1 MKQRHFIT
9 TLCLLMLF
17 VASAWAQ
24 KNTLEIPD
32 VTVAQGKSISLPV
45 NMENSA
51 DIVAVQF
58 TMTTA
63 DGVTFSYETARTTE
77 RADGHSLTMKPIG
90 ENKYMVMIFS
100 SQNRAFIGRTG
111 SIMTVVLNTSSSL
124 KEGDKIPITLSDVVI
139 GEKSGKNLATGFTSG
154 SVNIAKSPDLEVSQ
168 VETKATNLLPYNKI
182 SVNWQVSNIGG
193 LSTEAGWSEQ
203 VFAESADGK
212 FSKLLGTI
220 DYDQK
225 LAAGGTIS
233 RTAEFDTPMELGI
246 SDNARIRVKVRPYS
260 NTGEPSWMLANNE
273 ATTSGT
279 LQTANMLF
287 INPAAAHIEEANAQN
302 VRLKLIRSGSTAQA
316 ETFKLA
322 QTADARIELP
332 AEITIPQGQSATY
345 FYAKVIANQKLDND
359 SIVTVN
365 IDGNNYMTGTT
376 AIKLTDDTKP
386 QLTLSAKQQ
395 DVTEGGKL
403 TLTITAERQSATDKS
418 ISLSCDL
425 PSRFRIPANI
435 ILPARKTSVD
445 VEVEAL
451 EDDIPDVEKVVTF
464 AASADGYENGTLLS
478 TLVDDDIPTLQLEL
492 TPTAISEADGPL
504 SVSAKLSRTD
514 NIDKK
519 VTVKLSDN
527 SEGNLYY
534 ARQTIEMAPGVKEV
548 TLNMGP
554 IDNSLVDG
562 ERTYQVTAAVFIA
575 SCSCN
580 ASVGTSGGVVTV
592 PLTIYD
598 NDGPALS
605 LSASSSLLKEGGE
618 MTLTISR
625 NTDSKSR
632 LDVNLSSNH
641 DAAIEYPKTV
651 TIAEGETSAT
661 FTVKSKGNDTTGDD
675 LTATLIAE
683 SEGFAKSSVWFTI
696 SDQTLPDARIMAIS
710 SQESK
715 VEAGGKTTL
724 SLSIANQGSY
734 VLPEQTKIGF
744 YFDSAATPAD
754 VAYLQDNLAA
764 GESIT
769 MMREITLPSTVGE
782 HKLYAVVN
790 DGQGVKEL
798 LYTNNTSDVL
808 NIATVAP
815 ISMETKVA
823 KAIYAPGEKV
833 VISGKAKGK
842 DIAQK
847 SVEVYIVNGGYRHTI
862 TTQTQDDGSFEVS
875 YEPYSGQTGHF
886 AVGACY
892 PSANLSDEQA
902 SFDIYGI
909 KRTSSDAITC
919 EASLGDVYQGK
930 LNISNPGNLTL
941 TGLKV
946 KVNSK
951 PDNCTVNA
959 TPGNTTLKG
968 GENTDIAFSIT
979 PSGASEGS
987 DWEKIELSIESAE
1000 GAILPAT
1007 LYYYCRVKTGKIEA
1021 SVASIKTTMVKGESR
1036 DYPFT
1041 ITNVGKGET
1050 GKISLALPSWISSVT
1065 PMEMPSLAKDESMEI
1080 ILRMTPTDKMQL
1092 NVPVTGNIA
1101 INCANGE
1108 GMPLPFYIEPVS
1120 TKEGKLT
1127 IDVCDENTYY
1137 TKEAPHLAGAKVEI
1151 THPTTGAVVAK
1162 GITNEKGLFS
1172 ADLTEGYYAVRVSAD
1187 KHDSYSNN
1195 LLVDPGTETKKV
1207 VNLSY
1212 EAINIDWKV
1221 EETEIQDEY
1230 EIKTNVKFET
1240 QVPMPVVVLS
1250 IPSSIPAKDLRDGES
1265 LIFNAVLTNKGLI
1278 AAKDVELTLP
1288 TDLKTLTFEA
1298 LDHTEAFNLAP
1309 QESVIIPVKV
1319 TKSTITASARAA
1331 KRQGHIDNDPCSDQV
1346 GTLYYWDCG
1355 LDRKWHRYGIALQ
1368 LGSCKSND
1376 PSTWSGNGDGTGYGG
1391 GIGGGLGS
1399 LYGPGARP
1407 SIGGSGTY
1415 TGSSNQNPLVQV
1427 EDKGCEPCQNKFMLQ
1442 LVDCGLQLI
1451 PVYKK
1456 LRTVF
1461 DCIKGIYDV
1470 IEEAKTLTNKEEVTS
1485 RDIISLTLSTMS
1497 TTATCM
1503 DIKSEGAGDKNK
1515 TREQKRAKLVD
1526 EIAKALTDISNSVEK
1541 GNLGWTKS
1549 ISDLAFELAK
1559 YYGYDYDDFK
1569 ELFCPLKLMEPCDL
1583 DSVPAE
1589 NKPAALAR
1597 SLKNSSEPSYI
1608 QEFRQ
1613 NLTYGILKQMV
1624 VMGLQKELYGDVEW
1638 LNSDSRELGLFMTK
1652 FESLRDENDAF
1663 QQKDI
1668 DELIASKPENI
1679 TKEQVKAFV
1688 QRWNDTLD
1696 NKDTDNK
1703 VNIKNVFSYGE
1714 LSQRVDS
1721 VVSSLGYTGIDEC
1734 YEKAYEKCLAQAKEQ
1749 QSSVCSSITLQ
1760 FTQKMVMTR
1769 QAFRGTLTVFNGN
1782 EQEAMKDVKLT
1793 LTVTDEKGNIAMED
1807 KFQVNPEKLE
1817 GFNGKLDFTDGWT
1830 LDAKQEGIATVL
1842 FIPTKKAAPTVETR
1856 YAFGG
1861 TLSYVDP
1868 FTGLEVTRDLTPITL
1883 TVKPSPSLDLTYF
1896 MQRDIKGD
1904 DPLTKE
1910 VEPSEEAEF
1919 SLLINNLG
1927 YGDATNVKMS
1937 TNQPEIV
1944 DNEKGLKVK
1953 FELMSSQLNGQEKT
1967 LALGGS
1973 VSTDFGTIPAH
1984 STSYAQWWIKS
1995 SLLGHFTDY
2004 DVTATHLT
2012 SYGNKDLS
2020 LLNDVTIHEL
2030 IRSIDVTK
2038 GDKTLKGFMTNDIVD
2053 ADDTP
2058 DMLYLSDGEIEK
2070 VNVAASSSI
2079 TKTSDTE
2086 YTLTITPSEEGWNYG
2101 NLSDPTYG
2109 VSALKSVTRASD
2121 GKQISL
2127 RNFWQ
2132 TDRTLRDGK
2141 DPLYEN
2147 RIHFADQFDGKN
2159 AESYILTFEATP
2171 SLMLEVASIEGAPAE
2186 DEVATQPVNTL
2197 KVMFNK
2203 YIDPATFTSED
2214 IQINVQGKEQDS
2226 QLVKISTEDNKN
2238 FVLDLTQ
2245 LNASA
2250 GNGYYTLT
2258 VQTSGIT
2265 DREGF
2270 AGKTGK
2276 TASWTMFINSQV
2288 KLITSVYPENAGEVI
2303 GRVAGN
2309 EVAYGTTIQLVAKA
2323 KEGYQFASWS
2333 LNGETISTNDTINQ
2347 VALGDLT
2354 MVANFE
2360 KKTYQVNIEE
2370 NCEGGSITQ
2379 TYTGV
2384 YHYGDQ
2390 LVLKAEADE
2399 DYSFAHWTVNGKQTE
2414 DAETLSLIVDKDLTV
2429 SASFKQE
2436 RYEQNITLMRGWN
2449 WIASYLAD
2457 PISASDIASKSS
2469 QIISSSEEIE
2479 NLLPAQTYKVKAS
2492 ISFISKSKGR
2502 LFEASTTPVR
2512 INAGWNWLGYPLREN
2527 QELASAISNASEGDY
2542 IVGQTGFAQFY
2553 AGTWEGTLK
2562 QLITNQGYLYKS
2574 VKQNNLEFAEA
2585 TTPSQLSDEEQQDME
2600 VDIRQYP
2607 STMNIIGKLTRKD
2620 ADMTG
2625 SDYRL
2630 YVMVGN
2636 ECRGISQLIDGK
2648 YYLTI
2653 YGEKDEKLNMVI
2665 ENLQTQESILV
2676 QDALTFKEDVLGS
2689 RTSPYDFNID
2699 TMTGIENILAD
2710 GKELRIYSIDG
2721 YLIDAH
2727 ATVKTL
2733 KKLVKGVYIING
2745 KKYVVSE

>member
-63 DGVTFSYETARTTE
+63 DGVTFSTETARTTE
-77 RADGHSLTMKPIG
+77 RADGHSLTMRPIG
-90 ENKYMVMIFS
+90 VNKYMVMIFS

-124 KEGDKIPITLSDVVI
+124 KEGDKIPVTLSDVII

-168 VETKATNLLPYNKI
+168 VETKATNLQPYNKI

-220 DYDQK
+220 DCDQK

-287 INPAAAHIEEANAQN
+287 INPAAAHIEEASAQN

-365 IDGNNYMTGTT
+365 IDGNNYIAGTT
-376 AIKLTDDTKP
+376 VIKLTDDTKP

-403 TLTITAERQSATDKS
+403 TLTITAERQSATDKA

-580 ASVGTSGGVVTV
+580 ANVGTSGGVVTV

-744 YFDSAATPAD
+744 YFVGAATPAD

-764 GESIT
+764 GESTT
-769 MMREITLPSTVGE
+769 MIRKITLPATVGE

-959 TPGNTTLKG
+959 TPGTTTLKG
-968 GENTDIAFSIT
+968 GESTDIAFSIT

-1000 GAILPAT
+1000 GAVLPAT

-1065 PMEMPSLAKDESMEI
+1065 PMEMPSLAKDESTEI

-1151 THPTTGAVVAK
+1151 THPTTGAVVAE

-1172 ADLTEGYYAVRVSAD
+1172 ANLAEGYYAVRVSAE
-1187 KHDSYSNN
+1187 KHDSYRNN
-1195 LLVDPGTETKKV
+1195 LLVDPGKENQTT
-1207 VNLSY
+1207 VNLSITGVQISY
-1212 EAINIDWKV
+1212 DV
-1221 EETEIQDEY
+1221 VETEIEDRY
-1230 EIKTNVKFET
+1230 EIVTTTKFET
-1240 QVPMPVVVLS
+1240 QVPRPVVVASAPKS
-1250 IPSSIPAKDLRDGES
+1250 INGDNMKNGES
-1265 LIFNAVLTNKGLI
+1265 VVINFVLTNKGLI
-1278 AAKDVELTLP
+1278 NAEKVKLYLP
-1288 TDLKTLTFEA
+1288 QSLQGWTFQPLEEIEEF
-1298 LDHTEAFNLAP
+1298 TLAP
-1309 QESVIIPVKV
+1309 QCSKSFPILITRVEPSTNLSRGAGTYTNSPMSACMAGMEHEYAWRCGKLLKKDKALYHMALKTCANSVIM
-1319 TKSTITASARAA
+1319 STLADA
-1331 KRQGHIDNDPCSDQV
+1331 
-1346 GTLYYWDCG
+1346 
-1355 LDRKWHRYGIALQ
+1355 IA
-1368 LGSCKSND
+1368 
-1376 PSTWSGNGDGTGYGG
+1376 G
-1391 GIGGGLGS
+1391 GIGGFGGGTVGPGVPGNSPTGGNKINPYEPTEKEQVISTYDPLCDPNRTKCGEALLNKLLGS
-1399 LYGPGARP
+1399 YPGAGEVLDK
-1407 SIGGSGTY
+1407 INDAADKAIDAAENGGNLPPDEVADMANDLAKEAS
-1415 TGSSNQNPLVQV
+1415 
-1427 EDKGCEPCQNKFMLQ
+1427 DA
-1442 LVDCGLQLI
+1442 
-1451 PVYKK
+1451 
-1456 LRTVF
+1456 
-1461 DCIKGIYDV
+1461 IKGGGDALDDLGDMAEDLEKIL
-1470 IEEAKTLTNKEEVTS
+1470 EACQDFLNDQINQENK
-1485 RDIISLTLSTMS
+1485 
-1497 TTATCM
+1497 
-1503 DIKSEGAGDKNK
+1503 
-1515 TREQKRAKLVD
+1515 
-1526 EIAKALTDISNSVEK
+1526 AKASGVRLRYSFIYTI
-1541 GNLGWTKS
+1541 NL
-1549 ISDLAFELAK
+1549 I
-1559 YYGYDYDDFK
+1559 
-1569 ELFCPLKLMEPCDL
+1569 
-1583 DSVPAE
+1583 
-1589 NKPAALAR
+1589 
-1597 SLKNSSEPSYI
+1597 
-1608 QEFRQ
+1608 
-1613 NLTYGILKQMV
+1613 
-1624 VMGLQKELYGDVEW
+1624 
-1638 LNSDSRELGLFMTK
+1638 
-1652 FESLRDENDAF
+1652 
-1663 QQKDI
+1663 I
-1668 DELIASKPENI
+1668 DELKKLDGILNNFYGDKVWYTRYNDE
-1679 TKEQVKAFV
+1679 KAQFF
-1688 QRWNDTLD
+1688 RYLGTIDNLD
-1696 NKDTDNK
+1696 N
-1703 VNIKNVFSYGE
+1703 
-1714 LSQRVDS
+1714 
-1721 VVSSLGYTGIDEC
+1721 IDEA
-1734 YEKAYEKCLAQAKEQ
+1734 EMLKH
-1749 QSSVCSSITLQ
+1749 
-1760 FTQKMVMTR
+1760 
-1769 QAFRGTLTVFNGN
+1769 
-1782 EQEAMKDVKLT
+1782 
-1793 LTVTDEKGNIAMED
+1793 
-1807 KFQVNPEKLE
+1807 
-1817 GFNGKLDFTDGWT
+1817 
-1830 LDAKQEGIATVL
+1830 
-1842 FIPTKKAAPTVETR
+1842 
-1856 YAFGG
+1856 
-1861 TLSYVDP
+1861 
-1868 FTGLEVTRDLTPITL
+1868 
-1883 TVKPSPSLDLTYF
+1883 KPS
-1896 MQRDIKGD
+1896 M
-1904 DPLTKE
+1904 
-1910 VEPSEEAEF
+1910 
-1919 SLLINNLG
+1919 
-1927 YGDATNVKMS
+1927 
-1937 TNQPEIV
+1937 
-1944 DNEKGLKVK
+1944 
-1953 FELMSSQLNGQEKT
+1953 
-1967 LALGGS
+1967 
-1973 VSTDFGTIPAH
+1973 VSK
-1984 STSYAQWWIKS
+1984 AQC
-1995 SLLGHFTDY
+1995 
-2004 DVTATHLT
+2004 
-2012 SYGNKDLS
+2012 
-2020 LLNDVTIHEL
+2020 
-2030 IRSIDVTK
+2030 
-2038 GDKTLKGFMTNDIVD
+2038 
-2053 ADDTP
+2053 
-2058 DMLYLSDGEIEK
+2058 
-2070 VNVAASSSI
+2070 
-2079 TKTSDTE
+2079 
-2086 YTLTITPSEEGWNYG
+2086 YTL
-2101 NLSDPTYG
+2101 
-2109 VSALKSVTRASD
+2109 
-2121 GKQISL
+2121 
-2127 RNFWQ
+2127 
-2132 TDRTLRDGK
+2132 
-2141 DPLYEN
+2141 
-2147 RIHFADQFDGKN
+2147 
-2159 AESYILTFEATP
+2159 
-2171 SLMLEVASIEGAPAE
+2171 
-2186 DEVATQPVNTL
+2186 
-2197 KVMFNK
+2197 
-2203 YIDPATFTSED
+2203 ID
-2214 IQINVQGKEQDS
+2214 
-2226 QLVKISTEDNKN
+2226 
-2238 FVLDLTQ
+2238 
-2245 LNASA
+2245 
-2250 GNGYYTLT
+2250 
-2258 VQTSGIT
+2258 
-2265 DREGF
+2265 
-2270 AGKTGK
+2270 
-2276 TASWTMFINSQV
+2276 
-2288 KLITSVYPENAGEVI
+2288 
-2303 GRVAGN
+2303 
-2309 EVAYGTTIQLVAKA
+2309 
-2323 KEGYQFASWS
+2323 
-2333 LNGETISTNDTINQ
+2333 
-2347 VALGDLT
+2347 
-2354 MVANFE
+2354 
-2360 KKTYQVNIEE
+2360 
-2370 NCEGGSITQ
+2370 
-2379 TYTGV
+2379 
-2384 YHYGDQ
+2384 H
-2390 LVLKAEADE
+2390 
-2399 DYSFAHWTVNGKQTE
+2399 H
-2414 DAETLSLIVDKDLTV
+2414 
-2429 SASFKQE
+2429 
-2436 RYEQNITLMRGWN
+2436 
-2449 WIASYLAD
+2449 
-2457 PISASDIASKSS
+2457 
-2469 QIISSSEEIE
+2469 
-2479 NLLPAQTYKVKAS
+2479 
-2492 ISFISKSKGR
+2492 
-2502 LFEASTTPVR
+2502 
-2512 INAGWNWLGYPLREN
+2512 
-2527 QELASAISNASEGDY
+2527 
-2542 IVGQTGFAQFY
+2542 
-2553 AGTWEGTLK
+2553 
-2562 QLITNQGYLYKS
+2562 
-2574 VKQNNLEFAEA
+2574 
-2585 TTPSQLSDEEQQDME
+2585 
-2600 VDIRQYP
+2600 
-2607 STMNIIGKLTRKD
+2607 
-2620 ADMTG
+2620 
-2625 SDYRL
+2625 
-2630 YVMVGN
+2630 
-2636 ECRGISQLIDGK
+2636 
-2648 YYLTI
+2648 
-2653 YGEKDEKLNMVI
+2653 
-2665 ENLQTQESILV
+2665 
-2676 QDALTFKEDVLGS
+2676 
-2689 RTSPYDFNID
+2689 
-2699 TMTGIENILAD
+2699 
-2710 GKELRIYSIDG
+2710 
-2721 YLIDAH
+2721 
-2727 ATVKTL
+2727 
-2733 KKLVKGVYIING
+2733 
-2745 KKYVVSE
+2745 KKYWKNTDTWKEAILC

>member
-63 DGVTFSYETARTTE
+63 DGVTFSTETARTTE
-77 RADGHSLTMKPIG
+77 RADGHSLTMRPIG
-90 ENKYMVMIFS
+90 VNKYMIMIFS
-100 SQNRAFIGRTG
+100 SQNRPFIGRTG

-124 KEGDKIPITLSDVVI
+124 SEGAKIPVTLSDVII

-287 INPAAAHIEEANAQN
+287 INPAAAHIEEASAQN
-302 VRLKLIRSGSTAQA
+302 VRLMLIRSGSTAQA

-365 IDGNNYMTGTT
+365 IDGNNYITGTT

-403 TLTITAERQSATDKS
+403 TLTITAERQSATDKA

-464 AASADGYENGTLLS
+464 AASADGYENGTLLT

-651 TIAEGETSAT
+651 TITEGETSAT

-696 SDQTLPDARIMAIS
+696 SDQTLPDARITAIS

-744 YFDSAATPAD
+744 YFDGAATPAD

-764 GESIT
+764 GESTT
-769 MMREITLPSTVGE
+769 MMREITLPATVGE

-892 PSANLSDEQA
+892 PSANLSEEQA

-919 EASLGDVYQGK
+919 EASLGDIYQGK

-959 TPGNTTLKG
+959 TPGSTTLKG
-968 GENTDIAFSIT
+968 GENTDIAFCIT

-1000 GAILPAT
+1000 GAVLPAT

-1065 PMEMPSLAKDESMEI
+1065 PMEMPSLAKDESTEI

-1108 GMPLPFYIEPVS
+1108 GMPLPFCIEPVS

-1151 THPTTGAVVAK
+1151 THPTTGAVVAE

-1172 ADLTEGYYAVRVSAD
+1172 ADLAEGYYAVRVSAE

-1240 QVPMPVVVLS
+1240 QVPVPVVELTVPDR
-1250 IPSSIPAKDLRDGES
+1250 INTEDLRKGES
-1265 LIFNAVLTNKGLI
+1265 LIFNATLTNKGLI
-1278 AAKDVELTLP
+1278 AAKDVQLLLP
-1288 TDLKTLTFEA
+1288 ENVTSWRFEPIDPDKA
-1298 LDHTEAFNLAP
+1298 NELAP
-1309 QESVIIPVKV
+1309 GQSKEIPIRL
-1319 TKSTITASARAA
+1319 TK
-1331 KRQGHIDNDPCSDQV
+1331 DPGDDGDDGPCV
-1346 GTLYYWDCG
+1346 VYIGTLYYWECG
-1355 LDRKWHRYGIALQ
+1355 PDKKWHKYYKSIQ
-1368 LGSCKSND
+1368 ITICKGRTPVVVY
-1376 PSTWSGNGDGTGYGG
+1376 PSTGSG
-1391 GIGGGLGS
+1391 
-1399 LYGPGARP
+1399 
-1407 SIGGSGTY
+1407 GGSGPGGGPGGGGGGGY
-1415 TGSSNQNPLVQV
+1415 GPSSNIPTVTQKVDKSCNPCLNMYSQKITECGVNVGLSLLKNNPL
-1427 EDKGCEPCQNKFMLQ
+1427 GCIVGLGFCARDLNKDFHSWRSWGGCVASAVGCIPGIGPVPA
-1442 LVDCGLQLI
+1442 LVGCL
-1451 PVYKK
+1451 
-1456 LRTVF
+1456 
-1461 DCIKGIYDV
+1461 
-1470 IEEAKTLTNKEEVTS
+1470 
-1485 RDIISLTLSTMS
+1485 ISLT
-1497 TTATCM
+1497 
-1503 DIKSEGAGDKNK
+1503 
-1515 TREQKRAKLVD
+1515 
-1526 EIAKALTDISNSVEK
+1526 
-1541 GNLGWTKS
+1541 
-1549 ISDLAFELAK
+1549 
-1559 YYGYDYDDFK
+1559 
-1569 ELFCPLKLMEPCDL
+1569 EPCKL
-1583 DSVPAE
+1583 NNASA
-1589 NKPAALAR
+1589 KMRAG
-1597 SLKNSSEPSYI
+1597 NSSSYSEPSYI
-1608 QEFRQ
+1608 TDFKNKLAIPLQES
-1613 NLTYGILKQMV
+1613 K
-1624 VMGLQKELYGDVEW
+1624 
-1638 LNSDSRELGLFMTK
+1638 
-1652 FESLRDENDAF
+1652 AF
-1663 QQKDI
+1663 QNMLLEYFGDEVWVNETNGEDLQDLMVMLQTSEEEVLTADNYIKYKPQNVTKVQYYKFIERLNNTALAKTDDGNFI
-1668 DELIASKPENI
+1668 DLSKVAGYVNEINSANEQSVLMGYES
-1679 TKEQVKAFV
+1679 TTDMLRKEYALLKG
-1688 QRWNDTLD
+1688 RL
-1696 NKDTDNK
+1696 
-1703 VNIKNVFSYGE
+1703 E
-1714 LSQRVDS
+1714 E
-1721 VVSSLGYTGIDEC
+1721 SS
-1734 YEKAYEKCLAQAKEQ
+1734 
-1749 QSSVCSSITLQ
+1749 SSVCSSITLQ

-1807 KFQVNPEKLE
+1807 KFQVNLE
-1817 GFNGKLDFTDGWT
+1817 NLKEFAGNKNFTDGWT
-1830 LDAKQEGIATVL
+1830 LDAQKEGVATVL

-1883 TVKPSPSLDLTYF
+1883 TVKPSPNLDLTYF

-1927 YGDATNVKMS
+1927 YGDATNVRMS

-1973 VSTDFGTIPAH
+1973 VATDFGTIPAH

-2226 QLVKISTEDNKN
+2226 QLVKISTEDNKT

-2265 DREGF
+2265 DSEGF

-2276 TASWTMFINSQV
+2276 TASWTLFVNSQV
-2288 KLITSVYPENAGEVI
+2288 KLLTSVYPENAGEVI
-2303 GRVAGN
+2303 GRIAGN

-2333 LNGETISTNDTINQ
+2333 LNGETISTNDTISQ

-2479 NLLPAQTYKVKAS
+2479 KLLPAQTYKVKAS
-2492 ISFISKSKGR
+2492 TSFISKSKGR
-2502 LFEASTTPVR
+2502 LFEASTTPVG

-2527 QELASAISNASEGDY
+2527 QELAAAISNASEGDY

-2562 QLITNQGYLYKS
+2562 LLITNQGYLYKS

-2600 VDIRQYP
+2600 VDIRKYP
-2607 STMNIIGKLTRKD
+2607 STMNIIGKLTQKD

-2699 TMTGIENILAD
+2699 IMTGIENILAD

>member
-63 DGVTFSYETARTTE
+63 DGVTFSTETARTTE
-77 RADGHSLTMKPIG
+77 RADGHSLTMRPIG
-90 ENKYMVMIFS
+90 VNKYMVMIFS

-124 KEGDKIPITLSDVVI
+124 KEGDKIPITLSDVII

-403 TLTITAERQSATDKS
+403 TLTITAERQSATDKA

-435 ILPARKTSVD
+435 ILPARQTSVD

-580 ASVGTSGGVVTV
+580 ANVGTSGGVVTV

-641 DAAIEYPKTV
+641 DASIEYPKTV
-651 TIAEGETSAT
+651 TIAEGETSTT

-764 GESIT
+764 GESTT
-769 MMREITLPSTVGE
+769 MMREITLPATVGE

-842 DIAQK
+842 DIAK
-847 SVEVYIVNGGYRHTI
+847 KNVEVYIVNGGYRHTI

-886 AVGACY
+886 TVGACY
-892 PSANLSDEQA
+892 PSANLSEEQA

-909 KRTSSDAITC
+909 KRTSNDAITC

-959 TPGNTTLKG
+959 TPGTTTLKG
-968 GENTDIAFSIT
+968 GESTDIAFSIT

-1000 GAILPAT
+1000 GAVLPAT

-1021 SVASIKTTMVKGESR
+1021 SVTSIKTTMVKGESR

-1065 PMEMPSLAKDESMEI
+1065 PMEMPSLAKDESTEI

-1151 THPTTGAVVAK
+1151 THPTTGAVVAE

-1172 ADLTEGYYAVRVSAD
+1172 ANLAEGYYAVRVSAE

-1240 QVPMPVVVLS
+1240 QVPVPVVELTVPDR
-1250 IPSSIPAKDLRDGES
+1250 IYTENLRKGES
-1265 LIFNAVLTNKGLI
+1265 LIFNATLTNKGLI
-1278 AAKDVELTLP
+1278 AAKDVQLLLP
-1288 TDLKTLTFEA
+1288 ENVTSWRFEPIGPGKA
-1298 LDHTEAFNLAP
+1298 NELAP
-1309 QESVIIPVKV
+1309 GQSKEIPIRV
-1319 TKSTITASARAA
+1319 TK
-1331 KRQGHIDNDPCSDQV
+1331 DPGDDGDDGPCV
-1346 GTLYYWDCG
+1346 VYIGTLYYWECG
-1355 LDRKWHRYGIALQ
+1355 PDKKWHKYYKSIQ
-1368 LGSCKSND
+1368 ITICKGKTPVVVY
-1376 PSTWSGNGDGTGYGG
+1376 PSTGSG
-1391 GIGGGLGS
+1391 
-1399 LYGPGARP
+1399 
-1407 SIGGSGTY
+1407 GGSGPGGGPGGGGGGGY
-1415 TGSSNQNPLVQV
+1415 GPSSNIPTVTQKVDKSCNPCLNMYIQKITECGVNVGLSLLKNNPL
-1427 EDKGCEPCQNKFMLQ
+1427 GCIVGLGFCARDLNKDFHSWRSWGGCVASAVGCIPGIGPVPA
-1442 LVDCGLQLI
+1442 LVACL
-1451 PVYKK
+1451 
-1456 LRTVF
+1456 
-1461 DCIKGIYDV
+1461 
-1470 IEEAKTLTNKEEVTS
+1470 
-1485 RDIISLTLSTMS
+1485 ISLT
-1497 TTATCM
+1497 
-1503 DIKSEGAGDKNK
+1503 
-1515 TREQKRAKLVD
+1515 
-1526 EIAKALTDISNSVEK
+1526 
-1541 GNLGWTKS
+1541 
-1549 ISDLAFELAK
+1549 
-1559 YYGYDYDDFK
+1559 
-1569 ELFCPLKLMEPCDL
+1569 EPCEANNA
-1583 DSVPAE
+1583 SA
-1589 NKPAALAR
+1589 KMRAG
-1597 SLKNSSEPSYI
+1597 NSSNYSEPSYI
-1608 QEFRQ
+1608 TDFKNKLAIPLQES
-1613 NLTYGILKQMV
+1613 K
-1624 VMGLQKELYGDVEW
+1624 
-1638 LNSDSRELGLFMTK
+1638 
-1652 FESLRDENDAF
+1652 AF
-1663 QQKDI
+1663 QNMLLEYFG
-1668 DELIASKPENI
+1668 DEVWVNETNGEDLQDLMVMLQTSEEEVLTADNYIKYKPQNV
-1679 TKEQVKAFV
+1679 TKEQYYKFIERLNNTA
-1688 QRWNDTLD
+1688 LA
-1696 NKDTDNK
+1696 KTDDGNYIDLSK
-1703 VNIKNVFSYGE
+1703 VAGYVNEINSANE
-1714 LSQRVDS
+1714 QS
-1721 VVSSLGYTGIDEC
+1721 VLMGYESTTDMLRKEYALLKGRLEESS
-1734 YEKAYEKCLAQAKEQ
+1734 
-1749 QSSVCSSITLQ
+1749 SSVCSSITLQ

-1793 LTVTDEKGNIAMED
+1793 LTVTDEKGNIAMKD

-1830 LDAKQEGIATVL
+1830 LDAQKEGVATVL

-1883 TVKPSPSLDLTYF
+1883 TVKPSPNLDLTYF

-1927 YGDATNVKMS
+1927 YGDATNVRMS

-1967 LALGGS
+1967 QALGGS
-1973 VSTDFGTIPAH
+1973 VFTDFGTIPAH

-2012 SYGNKDLS
+2012 SYDNKDLS

-2245 LNASA
+2245 LNANA

-2265 DREGF
+2265 DSEGF

-2276 TASWTMFINSQV
+2276 TASWTLFVNRQV
-2288 KLITSVYPENAGEVI
+2288 KLLTSVYPENAGEVI

-2333 LNGETISTNDTINQ
+2333 LNGETISTNDTISQ

-2360 KKTYQVNIEE
+2360 KKTYQVNIAE

-2492 ISFISKSKGR
+2492 TSFISKSKGR
-2502 LFEASTTPVR
+2502 LFEASTTPVG

-2527 QELASAISNASEGDY
+2527 KELASAISNASEGDY

-2600 VDIRQYP
+2600 VDIRKYP
-2607 STMNIIGKLTRKD
+2607 STMNIIGKLTQKD

-2653 YGEKDEKLNMVI
+2653 YGEKDEKMNMVI
-2665 ENLQTQESILV
+2665 ENLHTQESILV

-2699 TMTGIENILAD
+2699 IMTGIENILAD

>member
-9 TLCLLMLF
+9 ILCLLMLF

-32 VTVAQGKSISLPV
+32 VIMAQEKSISLPV

-58 TMTTA
+58 TISTDM
-63 DGVTFSYETARTTE
+63 GVYFSCETARTTE
-77 RADGHSLTMKPIG
+77 RADGHSLVMKPIG
-90 ENKYMVMIFS
+90 GDKYMVMISS
-100 SQNRAFIGRTG
+100 SQNRPIIGRKG
-111 SIMTVVLNTSSSL
+111 SIMTVQLNTSNTFNL
-124 KEGDKIPITLSDVVI
+124 KEGAKIPITLSDVVI
-139 GEKSGKNLATGFTSG
+139 CDKTGKNLATGFTSG

-287 INPAAAHIEEANAQN
+287 INPAAAHIEEASAQN
-302 VRLKLIRSGSTAQA
+302 VRLMLIRSGSTAQA

-365 IDGNNYMTGTT
+365 IDGNNYITGTT

-403 TLTITAERQSATDKS
+403 TLTITAERQSATDKA

-435 ILPARKTSVD
+435 ILPAHKTSVD

-464 AASADGYENGTLLS
+464 AASADGYENGTLLT

-696 SDQTLPDARIMAIS
+696 SDQTLPDARITAIS

-764 GESIT
+764 GESTT
-769 MMREITLPSTVGE
+769 MTREITLPTTVGE

-823 KAIYAPGEKV
+823 KTIYAPGEKV

-892 PSANLSDEQA
+892 PSANLSEEQA

-909 KRTSSDAITC
+909 KRTSNDAITC

-968 GENTDIAFSIT
+968 GESTDIAFSIT

-1021 SVASIKTTMVKGESR
+1021 SVTSIKTTMVKGESR

-1065 PMEMPSLAKDESMEI
+1065 PMEMPSLAKDESTEI

-1108 GMPLPFYIEPVS
+1108 GMPLPFCIEPVS

-1151 THPTTGAVVAK
+1151 THPTTGAVVAE

-1172 ADLTEGYYAVRVSAD
+1172 ANLAEGYYAVRVSAE

-1240 QVPMPVVVLS
+1240 QVPVPVVELTVPHR
-1250 IPSSIPAKDLRDGES
+1250 IYTENLRKGES
-1265 LIFNAVLTNKGLI
+1265 LIFNATLTNKGLI
-1278 AAKDVELTLP
+1278 TAKDVQLLLP
-1288 TDLKTLTFEA
+1288 DTVTSWRFEPIDPGKA
-1298 LDHTEAFNLAP
+1298 NELAP
-1309 QESVIIPVKV
+1309 GQSIEIPIRV
-1319 TKSTITASARAA
+1319 SE
-1331 KRQGHIDNDPCSDQV
+1331 GPGDDGPCV
-1346 GTLYYWDCG
+1346 VYIGTLYYWECG
-1355 LDRKWHRYGIALQ
+1355 PDKKWHKYYKSMQITI
-1368 LGSCKSND
+1368 CKGRVTVVEY
-1376 PSTWSGNGDGTGYGG
+1376 PSTGSG
-1391 GIGGGLGS
+1391 
-1399 LYGPGARP
+1399 
-1407 SIGGSGTY
+1407 GGSGPGGGPGGGGGGGY
-1415 TGSSNQNPLVQV
+1415 GPSSNIPTVTQKVDKSCNPCLNMYSQKITECGVNVGLSLLKNNPL
-1427 EDKGCEPCQNKFMLQ
+1427 GCIVGLGFCARDLNKDFHSWRSWGGCVASAVGCIPGIGPVPT
-1442 LVDCGLQLI
+1442 LVGCL
-1451 PVYKK
+1451 
-1456 LRTVF
+1456 
-1461 DCIKGIYDV
+1461 
-1470 IEEAKTLTNKEEVTS
+1470 
-1485 RDIISLTLSTMS
+1485 ISLT
-1497 TTATCM
+1497 
-1503 DIKSEGAGDKNK
+1503 
-1515 TREQKRAKLVD
+1515 
-1526 EIAKALTDISNSVEK
+1526 
-1541 GNLGWTKS
+1541 
-1549 ISDLAFELAK
+1549 
-1559 YYGYDYDDFK
+1559 
-1569 ELFCPLKLMEPCDL
+1569 EPCKL
-1583 DSVPAE
+1583 NNASA
-1589 NKPAALAR
+1589 KMRAG
-1597 SLKNSSEPSYI
+1597 NSSSYSEPSYI
-1608 QEFRQ
+1608 TDFKNKLAIPLQES
-1613 NLTYGILKQMV
+1613 K
-1624 VMGLQKELYGDVEW
+1624 
-1638 LNSDSRELGLFMTK
+1638 
-1652 FESLRDENDAF
+1652 AF
-1663 QQKDI
+1663 QNI
-1668 DELIASKPENI
+1668 LLEYFGDEVWVNETNGEDLQDLMVMLQTSEEEVLTADNYIKYKPQNV
-1679 TKEQVKAFV
+1679 TKEQYNKFIERLNNTALAKTDDGNYIDLSKVAGYVNEINSANEQSVLMGYESTTDMLRKEYALLKG
-1688 QRWNDTLD
+1688 RLD
-1696 NKDTDNK
+1696 
-1703 VNIKNVFSYGE
+1703 E
-1714 LSQRVDS
+1714 
-1721 VVSSLGYTGIDEC
+1721 SS
-1734 YEKAYEKCLAQAKEQ
+1734 
-1749 QSSVCSSITLQ
+1749 SSVCSSITLQ

-1769 QAFRGTLTVFNGN
+1769 QAFRGTLTVFNGS

-1793 LTVTDEKGNIAMED
+1793 LTVTDEKGNIAMSD

-1817 GFNGKLDFTDGWT
+1817 GFTGKLDFTDGWT
-1830 LDAKQEGIATVL
+1830 LDAQKEGVATVL

-1883 TVKPSPSLDLTYF
+1883 TVKPSPNLDLTYF

-1927 YGDATNVKMS
+1927 YGDATNVRMT

-2012 SYGNKDLS
+2012 SYDNKDLS

-2147 RIHFADQFDGKN
+2147 RIHFADLFDGKN

-2203 YIDPATFTSED
+2203 YIDPATFTAED

-2245 LNASA
+2245 LNASS

-2265 DREGF
+2265 DSEGF

-2276 TASWTMFINSQV
+2276 TASWTLFVNSQV
-2288 KLITSVYPENAGEVI
+2288 KLLTSVYPENAGEVI

-2414 DAETLSLIVDKDLTV
+2414 DAETLSFIVDKDLTV
-2429 SASFKQE
+2429 SASFRQE
-2436 RYEQNITLMRGWN
+2436 CYEQNITLMRGWN

-2492 ISFISKSKGR
+2492 TSFISKSKGR

-2625 SDYRL
+2625 SDNRL

-2653 YGEKDEKLNMVI
+2653 YGEKDEKLSMVI
-2665 ENLQTQESILV
+2665 ENQQTQESILV

>member
-63 DGVTFSYETARTTE
+63 DGVTFSTETARTTE
-77 RADGHSLTMKPIG
+77 RADGHSLTMRPIG
-90 ENKYMVMIFS
+90 VNKYMVMIFS

-124 KEGDKIPITLSDVVI
+124 KEGDKIPVTLSDVII

-403 TLTITAERQSATDKS
+403 TITITAERQSATDKA

-580 ASVGTSGGVVTV
+580 ANVGTSGGVVTV

-764 GESIT
+764 GESTT
-769 MMREITLPSTVGE
+769 MMREITLPATVGE

-875 YEPYSGQTGHF
+875 YEPYNGQTGHF

-892 PSANLSDEQA
+892 PSANLSEEQA

-909 KRTSSDAITC
+909 KRTSNDAITC

-1000 GAILPAT
+1000 GAVLPAT

-1065 PMEMPSLAKDESMEI
+1065 PMEMPSLAKDESTEI

-1108 GMPLPFYIEPVS
+1108 GMPLPFCIEPVS

-1151 THPTTGAVVAK
+1151 THPTTGAVVAE
-1162 GITNEKGLFS
+1162 GITNEKGIFS
-1172 ADLTEGYYAVRVSAD
+1172 ADLAEGYYAVRVSAE

-1240 QVPMPVVVLS
+1240 QVPVPVVELTVPDR
-1250 IPSSIPAKDLRDGES
+1250 IYTENLRKGES
-1265 LIFNAVLTNKGLI
+1265 LIFNATLTNKGLI
-1278 AAKDVELTLP
+1278 AAKDVQLLLP
-1288 TDLKTLTFEA
+1288 ENVTSWRFEPIGPGKA
-1298 LDHTEAFNLAP
+1298 NELAP
-1309 QESVIIPVKV
+1309 GQSIEIPIRVIK
-1319 TKSTITASARAA
+1319 
-1331 KRQGHIDNDPCSDQV
+1331 DPGDDGPCV
-1346 GTLYYWDCG
+1346 VYIGTLYYWECG
-1355 LDRKWHRYGIALQ
+1355 PDKKWHKYYKSIQ
-1368 LGSCKSND
+1368 ITICKGKTPVVVY
-1376 PSTWSGNGDGTGYGG
+1376 PSTGSG
-1391 GIGGGLGS
+1391 
-1399 LYGPGARP
+1399 
-1407 SIGGSGTY
+1407 GGSGPGGGPGGGGGGGY
-1415 TGSSNQNPLVQV
+1415 GPSSNIPTVTQKVDKSCNPCLNMYIQKITECGVNVGLSLLKNNPL
-1427 EDKGCEPCQNKFMLQ
+1427 GCIVGLGFCARDLNKDFHSWRSWGGCVASAVGCIPGIGPVPA
-1442 LVDCGLQLI
+1442 LVGCL
-1451 PVYKK
+1451 
-1456 LRTVF
+1456 
-1461 DCIKGIYDV
+1461 
-1470 IEEAKTLTNKEEVTS
+1470 
-1485 RDIISLTLSTMS
+1485 ISLT
-1497 TTATCM
+1497 
-1503 DIKSEGAGDKNK
+1503 
-1515 TREQKRAKLVD
+1515 
-1526 EIAKALTDISNSVEK
+1526 
-1541 GNLGWTKS
+1541 
-1549 ISDLAFELAK
+1549 
-1559 YYGYDYDDFK
+1559 
-1569 ELFCPLKLMEPCDL
+1569 EPCEANNA
-1583 DSVPAE
+1583 SA
-1589 NKPAALAR
+1589 KMRAG
-1597 SLKNSSEPSYI
+1597 NSSSYSEPSYI
-1608 QEFRQ
+1608 TDFKNKLAIPLQES
-1613 NLTYGILKQMV
+1613 K
-1624 VMGLQKELYGDVEW
+1624 
-1638 LNSDSRELGLFMTK
+1638 
-1652 FESLRDENDAF
+1652 AF
-1663 QQKDI
+1663 QNMLLEYFG
-1668 DELIASKPENI
+1668 DEVWVNETNGEDLQGLMVMLQTSEEEVLTADNYIKYKPQNV
-1679 TKEQVKAFV
+1679 TKEQYYKFIERLNNTA
-1688 QRWNDTLD
+1688 LA
-1696 NKDTDNK
+1696 KTDDGNYIDLSK
-1703 VNIKNVFSYGE
+1703 VAGYVNEINSANE
-1714 LSQRVDS
+1714 QS
-1721 VVSSLGYTGIDEC
+1721 VLMGYESTTDMLRKEYALLKGRLEESS
-1734 YEKAYEKCLAQAKEQ
+1734 
-1749 QSSVCSSITLQ
+1749 SSVCSSITLQ

-1782 EQEAMKDVKLT
+1782 GQEAMKDVKLT
-1793 LTVTDEKGNIAMED
+1793 LTVTDEKGNIAMSD

-1830 LDAKQEGIATVL
+1830 LDAQKEGVATVL

-1883 TVKPSPSLDLTYF
+1883 TVKPSPNLDLTYF

-1973 VSTDFGTIPAH
+1973 VFTDFGTIPAH

-2265 DREGF
+2265 DSEGF

-2276 TASWTMFINSQV
+2276 TASWTLFVNSQV
-2288 KLITSVYPENAGEVI
+2288 KLLTSVYPENAGEVI

-2333 LNGETISTNDTINQ
+2333 LNGETISTNDTISQ

-2360 KKTYQVNIEE
+2360 KKTYQVNIAE
-2370 NCEGGSITQ
+2370 NCEGGCITQ

-2449 WIASYLAD
+2449 WISSYLAD

-2479 NLLPAQTYKVKAS
+2479 NLLPAHTYKVKAS
-2492 ISFISKSKGR
+2492 TSFISKSKGR
-2502 LFEASTTPVR
+2502 LFEASTTPVG

-2585 TTPSQLSDEEQQDME
+2585 TTPSQLSDDEQQDME
-2600 VDIRQYP
+2600 VDIRKYP
-2607 STMNIIGKLTRKD
+2607 STMNIIGKLTQKD

-2699 TMTGIENILAD
+2699 IMTGIENILAD

>member
-9 TLCLLMLF
+9 TLFLLMLF

-77 RADGHSLTMKPIG
+77 RADGHSLTMRPIG
-90 ENKYMVMIFS
+90 VNKYMVMIFS
-100 SQNRAFIGRTG
+100 SQNRPFIGRTG

-124 KEGDKIPITLSDVVI
+124 KEGDKIPVTLSDVII

-287 INPAAAHIEEANAQN
+287 INPAAAHIEEASAQN
-302 VRLKLIRSGSTAQA
+302 VRLMLIRSGSTAQA
-316 ETFKLA
+316 ETFRLA

-365 IDGNNYMTGTT
+365 IDGNNYITGTT

-464 AASADGYENGTLLS
+464 AASADGYENGTLLT

-534 ARQTIEMAPGVKEV
+534 ARQSIEMAPGVKEV

-675 LTATLIAE
+675 LTATIIAE

-696 SDQTLPDARIMAIS
+696 SDQTLPDARITAIS

-764 GESIT
+764 GESTT
-769 MMREITLPSTVGE
+769 MTREITLPTTVGE

-815 ISMETKVA
+815 ISMETQVA

-892 PSANLSDEQA
+892 PSANLSEEQA

-909 KRTSSDAITC
+909 KRTSNDAITC

-951 PDNCTVNA
+951 PDNCMVNA
-959 TPGNTTLKG
+959 TPGSTTLKG

-1065 PMEMPSLAKDESMEI
+1065 PMEMPSLAKDESTEI

-1108 GMPLPFYIEPVS
+1108 GMPLPFCIEPVS
-1120 TKEGKLT
+1120 TKEGTLT

-1137 TKEAPHLAGAKVEI
+1137 TKEAPHLTGAKVKI
-1151 THPTTGAVVAK
+1151 THPTTGAVVAE
-1162 GITNEKGLFS
+1162 GTTNEKGLFS
-1172 ADLTEGYYAVRVSAD
+1172 ANLAEGYYAVSVSAE

-1195 LLVDPGTETKKV
+1195 LLVDPGKDNQTT
-1207 VNLSY
+1207 VNLSITGVQISY
-1212 EAINIDWKV
+1212 DV
-1221 EETEIQDEY
+1221 VETEIEDRY
-1230 EIKTNVKFET
+1230 EIVTTTKFET
-1240 QVPMPVVVLS
+1240 QVPRPVVVASAPKS
-1250 IPSSIPAKDLRDGES
+1250 INGDNMKNGES
-1265 LIFNAVLTNKGLI
+1265 VVINFVLTNKGLI
-1278 AAKDVELTLP
+1278 NAEKVKLYLP
-1288 TDLKTLTFEA
+1288 QSLQGWTFQPLEEIKEF
-1298 LDHTEAFNLAP
+1298 TLAP
-1309 QESVIIPVKV
+1309 QCSKSFPILITRVEPSTNLSRGAGTYTNSPMSACMAGMEHEYAWRCGKLLKTDKSLYHMALKTCANSVIM
-1319 TKSTITASARAA
+1319 STLADA
-1331 KRQGHIDNDPCSDQV
+1331 
-1346 GTLYYWDCG
+1346 
-1355 LDRKWHRYGIALQ
+1355 IA
-1368 LGSCKSND
+1368 
-1376 PSTWSGNGDGTGYGG
+1376 G
-1391 GIGGGLGS
+1391 GIGGFGGGTV
-1399 LYGPGARP
+1399 GPGVPGNSPTGGNKINPYEP
-1407 SIGGSGTY
+1407 SEKEQVISTYDPLCDPNRTKCGEALLNKLFGSY
-1415 TGSSNQNPLVQV
+1415 P
-1427 EDKGCEPCQNKFMLQ
+1427 
-1442 LVDCGLQLI
+1442 
-1451 PVYKK
+1451 
-1456 LRTVF
+1456 
-1461 DCIKGIYDV
+1461 
-1470 IEEAKTLTNKEEVTS
+1470 
-1485 RDIISLTLSTMS
+1485 
-1497 TTATCM
+1497 
-1503 DIKSEGAGDKNK
+1503 GAGEVLDKLN
-1515 TREQKRAKLVD
+1515 EAAD
-1526 EIAKALTDISNSVEK
+1526 KAIDAAENGGELPP
-1541 GNLGWTKS
+1541 G
-1549 ISDLAFELAK
+1549 ELAK
-1559 YYGYDYDDFK
+1559 MANDLAEEASDAIKGGGDALDDLGDMANDLEDILEACQDF
-1569 ELFCPLKLMEPCDL
+1569 LKDQINQ
-1583 DSVPAE
+1583 E
-1589 NKPAALAR
+1589 NKAKASGIRLR
-1597 SLKNSSEPSYI
+1597 YSFIYTI
-1608 QEFRQ
+1608 
-1613 NLTYGILKQMV
+1613 NLI
-1624 VMGLQKELYGDVEW
+1624 
-1638 LNSDSRELGLFMTK
+1638 
-1652 FESLRDENDAF
+1652 
-1663 QQKDI
+1663 I
-1668 DELIASKPENI
+1668 DELKKLDGILNNFYGDKVWYTRYNDE
-1679 TKEQVKAFV
+1679 KAQFF
-1688 QRWNDTLD
+1688 RYLGTIDNLD
-1696 NKDTDNK
+1696 N
-1703 VNIKNVFSYGE
+1703 
-1714 LSQRVDS
+1714 
-1721 VVSSLGYTGIDEC
+1721 IDEAEMLKHKPSMVSKAQC
-1734 YEKAYEKCLAQAKEQ
+1734 YTLIDHLKKYWKNTDTWKEAKEEIYPFLEHEANAVKMGYESFDALYFAKLKEAYEDVTESS
-1749 QSSVCSSITLQ
+1749 SSVCSSITLQ
-1760 FTQKMVMTR
+1760 FTQNMVMTR
-1769 QAFRGTLTVFNGN
+1769 QAFRGTLTVFNGS

-1793 LTVTDEKGNIAMED
+1793 LTVTDEKGNIAMSD
-1807 KFQVNPEKLE
+1807 KFLVKPEKIV
-1817 GFNGKLDFTDGWT
+1817 GFAGNKNFTDGWT
-1830 LDAKQEGIATVL
+1830 LDAQKEGVATVL

-1883 TVKPSPSLDLTYF
+1883 TVKPSPNLDLTYF

-1927 YGDATNVKMS
+1927 YGDATNVRMT

-1984 STSYAQWWIKS
+1984 STSYAQWWLKS

-2012 SYGNKDLS
+2012 SYDNKDLS

-2226 QLVKISTEDNKN
+2226 QLVKISTEDNKT

-2265 DREGF
+2265 DSEGF

-2276 TASWTMFINSQV
+2276 TASWTMFVNSQV

-2347 VALGDLT
+2347 VALGDLN

-2414 DAETLSLIVDKDLTV
+2414 DAETLILIVDKDLTV

-2492 ISFISKSKGR
+2492 TSFISKSKGR
-2502 LFEASTTPVR
+2502 LFEASTTPVG

-2574 VKQNNLEFAEA
+2574 VKQNSLEFAEA

-2620 ADMTG
+2620 TDMTG

-2653 YGEKDEKLNMVI
+2653 YGEKDEKLNLVI
-2665 ENLQTQESILV
+2665 ENQLTQESILV

-2699 TMTGIENILAD
+2699 IMTGIENILAD

>member
-63 DGVTFSYETARTTE
+63 DGVTFSTETARTTE
-77 RADGHSLTMKPIG
+77 RADGHSLTMRPIG
-90 ENKYMVMIFS
+90 VNKYMVMIFS

-124 KEGDKIPITLSDVVI
+124 KEGDKIPITLSDVII

-287 INPAAAHIEEANAQN
+287 INPAAAHIEEASAQN
-302 VRLKLIRSGSTAQA
+302 VRLMLIRSGSTAQA

-386 QLTLSAKQQ
+386 QLTLSTKQQ

-403 TLTITAERQSATDKS
+403 TLTITAERQSATDKA

-580 ASVGTSGGVVTV
+580 ANVGTSGGVVTV

-625 NTDSKSR
+625 NTDSKGR

-764 GESIT
+764 GESTT
-769 MMREITLPSTVGE
+769 MTREITLPATVGE

-847 SVEVYIVNGGYRHTI
+847 NVEVYIVNGGYRHTI

-892 PSANLSDEQA
+892 PSANLSEEQA

-909 KRTSSDAITC
+909 KRTSNDAITC
-919 EASLGDVYQGK
+919 EAALGDVYQGK
-930 LNISNPGNLTL
+930 LNISNPGNLTQ

-959 TPGNTTLKG
+959 TPGTTTLKG
-968 GENTDIAFSIT
+968 GESTDVAFSIT

-1000 GAILPAT
+1000 GAVLPAT

-1021 SVASIKTTMVKGESR
+1021 SVTSIKTTMVKGESR

-1065 PMEMPSLAKDESMEI
+1065 PMEMPSLAKDESTEI

-1151 THPTTGAVVAK
+1151 THPTTGAVVAE

-1172 ADLTEGYYAVRVSAD
+1172 ANLAEGYYAVRVSAE
-1187 KHDSYSNN
+1187 KHDSYRNN

-1240 QVPMPVVVLS
+1240 QVPVPVVELTVPDR
-1250 IPSSIPAKDLRDGES
+1250 IYTEDLREGES
-1265 LIFNAVLTNKGLI
+1265 LIFNATLTNKGLI
-1278 AAKDVELTLP
+1278 TAKDVQLLLP
-1288 TDLKTLTFEA
+1288 ENVTSWRFEPIGPGKA
-1298 LDHTEAFNLAP
+1298 NELAP
-1309 QESVIIPVKV
+1309 GQSKEIPIRV
-1319 TKSTITASARAA
+1319 TK
-1331 KRQGHIDNDPCSDQV
+1331 DPGDDGDDGPCV
-1346 GTLYYWDCG
+1346 VYIGTLYYWECG
-1355 LDRKWHRYGIALQ
+1355 PDKKWHKYYKSIQ
-1368 LGSCKSND
+1368 ITICKGKTPVVVY
-1376 PSTWSGNGDGTGYGG
+1376 PSTGSG
-1391 GIGGGLGS
+1391 
-1399 LYGPGARP
+1399 
-1407 SIGGSGTY
+1407 GGSGPGGGPGGGGGGGY
-1415 TGSSNQNPLVQV
+1415 GPSSNIPTVTQKVDKSCNPCLNMYIQKITECGVNVGLSLLKNNPL
-1427 EDKGCEPCQNKFMLQ
+1427 GCIVGLGFCARDLNKDFHSWRSWGGCVASAVGCIPGIGPVPA
-1442 LVDCGLQLI
+1442 LVGCL
-1451 PVYKK
+1451 
-1456 LRTVF
+1456 
-1461 DCIKGIYDV
+1461 
-1470 IEEAKTLTNKEEVTS
+1470 
-1485 RDIISLTLSTMS
+1485 ISLT
-1497 TTATCM
+1497 
-1503 DIKSEGAGDKNK
+1503 
-1515 TREQKRAKLVD
+1515 
-1526 EIAKALTDISNSVEK
+1526 
-1541 GNLGWTKS
+1541 
-1549 ISDLAFELAK
+1549 
-1559 YYGYDYDDFK
+1559 
-1569 ELFCPLKLMEPCDL
+1569 EPCEANNA
-1583 DSVPAE
+1583 SA
-1589 NKPAALAR
+1589 KMRAG
-1597 SLKNSSEPSYI
+1597 NSSNYSEPSYI
-1608 QEFRQ
+1608 TDFKNKLAIPLQES
-1613 NLTYGILKQMV
+1613 K
-1624 VMGLQKELYGDVEW
+1624 
-1638 LNSDSRELGLFMTK
+1638 
-1652 FESLRDENDAF
+1652 AF
-1663 QQKDI
+1663 QNMLLEYFG
-1668 DELIASKPENI
+1668 DEVWVNETNGEDLQDLMVMLQTSEEEVLTADNYIKYKPQNV
-1679 TKEQVKAFV
+1679 TKEQYYKFIERLNNTALAKTDDGNYIDLSKVAGYVNEINSANEQSVLMGYESTTDMLRKEYALLKG
-1688 QRWNDTLD
+1688 RLD
-1696 NKDTDNK
+1696 
-1703 VNIKNVFSYGE
+1703 E
-1714 LSQRVDS
+1714 
-1721 VVSSLGYTGIDEC
+1721 SS
-1734 YEKAYEKCLAQAKEQ
+1734 
-1749 QSSVCSSITLQ
+1749 SSVCSSITLQ

-1793 LTVTDEKGNIAMED
+1793 LTVTDEKGNIAMKD

-1830 LDAKQEGIATVL
+1830 LDAQKEGVATVL

-1883 TVKPSPSLDLTYF
+1883 TVKPSPNLDLTYF

-1927 YGDATNVKMS
+1927 YGDATNVRMS

-1973 VSTDFGTIPAH
+1973 VSTDFGNIPAH

-2203 YIDPATFTSED
+2203 YIDPATFTAED

-2265 DREGF
+2265 DSEGF

-2276 TASWTMFINSQV
+2276 TASWTQFVNNQV
-2288 KLITSVYPENAGEVI
+2288 KLLTSVYPENAGEVI

-2333 LNGETISTNDTINQ
+2333 LNGETISTNDTISQ
-2347 VALGDLT
+2347 VALCDLT

-2492 ISFISKSKGR
+2492 TSFISKSKGR
-2502 LFEASTTPVR
+2502 LFEASTTPVG

-2600 VDIRQYP
+2600 VDIRKYP
-2607 STMNIIGKLTRKD
+2607 STMNIIGKLTQKD

-2653 YGEKDEKLNMVI
+2653 YGEKDEKLNLVI
-2665 ENLQTQESILV
+2665 ENQQTQESILV

-2699 TMTGIENILAD
+2699 IMTGIENILAD

>member
-63 DGVTFSYETARTTE
+63 DGVTFSTETARTTE
-77 RADGHSLTMKPIG
+77 RADGHSLTMRPIG
-90 ENKYMVMIFS
+90 VNKYMVMIFS

-124 KEGDKIPITLSDVVI
+124 KEGDKIPVTLSDVII

-168 VETKATNLLPYNKI
+168 VETKSTNLLPYNKI

-287 INPAAAHIEEANAQN
+287 INPAAAHIEEASAQN
-302 VRLKLIRSGSTAQA
+302 VRLMLIRSGSTAQA

-403 TLTITAERQSATDKS
+403 TLTITAERQSASDKA

-580 ASVGTSGGVVTV
+580 ANVGTSGGVVTV

-618 MTLTISR
+618 MTLTIRR

-715 VEAGGKTTL
+715 VEAGGKATL

-744 YFDSAATPAD
+744 YFDGAATPAD

-764 GESIT
+764 GESTT
-769 MMREITLPSTVGE
+769 MTREITLPATVGE

-892 PSANLSDEQA
+892 PSANLSEEQA

-909 KRTSSDAITC
+909 KRTSNDAITC

-959 TPGNTTLKG
+959 TPGTTTLKG
-968 GENTDIAFSIT
+968 GESTDIAFSIT
-979 PSGASEGS
+979 PSGASEGG

-1000 GAILPAT
+1000 GAVLPAT

-1065 PMEMPSLAKDESMEI
+1065 PMEMPSLAKDESTEI

-1108 GMPLPFYIEPVS
+1108 GMPLPFCIEPVS

-1151 THPTTGAVVAK
+1151 THPTTGAVVAE

-1172 ADLTEGYYAVRVSAD
+1172 ADLAEGYYAVRVSAE

-1240 QVPMPVVVLS
+1240 QVPVPVVELTVPDR
-1250 IPSSIPAKDLRDGES
+1250 IYTENLRKGES
-1265 LIFNAVLTNKGLI
+1265 LIFNATLTNKGLI
-1278 AAKDVELTLP
+1278 AAKDVQLLLP
-1288 TDLKTLTFEA
+1288 ENVTSWRFEPIGPGKA
-1298 LDHTEAFNLAP
+1298 NELAP
-1309 QESVIIPVKV
+1309 GQSIEIPIRV
-1319 TKSTITASARAA
+1319 TK
-1331 KRQGHIDNDPCSDQV
+1331 DPGDDGPCV
-1346 GTLYYWDCG
+1346 VYIGTLYYWECG
-1355 LDRKWHRYGIALQ
+1355 PDKKWHKYYKSIQ
-1368 LGSCKSND
+1368 ITICKGKTPVVVY
-1376 PSTWSGNGDGTGYGG
+1376 PSTGSG
-1391 GIGGGLGS
+1391 
-1399 LYGPGARP
+1399 
-1407 SIGGSGTY
+1407 GGSGPGGGPGGGGGGGY
-1415 TGSSNQNPLVQV
+1415 GPSSNIPTVTQKVDKSCNPCLNMYIQKITECGVNVGLSLLKNNPL
-1427 EDKGCEPCQNKFMLQ
+1427 GCIVGLGFCARDLNKDFHSWRSWGGCVASAVGCIPGIGPVPA
-1442 LVDCGLQLI
+1442 LVGCL
-1451 PVYKK
+1451 
-1456 LRTVF
+1456 
-1461 DCIKGIYDV
+1461 
-1470 IEEAKTLTNKEEVTS
+1470 
-1485 RDIISLTLSTMS
+1485 ISLT
-1497 TTATCM
+1497 
-1503 DIKSEGAGDKNK
+1503 
-1515 TREQKRAKLVD
+1515 
-1526 EIAKALTDISNSVEK
+1526 
-1541 GNLGWTKS
+1541 
-1549 ISDLAFELAK
+1549 
-1559 YYGYDYDDFK
+1559 
-1569 ELFCPLKLMEPCDL
+1569 EPCEANNA
-1583 DSVPAE
+1583 SA
-1589 NKPAALAR
+1589 KMRAG
-1597 SLKNSSEPSYI
+1597 NSSNYSEPSYI
-1608 QEFRQ
+1608 TDFKNKLAIPLQES
-1613 NLTYGILKQMV
+1613 K
-1624 VMGLQKELYGDVEW
+1624 
-1638 LNSDSRELGLFMTK
+1638 
-1652 FESLRDENDAF
+1652 AF
-1663 QQKDI
+1663 QNMLLEYFG
-1668 DELIASKPENI
+1668 DEVWVNETNGEALQDLMVMLQTSEEEVLTADNYIKYKPQNV
-1679 TKEQVKAFV
+1679 TKEQYYKFIERLNNTA
-1688 QRWNDTLD
+1688 LA
-1696 NKDTDNK
+1696 KTDDGNYIDLSK
-1703 VNIKNVFSYGE
+1703 VAGYVNEINSANE
-1714 LSQRVDS
+1714 QS
-1721 VVSSLGYTGIDEC
+1721 VLMGYESTTDMLRKEYALLKGRLEESS
-1734 YEKAYEKCLAQAKEQ
+1734 
-1749 QSSVCSSITLQ
+1749 SSVCSSITLQ

-1793 LTVTDEKGNIAMED
+1793 LTVTDEKGNIAMSD

-1830 LDAKQEGIATVL
+1830 LDAQKEGVATVL

-1883 TVKPSPSLDLTYF
+1883 TVKPSPNLDLTYF

-1927 YGDATNVKMS
+1927 YGDATNVRMS

-1973 VSTDFGTIPAH
+1973 VFTDFGTIPAH

-2265 DREGF
+2265 DSEGF

-2276 TASWTMFINSQV
+2276 TASWTQFINSQV
-2288 KLITSVYPENAGEVI
+2288 KLLTSVYPENAGEVI

-2323 KEGYQFASWS
+2323 KEGYQFASWT
-2333 LNGETISTNDTINQ
+2333 LNGETISTNDTISQ

-2360 KKTYQVNIEE
+2360 KKTYQVNIAE

-2399 DYSFAHWTVNGKQTE
+2399 DYSFAHWTVNGKQTD

-2479 NLLPAQTYKVKAS
+2479 NLLPAHTYKVKAS
-2492 ISFISKSKGR
+2492 TSFISKSKGR
-2502 LFEASTTPVR
+2502 LFEASTTPVG

-2574 VKQNNLEFAEA
+2574 VKQNNLEFTEA
-2585 TTPSQLSDEEQQDME
+2585 TPPSQLSDEEQQDME
-2600 VDIRQYP
+2600 VDIRKYP
-2607 STMNIIGKLTRKD
+2607 STMNIIGKLTQKD

-2699 TMTGIENILAD
+2699 IMTGIENILAD

>member
-63 DGVTFSYETARTTE
+63 DGVTFSTETARTTE
-77 RADGHSLTMKPIG
+77 RADGHSLTMRPIG

-124 KEGDKIPITLSDVVI
+124 KEGDKIPVTLSDVII

-273 ATTSGT
+273 ATTSGI

-287 INPAAAHIEEANAQN
+287 INPAAAHIEEASAQN
-302 VRLKLIRSGSTAQA
+302 VRLMLIRSGSTAQA

-386 QLTLSAKQQ
+386 QLTMSAKQQ

-403 TLTITAERQSATDKS
+403 TLTITAERQSATDKA

-435 ILPARKTSVD
+435 ILPARQTSVD

-527 SEGNLYY
+527 SEGDLYY

-580 ASVGTSGGVVTV
+580 ANVGTSGGVVTV

-764 GESIT
+764 GESTT
-769 MMREITLPSTVGE
+769 MMREITLPTTVGE

-842 DIAQK
+842 DIAKK

-875 YEPYSGQTGHF
+875 YEPYNGQTGHF

-892 PSANLSDEQA
+892 PSANLSEEQA

-909 KRTSSDAITC
+909 KRTSNDAITC

-959 TPGNTTLKG
+959 TPDNTTLKG
-968 GENTDIAFSIT
+968 GESTDIAFSIT

-1065 PMEMPSLAKDESMEI
+1065 PMEMPSLAKDESTEI

-1108 GMPLPFYIEPVS
+1108 GMPLPFCIEPVS

-1151 THPTTGAVVAK
+1151 THPTTGAVVAE

-1172 ADLTEGYYAVRVSAD
+1172 ANLAEGYYAVRVSAE

-1240 QVPMPVVVLS
+1240 QVPVPVVELTVPDR
-1250 IPSSIPAKDLRDGES
+1250 IYTENLRKGES
-1265 LIFNAVLTNKGLI
+1265 LIFNATLTNKGLI
-1278 AAKDVELTLP
+1278 TAKDVQLLLP
-1288 TDLKTLTFEA
+1288 ENVTSWRFEPIGPGKA
-1298 LDHTEAFNLAP
+1298 NELAP
-1309 QESVIIPVKV
+1309 GQSKEIPIRV
-1319 TKSTITASARAA
+1319 TK
-1331 KRQGHIDNDPCSDQV
+1331 DPGDDGDDGPCV
-1346 GTLYYWDCG
+1346 VYIGTLYYWECG
-1355 LDRKWHRYGIALQ
+1355 PDKKWHKYYKSIQ
-1368 LGSCKSND
+1368 ITICKGKTPVVVY
-1376 PSTWSGNGDGTGYGG
+1376 PSTGSG
-1391 GIGGGLGS
+1391 
-1399 LYGPGARP
+1399 
-1407 SIGGSGTY
+1407 GGSGPGGGPGGGGGGGY
-1415 TGSSNQNPLVQV
+1415 GPSSNIPTVTQKVDKSCNPCLNMYIQKITECGVNVGLSLLKNNPL
-1427 EDKGCEPCQNKFMLQ
+1427 GCIVGLGFCARDLNKDFHSWRSWGGCVASAVGCIPGIGPVPA
-1442 LVDCGLQLI
+1442 LVGCL
-1451 PVYKK
+1451 
-1456 LRTVF
+1456 
-1461 DCIKGIYDV
+1461 
-1470 IEEAKTLTNKEEVTS
+1470 
-1485 RDIISLTLSTMS
+1485 ISLT
-1497 TTATCM
+1497 
-1503 DIKSEGAGDKNK
+1503 
-1515 TREQKRAKLVD
+1515 
-1526 EIAKALTDISNSVEK
+1526 
-1541 GNLGWTKS
+1541 
-1549 ISDLAFELAK
+1549 
-1559 YYGYDYDDFK
+1559 
-1569 ELFCPLKLMEPCDL
+1569 EPCEANNA
-1583 DSVPAE
+1583 SA
-1589 NKPAALAR
+1589 KMRAG
-1597 SLKNSSEPSYI
+1597 NSSSYSEPSYI
-1608 QEFRQ
+1608 TDFK
-1613 NLTYGILKQMV
+1613 NKLAIPL
-1624 VMGLQKELYGDVEW
+1624 L
-1638 LNSDSRELGLFMTK
+1638 
-1652 FESLRDENDAF
+1652 ESKAF
-1663 QQKDI
+1663 QNMLLEYFGDEVWVNETNGEDLQDLMVMLQTSEEEVLTADNYIKYKPQNVTREQYYKFIERLNNTALAKTDDGNYI
-1668 DELIASKPENI
+1668 DLSKVAGYVNEINSANEQSVLMGYES
-1679 TKEQVKAFV
+1679 TTDMLRKEYALLKG
-1688 QRWNDTLD
+1688 RL
-1696 NKDTDNK
+1696 
-1703 VNIKNVFSYGE
+1703 E
-1714 LSQRVDS
+1714 E
-1721 VVSSLGYTGIDEC
+1721 SS
-1734 YEKAYEKCLAQAKEQ
+1734 
-1749 QSSVCSSITLQ
+1749 SSVCSSITLQ

-1769 QAFRGTLTVFNGN
+1769 QAFRGTLKVFNGN

-1793 LTVTDEKGNIAMED
+1793 LTVTDEKGNIAMSD

-1830 LDAKQEGIATVL
+1830 LDAQKEGVATVL

-1883 TVKPSPSLDLTYF
+1883 TVKPSPNLDLTYF

-1927 YGDATNVKMS
+1927 YGDATNVRMS

-1973 VSTDFGTIPAH
+1973 VSTDFGNIPAH

-2265 DREGF
+2265 DSEGF

-2276 TASWTMFINSQV
+2276 TASWTLFVNSQV
-2288 KLITSVYPENAGEVI
+2288 KLLTSVYPENAGEVI

-2333 LNGETISTNDTINQ
+2333 LNGETISTNDTISQ

-2360 KKTYQVNIEE
+2360 KKTYQVNIAE

-2479 NLLPAQTYKVKAS
+2479 NLLPAHTYKVKAS
-2492 ISFISKSKGR
+2492 TSFISKSKGR
-2502 LFEASTTPVR
+2502 LFEASTTPVG

-2574 VKQNNLEFAEA
+2574 VKQNNLEFTEA
-2585 TTPSQLSDEEQQDME
+2585 TTPSQLSDDEQQDME
-2600 VDIRQYP
+2600 VDIRKYP
-2607 STMNIIGKLTRKD
+2607 STMNIIGKLTQKD

-2699 TMTGIENILAD
+2699 IMTGIENILAD

>member
-63 DGVTFSYETARTTE
+63 DGVTFSTETARTTE
-77 RADGHSLTMKPIG
+77 RADGHSLTMRPIG
-90 ENKYMVMIFS
+90 VNKYMVMIFS

-124 KEGDKIPITLSDVVI
+124 KEGDKIPVTLSDVII

-365 IDGNNYMTGTT
+365 IDGNNYIAGTT

-403 TLTITAERQSATDKS
+403 TLTITAERQSATDKA

-580 ASVGTSGGVVTV
+580 ANVGTSGGVVTV

-710 SQESK
+710 SQESQ

-744 YFDSAATPAD
+744 YFDGAATPAD

-764 GESIT
+764 GESTT
-769 MMREITLPSTVGE
+769 MMREITLPATVGE

-892 PSANLSDEQA
+892 PSANLSEEQA

-909 KRTSSDAITC
+909 KRTSNDAITC

-959 TPGNTTLKG
+959 THGTTTLKG
-968 GENTDIAFSIT
+968 GESTDIAFSIT

-1000 GAILPAT
+1000 GAVLPAT

-1021 SVASIKTTMVKGESR
+1021 SVTSIKTTMVKGESR

-1065 PMEMPSLAKDESMEI
+1065 PMEMPSLAKDESTEI

-1151 THPTTGAVVAK
+1151 THPTTGAVVAE

-1172 ADLTEGYYAVRVSAD
+1172 ANLAEGYYAVRVSAE

-1240 QVPMPVVVLS
+1240 QVPVPVVELTVPDR
-1250 IPSSIPAKDLRDGES
+1250 IYTENLRKGES
-1265 LIFNAVLTNKGLI
+1265 LIFNATLTNKGLI
-1278 AAKDVELTLP
+1278 AAKDVQLLLP
-1288 TDLKTLTFEA
+1288 ENVTSWRFEPIGPGKA
-1298 LDHTEAFNLAP
+1298 NELAP
-1309 QESVIIPVKV
+1309 GQSIEIPIRV
-1319 TKSTITASARAA
+1319 SE
-1331 KRQGHIDNDPCSDQV
+1331 GPGDDGPCV
-1346 GTLYYWDCG
+1346 VYIGTLYYWECG
-1355 LDRKWHRYGIALQ
+1355 PDKKWHKYYKSMQITI
-1368 LGSCKSND
+1368 CKGRVTVVEY
-1376 PSTWSGNGDGTGYGG
+1376 PSTGSG
-1391 GIGGGLGS
+1391 
-1399 LYGPGARP
+1399 
-1407 SIGGSGTY
+1407 GGSGPGGGPGGGGGGGY
-1415 TGSSNQNPLVQV
+1415 GPSSNIPTVTQKVDKSCNPCLNMYIQKITECGVNVGLSLLKNNPL
-1427 EDKGCEPCQNKFMLQ
+1427 GCIVGLGFCARDLNKDFHSWRSWGGCVASAVGCIPGIGPVPA
-1442 LVDCGLQLI
+1442 LVGCL
-1451 PVYKK
+1451 
-1456 LRTVF
+1456 
-1461 DCIKGIYDV
+1461 
-1470 IEEAKTLTNKEEVTS
+1470 
-1485 RDIISLTLSTMS
+1485 ISLT
-1497 TTATCM
+1497 
-1503 DIKSEGAGDKNK
+1503 
-1515 TREQKRAKLVD
+1515 
-1526 EIAKALTDISNSVEK
+1526 
-1541 GNLGWTKS
+1541 
-1549 ISDLAFELAK
+1549 
-1559 YYGYDYDDFK
+1559 
-1569 ELFCPLKLMEPCDL
+1569 EPCEANNA
-1583 DSVPAE
+1583 SA
-1589 NKPAALAR
+1589 KMRAG
-1597 SLKNSSEPSYI
+1597 NSSSYSEPSYI
-1608 QEFRQ
+1608 TDFKNKLTIPLQESKAFQ
-1613 NLTYGILKQMV
+1613 NLLLEYFGDEVWVNETNGEALQDLMV
-1624 VMGLQKELYGDVEW
+1624 MLQTSEEEVLTADNYIKY
-1638 LNSDSRELGLFMTK
+1638 
-1652 FESLRDENDAF
+1652 
-1663 QQKDI
+1663 
-1668 DELIASKPENI
+1668 KPQNVS
-1679 TKEQVKAFV
+1679 KEQYYKFIERLNNTALAKTDDGNYIDLSKVAGYVNEINSANEQSVLMGYESTTDMLRKEYA
-1688 QRWNDTLD
+1688 QLKGRLD
-1696 NKDTDNK
+1696 
-1703 VNIKNVFSYGE
+1703 E
-1714 LSQRVDS
+1714 
-1721 VVSSLGYTGIDEC
+1721 SS
-1734 YEKAYEKCLAQAKEQ
+1734 
-1749 QSSVCSSITLQ
+1749 SSVCSSITLQ

-1830 LDAKQEGIATVL
+1830 LDAQKEGVATVL

-1883 TVKPSPSLDLTYF
+1883 TVKPSPNLDLTYF

-1927 YGDATNVKMS
+1927 YGDATNVRMT

-2012 SYGNKDLS
+2012 SYDNKDLS

-2086 YTLTITPSEEGWNYG
+2086 YTLIITPSEEGWNYG

-2147 RIHFADQFDGKN
+2147 RIHFADLFDGKN

-2203 YIDPATFTSED
+2203 YIDPATFTAED

-2265 DREGF
+2265 DSEGF

-2276 TASWTMFINSQV
+2276 TASWTLFVNSQV
-2288 KLITSVYPENAGEVI
+2288 KLLTSVYPENAGEVI

-2333 LNGETISTNDTINQ
+2333 LNGETISTNDTISQ
-2347 VALGDLT
+2347 VALSDLT

-2414 DAETLSLIVDKDLTV
+2414 VAETLSLIVDKDLTV

-2457 PISASDIASKSS
+2457 PISASEIASKSS

-2492 ISFISKSKGR
+2492 TSFISKSKGR
-2502 LFEASTTPVR
+2502 LFEASTTPVG

-2600 VDIRQYP
+2600 VDIRKYP
-2607 STMNIIGKLTRKD
+2607 STMNIIGKLTQKD
-2620 ADMTG
+2620 ADITG

-2699 TMTGIENILAD
+2699 IMTGIENILAD

>member
-63 DGVTFSYETARTTE
+63 DGVTFSTETARTTE
-77 RADGHSLTMKPIG
+77 RADGHSLTMRSIG
-90 ENKYMVMIFS
+90 VNKYMVMIFT

-124 KEGDKIPITLSDVVI
+124 KEGDKIPVTLSDVVI

-302 VRLKLIRSGSTAQA
+302 VRLMLIRSGSTAQA

-332 AEITIPQGQSATY
+332 AEITIPLGQSATY

-403 TLTITAERQSATDKS
+403 TLTITAERQSATDKA

-580 ASVGTSGGVVTV
+580 ANVGTSGGVVTV

-744 YFDSAATPAD
+744 YFDGAATPAD

-764 GESIT
+764 GESTT
-769 MMREITLPSTVGE
+769 MMREITLPATVGE

-823 KAIYAPGEKV
+823 KAIYSPGEKV

-892 PSANLSDEQA
+892 PSANLSEEQA

-909 KRTSSDAITC
+909 KRTSNDAITC

-941 TGLKV
+941 TDLKV

-959 TPGNTTLKG
+959 TPGTTTLKG
-968 GENTDIAFSIT
+968 GESTDVAFSIT

-1000 GAILPAT
+1000 GAVLPAT

-1021 SVASIKTTMVKGESR
+1021 SVARIKTTMVKGESR

-1065 PMEMPSLAKDESMEI
+1065 PMEMPSLAKDESTEI

-1108 GMPLPFYIEPVS
+1108 GMPLPFCIEPVS

-1151 THPTTGAVVAK
+1151 THPTTGAVVAE
-1162 GITNEKGLFS
+1162 GITNEKGIFS
-1172 ADLTEGYYAVRVSAD
+1172 ANLAEGYYAVRVSAE

-1240 QVPMPVVVLS
+1240 QVPVPVVELTVPDR
-1250 IPSSIPAKDLRDGES
+1250 IYTENLRKGES
-1265 LIFNAVLTNKGLI
+1265 LIFNATLTNKGLI
-1278 AAKDVELTLP
+1278 AAKDVQLLLP
-1288 TDLKTLTFEA
+1288 ENVTSWRFEPIGPGKA
-1298 LDHTEAFNLAP
+1298 NELAP
-1309 QESVIIPVKV
+1309 GQSIEIPIRV
-1319 TKSTITASARAA
+1319 TK
-1331 KRQGHIDNDPCSDQV
+1331 DPGDDGPCV
-1346 GTLYYWDCG
+1346 VYIGTLYYWECG
-1355 LDRKWHRYGIALQ
+1355 PDKKWHKYYKSIQ
-1368 LGSCKSND
+1368 ITICKGKTPVVVY
-1376 PSTWSGNGDGTGYGG
+1376 PSTGSG
-1391 GIGGGLGS
+1391 
-1399 LYGPGARP
+1399 
-1407 SIGGSGTY
+1407 GGSGPGGGPGGGGGGGY
-1415 TGSSNQNPLVQV
+1415 GPSSNIPTVTQKVDKSCNPCLNMYIQKITECGVNVGLSLLKNNPL
-1427 EDKGCEPCQNKFMLQ
+1427 GCIVGLGFCARDLNKDFHSWRAWGGCVASAVGCIPGIGPVPA
-1442 LVDCGLQLI
+1442 LVGCL
-1451 PVYKK
+1451 
-1456 LRTVF
+1456 
-1461 DCIKGIYDV
+1461 
-1470 IEEAKTLTNKEEVTS
+1470 
-1485 RDIISLTLSTMS
+1485 ISLT
-1497 TTATCM
+1497 
-1503 DIKSEGAGDKNK
+1503 
-1515 TREQKRAKLVD
+1515 
-1526 EIAKALTDISNSVEK
+1526 
-1541 GNLGWTKS
+1541 
-1549 ISDLAFELAK
+1549 
-1559 YYGYDYDDFK
+1559 
-1569 ELFCPLKLMEPCDL
+1569 EPCEANNA
-1583 DSVPAE
+1583 SA
-1589 NKPAALAR
+1589 KMRAG
-1597 SLKNSSEPSYI
+1597 NSSSYSEPSYI
-1608 QEFRQ
+1608 TDFKNKLAIPLQES
-1613 NLTYGILKQMV
+1613 K
-1624 VMGLQKELYGDVEW
+1624 
-1638 LNSDSRELGLFMTK
+1638 
-1652 FESLRDENDAF
+1652 AF
-1663 QQKDI
+1663 QNMLLEYFG
-1668 DELIASKPENI
+1668 DEVWVNETNGEALQDLMVMLQTSEEEVLTADNYIKYKPQNV
-1679 TKEQVKAFV
+1679 TKEQYYKFIERLNNTA
-1688 QRWNDTLD
+1688 LA
-1696 NKDTDNK
+1696 KTDDGNYIDLSK
-1703 VNIKNVFSYGE
+1703 VAGYVNEINSANE
-1714 LSQRVDS
+1714 QS
-1721 VVSSLGYTGIDEC
+1721 VLMGYESTTDMLRKEYALLKGRIDESS
-1734 YEKAYEKCLAQAKEQ
+1734 
-1749 QSSVCSSITLQ
+1749 SSVCSSITLQ

-1769 QAFRGTLTVFNGN
+1769 QAFRGTLKVFNGN

-1793 LTVTDEKGNIAMED
+1793 LTVTDEKGNIAMSD

-1830 LDAKQEGIATVL
+1830 LDAQKEGIATVL

-1883 TVKPSPSLDLTYF
+1883 TVKPSPNLDLTYF

-1927 YGDATNVKMS
+1927 YGDATNVRMS

-1973 VSTDFGTIPAH
+1973 VSTDFGNIPAH

-2070 VNVAASSSI
+2070 VSVAASSSI

-2203 YIDPATFTSED
+2203 YIDPATFTAED

-2265 DREGF
+2265 DSEGF

-2276 TASWTMFINSQV
+2276 TASWTQFVNNQV
-2288 KLITSVYPENAGEVI
+2288 KLLTSVYPENAGEVI
-2303 GRVAGN
+2303 GRIAGN

-2333 LNGETISTNDTINQ
+2333 LNGETISTNDTISQ

-2360 KKTYQVNIEE
+2360 KKTYQVNIAE

-2390 LVLKAEADE
+2390 LVLKAEANE

-2492 ISFISKSKGR
+2492 TSFISKSKGR
-2502 LFEASTTPVR
+2502 LFEASTTPVG

-2600 VDIRQYP
+2600 VDIRKYP
-2607 STMNIIGKLTRKD
+2607 STMNIIGKLTQKD
-2620 ADMTG
+2620 VDMTG

-2699 TMTGIENILAD
+2699 IMTGIENILAD

>member
-24 KNTLEIPD
+24 KITLEIPD

-63 DGVTFSYETARTTE
+63 DGITFSTETARTTE
-77 RADGHSLTMKPIG
+77 RADGHSLTMRPIG
-90 ENKYMVMIFS
+90 VNKYMVMIFS

-124 KEGDKIPITLSDVVI
+124 KEGDKIPITLSDVII

-287 INPAAAHIEEANAQN
+287 INPAAAHIEEASAQN
-302 VRLKLIRSGSTAQA
+302 VRLMLIRSGSTAQA

-403 TLTITAERQSATDKS
+403 TLTITAERQSATDKA

-580 ASVGTSGGVVTV
+580 ANVGTSGGVVTV

-641 DAAIEYPKTV
+641 DADIEYPKTV

-715 VEAGGKTTL
+715 VEAGGKATL

-764 GESIT
+764 GESTT
-769 MMREITLPSTVGE
+769 MMREITLPATVGE

-842 DIAQK
+842 DIAK
-847 SVEVYIVNGGYRHTI
+847 KNVEVYIVNGGYRHTI

-892 PSANLSDEQA
+892 PSANLSEEQA

-909 KRTSSDAITC
+909 KRTSNDAITC

-968 GENTDIAFSIT
+968 GESTDITFSIT

-1000 GAILPAT
+1000 GAVLPAT

-1021 SVASIKTTMVKGESR
+1021 SVARIKTTMVKGESR

-1065 PMEMPSLAKDESMEI
+1065 PMEMPSLAKDESTEI

-1151 THPTTGAVVAK
+1151 THPTTGAVVAE

-1172 ADLTEGYYAVRVSAD
+1172 ADLAEGYYAVRVSAE

-1319 TKSTITASARAA
+1319 TKSTKTASARAA
-1331 KRQGHIDNDPCSDQV
+1331 KRLGNIDNDPCSDQV

-1355 LDRKWHRYGIALQ
+1355 LDRKWHKYGIALQ

-1399 LYGPGARP
+1399 LP

-1427 EDKGCEPCQNKFMLQ
+1427 EDKGCEPCQNGVLIAGLKCAGHFVGEAVETLQ
-1442 LVDCGLQLI
+1442 TLLGLDDNIDTNNKDKDKKDKDLDEILDKCENYSDLLLDIASSFDGCVNGKHDIDQVLDCYETASKAIDAVFDGLVETAFGPYVKPELI
-1451 PVYKK
+1451 KKYKK
-1456 LRTVF
+1456 LGKQILKYKKLLDRVAECARDFAHACDHIKNDESAKARMTGKSTKTVTEKAIEGMGKYAEYVEGF
-1461 DCIKGIYDV
+1461 VTLNNVLFGSEPAWDEMSLEEMSGILNLDYHT
-1470 IEEAKTLTNKEEVTS
+1470 ISFEEALKYKPKDVSETLFRKFFDKQKKWANKDYSNITEEES
-1485 RDIISLTLSTMS
+1485 GNI
-1497 TTATCM
+1497 TTAVSNIHNAFKYFE
-1503 DIKSEGAGDKNK
+1503 DEGYLN
-1515 TREQKRAKLVD
+1515 
-1526 EIAKALTDISNSVEK
+1526 
-1541 GNLGWTKS
+1541 
-1549 ISDLAFELAK
+1549 
-1559 YYGYDYDDFK
+1559 
-1569 ELFCPLKLMEPCDL
+1569 PCDFL
-1583 DSVPAE
+1583 NTTFKD
-1589 NKPAALAR
+1589 ALILA
-1597 SLKNSSEPSYI
+1597 NTSS
-1608 QEFRQ
+1608 
-1613 NLTYGILKQMV
+1613 
-1624 VMGLQKELYGDVEW
+1624 
-1638 LNSDSRELGLFMTK
+1638 
-1652 FESLRDENDAF
+1652 
-1663 QQKDI
+1663 
-1668 DELIASKPENI
+1668 
-1679 TKEQVKAFV
+1679 
-1688 QRWNDTLD
+1688 
-1696 NKDTDNK
+1696 
-1703 VNIKNVFSYGE
+1703 
-1714 LSQRVDS
+1714 
-1721 VVSSLGYTGIDEC
+1721 
-1734 YEKAYEKCLAQAKEQ
+1734 
-1749 QSSVCSSITLQ
+1749 SSVCSSITLQ

-1793 LTVTDEKGNIAMED
+1793 LTVTDEKGNIAMKD

-1830 LDAKQEGIATVL
+1830 LDAQKEGVATVL

-1883 TVKPSPSLDLTYF
+1883 TVKPSPNLDLTYF

-1927 YGDATNVKMS
+1927 YGDATNVRMS

-2147 RIHFADQFDGKN
+2147 RIHFADLFDSKN

-2265 DREGF
+2265 DSEGF

-2276 TASWTMFINSQV
+2276 TASWTQFVNNQV
-2288 KLITSVYPENAGEVI
+2288 KLLTSVYPENAGEVI

-2333 LNGETISTNDTINQ
+2333 LNGETISTNDTISQ

-2360 KKTYQVNIEE
+2360 KKTYQVNIAE

-2379 TYTGV
+2379 SYTGV

-2492 ISFISKSKGR
+2492 TSFISKSKGR
-2502 LFEASTTPVR
+2502 LFEASTTPVG

-2585 TTPSQLSDEEQQDME
+2585 TTPSQLSDDEQQDME
-2600 VDIRQYP
+2600 VDIRKYP
-2607 STMNIIGKLTRKD
+2607 STMNIIGKLTQKD

-2699 TMTGIENILAD
+2699 IMTGIENILAD

>member
-63 DGVTFSYETARTTE
+63 DGITFSTETARTTE
-77 RADGHSLTMKPIG
+77 RADGHSLTMRPIG
-90 ENKYMVMIFS
+90 VNKYMVMIFS

-124 KEGDKIPITLSDVVI
+124 KEGDKIPVTLSDVI
-139 GEKSGKNLATGFTSG
+139 ISEKSGKNLATGFTSG

-287 INPAAAHIEEANAQN
+287 INPAAAHIEEASAQN
-302 VRLKLIRSGSTAQA
+302 VRLMLIRSGSTAQA

-403 TLTITAERQSATDKS
+403 TLTITAERQSATDKA

-580 ASVGTSGGVVTV
+580 ANVGTSGGVVTV

-632 LDVNLSSNH
+632 LNVSLSSNH

-715 VEAGGKTTL
+715 VEAGGKATL

-764 GESIT
+764 GESTT
-769 MMREITLPSTVGE
+769 MMREITLPATVGE

-842 DIAQK
+842 DIAK
-847 SVEVYIVNGGYRHTI
+847 KNVEVYIVNGGYRHTI

-892 PSANLSDEQA
+892 PSANLSEEQA

-909 KRTSSDAITC
+909 KRTSNDAITC

-959 TPGNTTLKG
+959 TPGTTTLKG
-968 GENTDIAFSIT
+968 GESTDITFSIT

-1000 GAILPAT
+1000 GAVLPAT

-1021 SVASIKTTMVKGESR
+1021 SVARIKTTMVKGESR

-1065 PMEMPSLAKDESMEI
+1065 PMEMPSLAKDESTEI

-1151 THPTTGAVVAK
+1151 THPTTGAVVAE

-1172 ADLTEGYYAVRVSAD
+1172 ANLAEGYYAVRVSAE
-1187 KHDSYSNN
+1187 KHDSYRNN

-1319 TKSTITASARAA
+1319 TKSTKTASARAA
-1331 KRQGHIDNDPCSDQV
+1331 KRLGNIDNDPCSDQV

-1355 LDRKWHRYGIALQ
+1355 LDRKWHKYGIALQ

-1399 LYGPGARP
+1399 LP

-1415 TGSSNQNPLVQV
+1415 TGSSNQNPLVKV
-1427 EDKGCEPCQNKFMLQ
+1427 EDKGCEPCQNGVLIAGLKCAGHFVGEAVETLQ
-1442 LVDCGLQLI
+1442 TLLGLDDNIDTNNKDKDKKDKDLDEILDKCENYSDLLLDIASSFDGCVNGKHDIDQVLDCYETASKAIDAVFDGLVETAFGPYVKPELI
-1451 PVYKK
+1451 KKYKK
-1456 LRTVF
+1456 LGKQILKYKKLLDRVAECARDFAHACDHIKNDESAKARMTGKSTKTVTEKAIEGMGKYAEYVEGF
-1461 DCIKGIYDV
+1461 VTLNNVLFGSEPAWDEMSLEEMSGILNLDYHT
-1470 IEEAKTLTNKEEVTS
+1470 ISFEEALKYKPKDVSETLFRKFFDKQKKWANKDYSNITEEES
-1485 RDIISLTLSTMS
+1485 GNI
-1497 TTATCM
+1497 TTAVSNIHNAFKYFE
-1503 DIKSEGAGDKNK
+1503 DEGYLN
-1515 TREQKRAKLVD
+1515 
-1526 EIAKALTDISNSVEK
+1526 
-1541 GNLGWTKS
+1541 
-1549 ISDLAFELAK
+1549 
-1559 YYGYDYDDFK
+1559 
-1569 ELFCPLKLMEPCDL
+1569 PCDFL
-1583 DSVPAE
+1583 NTTFKD
-1589 NKPAALAR
+1589 ALILA
-1597 SLKNSSEPSYI
+1597 NTSS
-1608 QEFRQ
+1608 
-1613 NLTYGILKQMV
+1613 
-1624 VMGLQKELYGDVEW
+1624 
-1638 LNSDSRELGLFMTK
+1638 
-1652 FESLRDENDAF
+1652 
-1663 QQKDI
+1663 
-1668 DELIASKPENI
+1668 
-1679 TKEQVKAFV
+1679 
-1688 QRWNDTLD
+1688 
-1696 NKDTDNK
+1696 
-1703 VNIKNVFSYGE
+1703 
-1714 LSQRVDS
+1714 
-1721 VVSSLGYTGIDEC
+1721 
-1734 YEKAYEKCLAQAKEQ
+1734 
-1749 QSSVCSSITLQ
+1749 SSVCSSITLQ

-1793 LTVTDEKGNIAMED
+1793 LTVTDEKGNIAMKD

-1830 LDAKQEGIATVL
+1830 LDAQKEGVATVL

-1883 TVKPSPSLDLTYF
+1883 TVKPSPNLDLTYF

-1927 YGDATNVKMS
+1927 YGDATNVRMS

-1973 VSTDFGTIPAH
+1973 VSTDFGNIPAH
-1984 STSYAQWWIKS
+1984 STSYAQWWLKS

-2147 RIHFADQFDGKN
+2147 RIHFADLFDSKN

-2265 DREGF
+2265 DSEGF

-2276 TASWTMFINSQV
+2276 TASWTLFVNSQV
-2288 KLITSVYPENAGEVI
+2288 KLLTSVYPENAGEVI

-2333 LNGETISTNDTINQ
+2333 LNGEIISTNDTISQ
-2347 VALGDLT
+2347 VALSDLT

-2360 KKTYQVNIEE
+2360 KKTYQVNIAE

-2399 DYSFAHWTVNGKQTE
+2399 DYSFAHWTVNGKQTD

-2492 ISFISKSKGR
+2492 TSFISKSKGR
-2502 LFEASTTPVR
+2502 LFEASTTPVG

-2553 AGTWEGTLK
+2553 AGTWEGTLR

-2585 TTPSQLSDEEQQDME
+2585 TTPSQFSDEEQQDME
-2600 VDIRQYP
+2600 VDIRKYP
-2607 STMNIIGKLTRKD
+2607 STMNIIGKLTQKD

-2699 TMTGIENILAD
+2699 IMTGIENILAD

>member
-32 VTVAQGKSISLPV
+32 VIMAQEKSISLPV

-58 TMTTA
+58 TISTDM
-63 DGVTFSYETARTTE
+63 GVTFSCETARTTE
-77 RADGHSLTMKPIG
+77 RTDGHSLVMKPIG
-90 ENKYMVMIFS
+90 PYVYMVMISS
-100 SQNRAFIGRTG
+100 SQNRPIIGRKG
-111 SIMTVVLNTSSSL
+111 SIMTVQLWTSNTFNL
-124 KEGDKIPITLSDVVI
+124 KEGAKIPITLSDVVI
-139 GEKSGKNLATGFTSG
+139 CDKTGKNLATGFTSG

-220 DYDQK
+220 DYNQK

-287 INPAAAHIEEANAQN
+287 INPAAAHIEEASAQN

-322 QTADARIELP
+322 RTADARIELP

-345 FYAKVIANQKLDND
+345 FYAKVIANRKLDND

-403 TLTITAERQSATDKS
+403 TLTITAERQSATDKA

-580 ASVGTSGGVVTV
+580 ANVGTSGGVVTV

-632 LDVNLSSNH
+632 LNVSLSSNH

-744 YFDSAATPAD
+744 YFDGAATPAD

-764 GESIT
+764 GESTT
-769 MMREITLPSTVGE
+769 MMREITLPATVGE

-842 DIAQK
+842 DISQK

-892 PSANLSDEQA
+892 PSANLSEEQA

-909 KRTSSDAITC
+909 KRTSNDAITC

-968 GENTDIAFSIT
+968 GESTDVAFSIT

-1000 GAILPAT
+1000 GAVLPAT

-1065 PMEMPSLAKDESMEI
+1065 PMEMPSLAKDESTEI

-1151 THPTTGAVVAK
+1151 THPTTGAVVAE

-1172 ADLTEGYYAVRVSAD
+1172 ADLAEGYYAVRVSAE

-1230 EIKTNVKFET
+1230 EIKTTVKFET
-1240 QVPMPVVVLS
+1240 QVPVPVVVLS
-1250 IPSSIPAKDLRDGES
+1250 IPERIHTEDLREGES

-1278 AAKDVELTLP
+1278 TAQDVQLLLP
-1288 TDLKTLTFEA
+1288 TDLQTLTFEA
-1298 LDHTEAFNLAP
+1298 LDHNDAFNLAP
-1309 QESVIIPVKV
+1309 QESVLIPVKV
-1319 TKSTITASARAA
+1319 TKVAASSFAKSKEQVGRAP
-1331 KRQGHIDNDPCSDQV
+1331 KDPCLV
-1346 GTLYYWDCG
+1346 GIGTIEYWECG
-1355 LDRKWHRYGIALQ
+1355 LDRKWHKYYRQLPISICLKESIAIFTKEPEIGANRPDFSP
-1368 LGSCKSND
+1368 LGRAGNIYF
-1376 PSTWSGNGDGTGYGG
+1376 PSYASKHTSEK
-1391 GIGGGLGS
+1391 
-1399 LYGPGARP
+1399 
-1407 SIGGSGTY
+1407 
-1415 TGSSNQNPLVQV
+1415 
-1427 EDKGCEPCQNKFMLQ
+1427 EDKGCDPCQNKATANFTKCVLSFIPIYGCIQ
-1442 LVDCGLQLI
+1442 GSAECAAGSVLGNTGWRHYTNCSLTGLNCTMDLCAGASLSTVVGA
-1451 PVYKK
+1451 PVAAVCKAVGAISSIASC
-1456 LRTVF
+1456 L
-1461 DCIKGIYDV
+1461 
-1470 IEEAKTLTNKEEVTS
+1470 
-1485 RDIISLTLSTMS
+1485 ISLT
-1497 TTATCM
+1497 
-1503 DIKSEGAGDKNK
+1503 
-1515 TREQKRAKLVD
+1515 
-1526 EIAKALTDISNSVEK
+1526 
-1541 GNLGWTKS
+1541 
-1549 ISDLAFELAK
+1549 
-1559 YYGYDYDDFK
+1559 
-1569 ELFCPLKLMEPCDL
+1569 EPCEA
-1583 DSVPAE
+1583 DSI
-1589 NKPAALAR
+1589 PAAKSRKKA
-1597 SLKNSSEPSYI
+1597 SEPSYI
-1608 QEFRQ
+1608 EAFRKKAQ
-1613 NLTYGILKQMV
+1613 IPLSEITAYSGVLEEVFGDKNWITKTTLG
-1624 VMGLQKELYGDVEW
+1624 ELYELLSIINGEE
-1638 LNSDSRELGLFMTK
+1638 SDKL
-1652 FESLRDENDAF
+1652 DAN
-1663 QQKDI
+1663 KL
-1668 DELIASKPENI
+1668 LIMKPEAI
-1679 TKEQVKAFV
+1679 
-1688 QRWNDTLD
+1688 
-1696 NKDTDNK
+1696 
-1703 VNIKNVFSYGE
+1703 
-1714 LSQRVDS
+1714 
-1721 VVSSLGYTGIDEC
+1721 
-1734 YEKAYEKCLAQAKEQ
+1734 AKEQ
-1749 QSSVCSSITLQ
+1749 FFKFIERLNNTQDKADGIEVNSDNYIHDDIIKAKYNEIEKAEAESQKLGYISTNEMWLTEGAKMKERLDESSSSVCSSITLQ

-1769 QAFRGTLTVFNGN
+1769 QAFRGTLKVFNGN

-1793 LTVTDEKGNIAMED
+1793 LTVTDEKGNIAMKD

-1830 LDAKQEGIATVL
+1830 LDAQKEGVATVL

-1883 TVKPSPSLDLTYF
+1883 TVKPSPNLDLTYF

-1927 YGDATNVKMS
+1927 YGDATNVSMS

-1973 VSTDFGTIPAH
+1973 VSTDFGNIPAH

-2265 DREGF
+2265 DSEGF

-2276 TASWTMFINSQV
+2276 TASWTLFVNSQV
-2288 KLITSVYPENAGEVI
+2288 KLLTSVYPENAGEVI

-2333 LNGETISTNDTINQ
+2333 LNGETISTNDTISQ

-2360 KKTYQVNIEE
+2360 KKTYQVNIAE

-2492 ISFISKSKGR
+2492 TSFISKSKGR
-2502 LFEASTTPVR
+2502 LFEASTTPVG

-2600 VDIRQYP
+2600 VDIRKYP
-2607 STMNIIGKLTRKD
+2607 STMNIIGKLTQKD

-2699 TMTGIENILAD
+2699 IMTGIENILAD

>member
-63 DGVTFSYETARTTE
+63 DGVTFSTETARTTE
-77 RADGHSLTMKPIG
+77 RADGHSLTMRPIG
-90 ENKYMVMIFS
+90 VNKYMVMIFS

-124 KEGDKIPITLSDVVI
+124 KEGDKIPVTLSDVII

-302 VRLKLIRSGSTAQA
+302 VRLMLIRSGNTAQA

-403 TLTITAERQSATDKS
+403 TLTITAERQSATDKA

-435 ILPARKTSVD
+435 ILPARQTSVD

-580 ASVGTSGGVVTV
+580 ANVGTSGGVVTV

-764 GESIT
+764 GESTT
-769 MMREITLPSTVGE
+769 MMREITLPATVGE

-847 SVEVYIVNGGYRHTI
+847 NVEVYIVNGGYRHTI

-892 PSANLSDEQA
+892 PSANLSEEQA

-909 KRTSSDAITC
+909 KRTSNDAITC

-959 TPGNTTLKG
+959 TPGTTTLKG
-968 GENTDIAFSIT
+968 GESTDIAFSIT

-1000 GAILPAT
+1000 GAVLPAT

-1021 SVASIKTTMVKGESR
+1021 SVARINTTMVKGESR

-1065 PMEMPSLAKDESMEI
+1065 PMEMPSLAKDESTEI

-1108 GMPLPFYIEPVS
+1108 GMPLPFCIEPVS

-1151 THPTTGAVVAK
+1151 THPTTGAVVAD
-1162 GITNEKGLFS
+1162 GITNEKGIFS
-1172 ADLTEGYYAVRVSAD
+1172 ADLAEGYYAVRVSAE

-1240 QVPMPVVVLS
+1240 QVPVPVVELTVPDR
-1250 IPSSIPAKDLRDGES
+1250 IYTENLRKGES
-1265 LIFNAVLTNKGLI
+1265 LIFNATLTNKGLI
-1278 AAKDVELTLP
+1278 TAKDVQLLLP
-1288 TDLKTLTFEA
+1288 DTVTSWRFEPIGPGKA
-1298 LDHTEAFNLAP
+1298 NELAP
-1309 QESVIIPVKV
+1309 GQSIEIPIRVI
-1319 TKSTITASARAA
+1319 S
-1331 KRQGHIDNDPCSDQV
+1331 GDGDDGDDGPCV
-1346 GTLYYWDCG
+1346 VYIGTLYYWECG
-1355 LDRKWHRYGIALQ
+1355 PDKKWHKYYKSMQITICKGKVTVAVYPSP
-1368 LGSCKSND
+1368 GS
-1376 PSTWSGNGDGTGYGG
+1376 G
-1391 GIGGGLGS
+1391 
-1399 LYGPGARP
+1399 
-1407 SIGGSGTY
+1407 GGSGPGGGPGGGGGGGY
-1415 TGSSNQNPLVQV
+1415 GPSSNIPTVTQKVDKSCNPCLNMYIQKITECGVNVGLSLLKNNPL
-1427 EDKGCEPCQNKFMLQ
+1427 GCIVGLGFCARDLNKDFHSWRSWGGCVASAVGCIPGIGPVPA
-1442 LVDCGLQLI
+1442 LVGCL
-1451 PVYKK
+1451 
-1456 LRTVF
+1456 
-1461 DCIKGIYDV
+1461 
-1470 IEEAKTLTNKEEVTS
+1470 
-1485 RDIISLTLSTMS
+1485 ISLT
-1497 TTATCM
+1497 
-1503 DIKSEGAGDKNK
+1503 
-1515 TREQKRAKLVD
+1515 
-1526 EIAKALTDISNSVEK
+1526 
-1541 GNLGWTKS
+1541 
-1549 ISDLAFELAK
+1549 
-1559 YYGYDYDDFK
+1559 
-1569 ELFCPLKLMEPCDL
+1569 EPCEANNA
-1583 DSVPAE
+1583 SA
-1589 NKPAALAR
+1589 KMRAG
-1597 SLKNSSEPSYI
+1597 NSSNYSEPSYI
-1608 QEFRQ
+1608 TDFKNKLAIPLQES
-1613 NLTYGILKQMV
+1613 K
-1624 VMGLQKELYGDVEW
+1624 
-1638 LNSDSRELGLFMTK
+1638 
-1652 FESLRDENDAF
+1652 AF
-1663 QQKDI
+1663 QNMLLEYFG
-1668 DELIASKPENI
+1668 DEVWVNETNGEALQDLMVMLQTSEEEVLTADNYIKYKPQNV
-1679 TKEQVKAFV
+1679 TKEQYYKFIERLNNTALSKTDDGNYIDLSKVAGYVNEINSANEQSVLMGYESTTDMLRKEYALLKG
-1688 QRWNDTLD
+1688 RLD
-1696 NKDTDNK
+1696 
-1703 VNIKNVFSYGE
+1703 E
-1714 LSQRVDS
+1714 
-1721 VVSSLGYTGIDEC
+1721 SS
-1734 YEKAYEKCLAQAKEQ
+1734 
-1749 QSSVCSSITLQ
+1749 SSVCSSITLQ

-1807 KFQVNPEKLE
+1807 KFQVNLE
-1817 GFNGKLDFTDGWT
+1817 NLKEFAGNKNFTDGWT
-1830 LDAKQEGIATVL
+1830 LDAQKEGVATVL

-1883 TVKPSPSLDLTYF
+1883 TVKPSPNLDLTYF

-1927 YGDATNVKMS
+1927 YGDATNVRMS

-2265 DREGF
+2265 DSEGF

-2276 TASWTMFINSQV
+2276 TASWTQFINSQV
-2288 KLITSVYPENAGEVI
+2288 KLLTSVYPENAGEVI
-2303 GRVAGN
+2303 GRIAGN

-2333 LNGETISTNDTINQ
+2333 LNGETISTNDTISQ

-2360 KKTYQVNIEE
+2360 KKTYQVNIAE

-2449 WIASYLAD
+2449 WISSYLAD

-2479 NLLPAQTYKVKAS
+2479 NLLPAHTYKVKAS
-2492 ISFISKSKGR
+2492 TSFISKSKGR
-2502 LFEASTTPVR
+2502 LFEASTTPVG

-2585 TTPSQLSDEEQQDME
+2585 TPPSQLSDEEQQDME
-2600 VDIRQYP
+2600 VDIRKYP
-2607 STMNIIGKLTRKD
+2607 STMNIIGKLTQKD

-2699 TMTGIENILAD
+2699 IMTGIENILAD

>member
-63 DGVTFSYETARTTE
+63 DGVTFSTETARTTE
-77 RADGHSLTMKPIG
+77 RADGHSLTMRPIG
-90 ENKYMVMIFS
+90 VNKYMVMIFS
-100 SQNRAFIGRTG
+100 SQNRPFIGRTG

-124 KEGDKIPITLSDVVI
+124 KEGEKIPVTLSDVII

-287 INPAAAHIEEANAQN
+287 INPAAAHIEEASAQN
-302 VRLKLIRSGSTAQA
+302 VRLMLIRSGSTAQA

-365 IDGNNYMTGTT
+365 IDGNNYITGTT

-403 TLTITAERQSATDKS
+403 TLTITAERQSATDKA

-435 ILPARKTSVD
+435 ILPAQKTSVD

-464 AASADGYENGTLLS
+464 AASADGYENGTLLT

-580 ASVGTSGGVVTV
+580 ANVGTSGGVVTV

-715 VEAGGKTTL
+715 VEAGGKATL

-764 GESIT
+764 GESTT

-847 SVEVYIVNGGYRHTI
+847 NVEVYIVNGGYRHTI

-892 PSANLSDEQA
+892 PSANLSEEQA

-909 KRTSSDAITC
+909 KRTSNDAITC

-1000 GAILPAT
+1000 GAVLPAT

-1021 SVASIKTTMVKGESR
+1021 SVTSIKTTMVKGESR

-1065 PMEMPSLAKDESMEI
+1065 PMEMPSLAKDESTEI

-1108 GMPLPFYIEPVS
+1108 GMPLPFCIEPVS

-1151 THPTTGAVVAK
+1151 THPTTGAVVAE

-1172 ADLTEGYYAVRVSAD
+1172 ANLAEGYYAVRVSAE

-1240 QVPMPVVVLS
+1240 QVPVPVVELTVPDR
-1250 IPSSIPAKDLRDGES
+1250 IYTENLRKGES
-1265 LIFNAVLTNKGLI
+1265 LIFNATLTNKGLI
-1278 AAKDVELTLP
+1278 TAKDVQLLLP
-1288 TDLKTLTFEA
+1288 DTVTSWRFEPIGPGKA
-1298 LDHTEAFNLAP
+1298 NELAP
-1309 QESVIIPVKV
+1309 GQSIEIPIRV
-1319 TKSTITASARAA
+1319 TK
-1331 KRQGHIDNDPCSDQV
+1331 DPGDDGDDGPCV
-1346 GTLYYWDCG
+1346 VYIGTLYYWECG
-1355 LDRKWHRYGIALQ
+1355 PDKKWHKYYKSMQITICKGRVTVAVYPSP
-1368 LGSCKSND
+1368 GS
-1376 PSTWSGNGDGTGYGG
+1376 G
-1391 GIGGGLGS
+1391 
-1399 LYGPGARP
+1399 
-1407 SIGGSGTY
+1407 GGSGPGGGPGGGGGGGY
-1415 TGSSNQNPLVQV
+1415 GPSSNIPTVTQKVDKSCNPCLNMYIQKITECGVNVGLSLLKNNPL
-1427 EDKGCEPCQNKFMLQ
+1427 GCIVGLGFCARDLNKDFHSWRSWGGCVASAVGCIPGIGPVPA
-1442 LVDCGLQLI
+1442 LVGCL
-1451 PVYKK
+1451 
-1456 LRTVF
+1456 
-1461 DCIKGIYDV
+1461 
-1470 IEEAKTLTNKEEVTS
+1470 
-1485 RDIISLTLSTMS
+1485 ISLT
-1497 TTATCM
+1497 
-1503 DIKSEGAGDKNK
+1503 
-1515 TREQKRAKLVD
+1515 
-1526 EIAKALTDISNSVEK
+1526 
-1541 GNLGWTKS
+1541 
-1549 ISDLAFELAK
+1549 
-1559 YYGYDYDDFK
+1559 
-1569 ELFCPLKLMEPCDL
+1569 EPCEANNA
-1583 DSVPAE
+1583 SA
-1589 NKPAALAR
+1589 KMRAG
-1597 SLKNSSEPSYI
+1597 NSSNYSEPSYI
-1608 QEFRQ
+1608 TDFKNKLAIPLQES
-1613 NLTYGILKQMV
+1613 K
-1624 VMGLQKELYGDVEW
+1624 
-1638 LNSDSRELGLFMTK
+1638 
-1652 FESLRDENDAF
+1652 AF
-1663 QQKDI
+1663 QNMLLEYFG
-1668 DELIASKPENI
+1668 DEVWVNETNGEDLQDLMVMLQTSEEEVLTADNYIKYKPQNV
-1679 TKEQVKAFV
+1679 TKEQYYKFIERLNNTA
-1688 QRWNDTLD
+1688 LA
-1696 NKDTDNK
+1696 KTDDGNYIDLSK
-1703 VNIKNVFSYGE
+1703 VAGYVNEINSANE
-1714 LSQRVDS
+1714 QS
-1721 VVSSLGYTGIDEC
+1721 VLMGYESTTDMLRKEYALLKGRLEESSG
-1734 YEKAYEKCLAQAKEQ
+1734 
-1749 QSSVCSSITLQ
+1749 SVCSSITLQ

-1793 LTVTDEKGNIAMED
+1793 LTVTDEKGNIAMSD

-1830 LDAKQEGIATVL
+1830 LDAQKEGVATVL

-1883 TVKPSPSLDLTYF
+1883 TVKPSPNLDLTYF

-1927 YGDATNVKMS
+1927 YGDATNVKMT

-2265 DREGF
+2265 DSEGF

-2276 TASWTMFINSQV
+2276 TASWTLFVNSQV
-2288 KLITSVYPENAGEVI
+2288 KLLTSVYPENAGEVI

-2333 LNGETISTNDTINQ
+2333 LNGETISTNDTISQ

-2360 KKTYQVNIEE
+2360 KKTYQVNIAE

-2479 NLLPAQTYKVKAS
+2479 NLLPAHTYKVKAS
-2492 ISFISKSKGR
+2492 TSFISKSKGR
-2502 LFEASTTPVR
+2502 LFEASTTPVG

-2600 VDIRQYP
+2600 VDIRKYP
-2607 STMNIIGKLTRKD
+2607 STMNIIGKLTQKD

-2699 TMTGIENILAD
+2699 IMTGIENILAD

>member
-63 DGVTFSYETARTTE
+63 DGVTFSTETARTTE
-77 RADGHSLTMKPIG
+77 RADGHSLTMRPIG
-90 ENKYMVMIFS
+90 VNKYMVMIFS
-100 SQNRAFIGRTG
+100 SQNRPFIGRTG

-124 KEGDKIPITLSDVVI
+124 KEGDKIPVTLSDVII

-287 INPAAAHIEEANAQN
+287 INPAAAHIEEASAQN
-302 VRLKLIRSGSTAQA
+302 VRLMLIRSGSTAQA

-403 TLTITAERQSATDKS
+403 TLTITAERQSATDKT

-425 PSRFRIPANI
+425 PSRFRIPADI

-464 AASADGYENGTLLS
+464 AASADGYENGTLLT

-605 LSASSSLLKEGGE
+605 LSASYSLLKEGGE

-764 GESIT
+764 GESTT

-892 PSANLSDEQA
+892 PSANLSEEQA

-1000 GAILPAT
+1000 GAVLPAT

-1065 PMEMPSLAKDESMEI
+1065 PMEMPSLAKDESTEI

-1108 GMPLPFYIEPVS
+1108 GMPLPFCIEPVS
-1120 TKEGKLT
+1120 TKEGTLT

-1137 TKEAPHLAGAKVEI
+1137 TKEAPHLAGAKVKI
-1151 THPTTGAVVAK
+1151 THPTTGAVVAE

-1172 ADLTEGYYAVRVSAD
+1172 ANLAEGYYAVSVSAE

-1240 QVPMPVVVLS
+1240 QVPVPVVELTVPHR
-1250 IPSSIPAKDLRDGES
+1250 IYTENLRKGES
-1265 LIFNAVLTNKGLI
+1265 LIFNATLTNKGLI
-1278 AAKDVELTLP
+1278 TAKDVQLLLP
-1288 TDLKTLTFEA
+1288 DTVTSWRFEPIDPGKA
-1298 LDHTEAFNLAP
+1298 NELAP
-1309 QESVIIPVKV
+1309 GQSIEIPIRV
-1319 TKSTITASARAA
+1319 SE
-1331 KRQGHIDNDPCSDQV
+1331 GPGDDGPCV
-1346 GTLYYWDCG
+1346 VYIGTLYYWECG
-1355 LDRKWHRYGIALQ
+1355 PDKKWHKYYKSMQITI
-1368 LGSCKSND
+1368 CKGRVTVVEY
-1376 PSTWSGNGDGTGYGG
+1376 PSTGSG
-1391 GIGGGLGS
+1391 
-1399 LYGPGARP
+1399 
-1407 SIGGSGTY
+1407 GGSGPGGGPGGGGGGGY
-1415 TGSSNQNPLVQV
+1415 GPSSNIPTVTQKVDKSCNPCLNMYSQKITECGVNVGLSLLKNNPL
-1427 EDKGCEPCQNKFMLQ
+1427 GCIVGLGFCARDLNKDFHSWRSWGGCVASAVGCIPGIGPVPT
-1442 LVDCGLQLI
+1442 LVGCL
-1451 PVYKK
+1451 
-1456 LRTVF
+1456 
-1461 DCIKGIYDV
+1461 
-1470 IEEAKTLTNKEEVTS
+1470 
-1485 RDIISLTLSTMS
+1485 ISLT
-1497 TTATCM
+1497 
-1503 DIKSEGAGDKNK
+1503 
-1515 TREQKRAKLVD
+1515 
-1526 EIAKALTDISNSVEK
+1526 
-1541 GNLGWTKS
+1541 
-1549 ISDLAFELAK
+1549 
-1559 YYGYDYDDFK
+1559 
-1569 ELFCPLKLMEPCDL
+1569 EPCKL
-1583 DSVPAE
+1583 NNASA
-1589 NKPAALAR
+1589 KMRAG
-1597 SLKNSSEPSYI
+1597 NSSSYSEPSYI
-1608 QEFRQ
+1608 TDFKNKLAIPLQES
-1613 NLTYGILKQMV
+1613 K
-1624 VMGLQKELYGDVEW
+1624 
-1638 LNSDSRELGLFMTK
+1638 
-1652 FESLRDENDAF
+1652 AF
-1663 QQKDI
+1663 QNI
-1668 DELIASKPENI
+1668 LLEYFGDEVWVNETNGEDLQDLMVMLQTSEEEVLTADNYIKYKPQNV
-1679 TKEQVKAFV
+1679 TKEQYNKFIERLNNTALAKTDDGNYIDLSKVAGYVNEINSANEQSVLMGYESTTDMLRKEYALLKG
-1688 QRWNDTLD
+1688 RLD
-1696 NKDTDNK
+1696 
-1703 VNIKNVFSYGE
+1703 E
-1714 LSQRVDS
+1714 
-1721 VVSSLGYTGIDEC
+1721 SS
-1734 YEKAYEKCLAQAKEQ
+1734 
-1749 QSSVCSSITLQ
+1749 SSVCSSITLQ

-1769 QAFRGTLTVFNGN
+1769 QAFRGTLTVFNGS

-1793 LTVTDEKGNIAMED
+1793 LTVTDEKGNIAMSD

-1817 GFNGKLDFTDGWT
+1817 GFTGKLDFTDGWT
-1830 LDAKQEGIATVL
+1830 LDAQKEGVATVL

-1883 TVKPSPSLDLTYF
+1883 TVKPSPNLDLTYF

-1927 YGDATNVKMS
+1927 YGDATNVRMT

-2012 SYGNKDLS
+2012 SYDNKDLS

-2147 RIHFADQFDGKN
+2147 RIHFADLFDGKN

-2203 YIDPATFTSED
+2203 YIDPATFTAED

-2245 LNASA
+2245 LNASS

-2265 DREGF
+2265 DSEGF

-2276 TASWTMFINSQV
+2276 TASWTLFVNSQV
-2288 KLITSVYPENAGEVI
+2288 KLLTSVYPENAGEVI

-2333 LNGETISTNDTINQ
+2333 LNGETISTNDTISQ
-2347 VALGDLT
+2347 VALSDLT

-2457 PISASDIASKSS
+2457 PISASDIASKCS

-2492 ISFISKSKGR
+2492 TSFISKSKGR
-2502 LFEASTTPVR
+2502 LFEASTTPVG

-2625 SDYRL
+2625 SDNRL

-2653 YGEKDEKLNMVI
+2653 YGEKDEKLSMVI
-2665 ENLQTQESILV
+2665 ENQQTQESILV

>member
-24 KNTLEIPD
+24 KITLEIPD

-63 DGVTFSYETARTTE
+63 DGITFSTETARTTE
-77 RADGHSLTMKPIG
+77 RADGHSLTMRPIG
-90 ENKYMVMIFS
+90 VNKYMVMIFS

-124 KEGDKIPITLSDVVI
+124 KEGDKIPITLSDVII

-220 DYDQK
+220 DYNQK

-386 QLTLSAKQQ
+386 QLTLSTKQQ

-403 TLTITAERQSATDKS
+403 TLTITAERQSATDKA

-435 ILPARKTSVD
+435 ILPARQTSVD

-580 ASVGTSGGVVTV
+580 ANVGTSGGVVTV

-641 DAAIEYPKTV
+641 DADIEYPKTV

-710 SQESK
+710 SQESQ
-715 VEAGGKTTL
+715 VEAGGKATL

-764 GESIT
+764 GESTT
-769 MMREITLPSTVGE
+769 MMREITLPATVGE
-782 HKLYAVVN
+782 HKLYAVIN

-892 PSANLSDEQA
+892 PSANLSEEQA

-909 KRTSSDAITC
+909 KRTSNDAITC

-959 TPGNTTLKG
+959 TPGTTTLKG
-968 GENTDIAFSIT
+968 GESTDVAFSIT

-987 DWEKIELSIESAE
+987 DWEKIELCIESAE
-1000 GAILPAT
+1000 GAVLPAT

-1021 SVASIKTTMVKGESR
+1021 SVARIKTTMVKGESR

-1065 PMEMPSLAKDESMEI
+1065 PMEMPSLAKDESTEI

-1151 THPTTGAVVAK
+1151 THPTTGAVVAE

-1172 ADLTEGYYAVRVSAD
+1172 ADLAEGYYAVRVSAE
-1187 KHDSYSNN
+1187 KHDSYRNN

-1319 TKSTITASARAA
+1319 TKSTKTASARAA
-1331 KRQGHIDNDPCSDQV
+1331 KRLGNIDNDPCSDQV

-1355 LDRKWHRYGIALQ
+1355 LDRKWHKYGIALQ

-1399 LYGPGARP
+1399 LP

-1427 EDKGCEPCQNKFMLQ
+1427 EDKGCEPCQNGVLIAGLKCAGHFVGEAVETLQ
-1442 LVDCGLQLI
+1442 TLLGLDDNIDTNNKDKDKKDKDLDEILDKCENYSDLLLDIASSFDGCVNGKHDIDQVLDCYETASKAIDAVFDGLVETAFGPYVKPELI
-1451 PVYKK
+1451 KKYKK
-1456 LRTVF
+1456 LGKQILKYKKLLDRVAECARDFAHACDHIKNDESAKARMTGKSTKTVTEKAIEGMGKYAEYVEGF
-1461 DCIKGIYDV
+1461 VTLNNVLFGSEPAWDEMSLEEMSGILNLDYHT
-1470 IEEAKTLTNKEEVTS
+1470 ISFEEALKYKPKDVSETLFRKFFDKQKKWANKDYSNITEEES
-1485 RDIISLTLSTMS
+1485 GNI
-1497 TTATCM
+1497 TTAVSNIHNAFKYFE
-1503 DIKSEGAGDKNK
+1503 DEGYLN
-1515 TREQKRAKLVD
+1515 
-1526 EIAKALTDISNSVEK
+1526 
-1541 GNLGWTKS
+1541 
-1549 ISDLAFELAK
+1549 
-1559 YYGYDYDDFK
+1559 
-1569 ELFCPLKLMEPCDL
+1569 PCDFL
-1583 DSVPAE
+1583 NTTFKD
-1589 NKPAALAR
+1589 ALILA
-1597 SLKNSSEPSYI
+1597 NTSS
-1608 QEFRQ
+1608 
-1613 NLTYGILKQMV
+1613 
-1624 VMGLQKELYGDVEW
+1624 
-1638 LNSDSRELGLFMTK
+1638 
-1652 FESLRDENDAF
+1652 
-1663 QQKDI
+1663 
-1668 DELIASKPENI
+1668 
-1679 TKEQVKAFV
+1679 
-1688 QRWNDTLD
+1688 
-1696 NKDTDNK
+1696 
-1703 VNIKNVFSYGE
+1703 
-1714 LSQRVDS
+1714 
-1721 VVSSLGYTGIDEC
+1721 
-1734 YEKAYEKCLAQAKEQ
+1734 
-1749 QSSVCSSITLQ
+1749 SSVCSSITLQ

-1769 QAFRGTLTVFNGN
+1769 QAFRGTLKVFNGN

-1793 LTVTDEKGNIAMED
+1793 LTVTDEKGNIAMSD

-1830 LDAKQEGIATVL
+1830 LDAQKEGVATVL

-1883 TVKPSPSLDLTYF
+1883 TVKPSPNLDLTYF

-1927 YGDATNVKMS
+1927 YGDATNVRMS

-2203 YIDPATFTSED
+2203 YIDPATFTAED

-2265 DREGF
+2265 DSEGF

-2276 TASWTMFINSQV
+2276 TASWTLFVNSQV
-2288 KLITSVYPENAGEVI
+2288 KLLTSVYPENAGEVI
-2303 GRVAGN
+2303 GRIAGN

-2333 LNGETISTNDTINQ
+2333 LNGETISTNDTISQ

-2360 KKTYQVNIEE
+2360 KKTYQVNIAE

-2379 TYTGV
+2379 SYTGV

-2492 ISFISKSKGR
+2492 TSFISKSKGR
-2502 LFEASTTPVR
+2502 LFEASTTPVG

-2585 TTPSQLSDEEQQDME
+2585 TTPSQLSDDEQQDME
-2600 VDIRQYP
+2600 VDIRKYP
-2607 STMNIIGKLTRKD
+2607 STMNIIGKLTQKD

-2699 TMTGIENILAD
+2699 IMTGIENILAD

>member
-58 TMTTA
+58 TMTMA
-63 DGVTFSYETARTTE
+63 DGVTFSTETARTTE
-77 RADGHSLTMKPIG
+77 RADGHSLTMRPIG
-90 ENKYMVMIFS
+90 VNKYMVMIFS

-124 KEGDKIPITLSDVVI
+124 KEGDKIPITLSDVII

-220 DYDQK
+220 DYNQK

-302 VRLKLIRSGSTAQA
+302 VRLMLIRSGSTAQA

-386 QLTLSAKQQ
+386 QLTLSTKQQ

-403 TLTITAERQSATDKS
+403 TLTITAERQSATDKA

-580 ASVGTSGGVVTV
+580 ANVGTSGGVVTV

-764 GESIT
+764 GESTT
-769 MMREITLPSTVGE
+769 MTREITLPATVGE

-892 PSANLSDEQA
+892 PSANLSEEQA

-909 KRTSSDAITC
+909 KRTSNDAITC
-919 EASLGDVYQGK
+919 EALLGDVYQGK

-959 TPGNTTLKG
+959 TPGTTTLKG
-968 GENTDIAFSIT
+968 GESTDIAFSIT

-1000 GAILPAT
+1000 GAVLPAT

-1065 PMEMPSLAKDESMEI
+1065 PMEMPSLAKDESTEI

-1172 ADLTEGYYAVRVSAD
+1172 ADLAEGYYAVRVSAE

-1240 QVPMPVVVLS
+1240 QVPVPVVELTVPDR
-1250 IPSSIPAKDLRDGES
+1250 INTEDLREGES
-1265 LIFNAVLTNKGLI
+1265 LIFNATLTNKGLI
-1278 AAKDVELTLP
+1278 TAKDVQLLLP
-1288 TDLKTLTFEA
+1288 NDLKSLKFETIGT
-1298 LDHTEAFNLAP
+1298 DEAINLAP
-1309 QESVIIPVKV
+1309 KQSKSISVRVIRVAPIGV
-1319 TKSTITASARAA
+1319 
-1331 KRQGHIDNDPCSDQV
+1331 DPCV
-1346 GTLYYWDCG
+1346 TYIGNLYYWECG
-1355 LDRKWHRYGIALQ
+1355 PDKKWRKYYKSVQITICKNKTSVAVYPSP
-1368 LGSCKSND
+1368 GS
-1376 PSTWSGNGDGTGYGG
+1376 G
-1391 GIGGGLGS
+1391 
-1399 LYGPGARP
+1399 
-1407 SIGGSGTY
+1407 GGSGPGGGPGGGGGGSY
-1415 TGSSNQNPLVQV
+1415 GSSSNIPTVTQKVDKSCNPCLNIYIQKIA
-1427 EDKGCEPCQNKFMLQ
+1427 E
-1442 LVDCGLQLI
+1442 CGLSLI
-1451 PVYKK
+1451 TPAPLSCALGLSFCARDLDKDSHNW
-1456 LRTVF
+1456 RTWGG
-1461 DCIKGIYDV
+1461 C
-1470 IEEAKTLTNKEEVTS
+1470 VTS
-1485 RDIISLTLSTMS
+1485 AVGCIPGIGVVPTLVGCLISLT
-1497 TTATCM
+1497 
-1503 DIKSEGAGDKNK
+1503 
-1515 TREQKRAKLVD
+1515 
-1526 EIAKALTDISNSVEK
+1526 
-1541 GNLGWTKS
+1541 
-1549 ISDLAFELAK
+1549 
-1559 YYGYDYDDFK
+1559 
-1569 ELFCPLKLMEPCDL
+1569 EPCE
-1583 DSVPAE
+1583 AG
-1589 NKPAALAR
+1589 
-1597 SLKNSSEPSYI
+1597 NSSSYSEPSYI
-1608 QEFRQ
+1608 TDFKNKLAIPLQES
-1613 NLTYGILKQMV
+1613 K
-1624 VMGLQKELYGDVEW
+1624 
-1638 LNSDSRELGLFMTK
+1638 
-1652 FESLRDENDAF
+1652 AF
-1663 QQKDI
+1663 QNMLLEYFG
-1668 DELIASKPENI
+1668 DEVWVNETNGEDLQDLMVMLQTSEEEVLTADNYIKYKPQNV
-1679 TKEQVKAFV
+1679 TKEQYYKFIERLNNTA
-1688 QRWNDTLD
+1688 LA
-1696 NKDTDNK
+1696 KTDDGNYIDLSK
-1703 VNIKNVFSYGE
+1703 VAGYVNEINSANE
-1714 LSQRVDS
+1714 QS
-1721 VVSSLGYTGIDEC
+1721 VLMGYESTTDMLRKEYALLKGRLEESS
-1734 YEKAYEKCLAQAKEQ
+1734 
-1749 QSSVCSSITLQ
+1749 SSVCSSITLQ

-1769 QAFRGTLTVFNGN
+1769 QAFRGTLKVFNGN

-1793 LTVTDEKGNIAMED
+1793 LTVTDEKGNIAMKD

-1830 LDAKQEGIATVL
+1830 LDAQKEGVATVL

-1883 TVKPSPSLDLTYF
+1883 TVKPSPNLDLTYF

-1927 YGDATNVKMS
+1927 YGDATNVRMS

-1973 VSTDFGTIPAH
+1973 VHTDFGTIPAH

-2079 TKTSDTE
+2079 TKTSDTK

-2147 RIHFADQFDGKN
+2147 RIHFADLFDGKN

-2265 DREGF
+2265 DSEGF

-2276 TASWTMFINSQV
+2276 TASWTLFVNSQV
-2288 KLITSVYPENAGEVI
+2288 KLLTSVYPENAGEVI
-2303 GRVAGN
+2303 GRIAGN

-2333 LNGETISTNDTINQ
+2333 LNGETISTNDTISQ

-2360 KKTYQVNIEE
+2360 KKTYQVNIAE

-2492 ISFISKSKGR
+2492 TSFISKSKGR
-2502 LFEASTTPVR
+2502 LFEASTTPVG

-2553 AGTWEGTLK
+2553 ADTWEGTLK

-2574 VKQNNLEFAEA
+2574 VKLNNLEFAEA

-2600 VDIRQYP
+2600 VDIRKYP
-2607 STMNIIGKLTRKD
+2607 STMNIIGKLTQKD

-2653 YGEKDEKLNMVI
+2653 YGEKDEKLNLVI
-2665 ENLQTQESILV
+2665 ENQQTQESILV

-2699 TMTGIENILAD
+2699 IMTGIENILAD

>member
-63 DGVTFSYETARTTE
+63 DGVTFSTETARTTE
-77 RADGHSLTMKPIG
+77 RADGHSLTMRPIG
-90 ENKYMVMIFS
+90 VNKYMVMIFS

-124 KEGDKIPITLSDVVI
+124 KEGDKIPVTLSDVII

-403 TLTITAERQSATDKS
+403 TITITAERQSATDKA

-580 ASVGTSGGVVTV
+580 ANVGTSGGVVTV

-764 GESIT
+764 GESTT
-769 MMREITLPSTVGE
+769 MMREITLPATVGE

-892 PSANLSDEQA
+892 PSANLSEEQA

-909 KRTSSDAITC
+909 KRTSNDAITC

-968 GENTDIAFSIT
+968 GESTDVAFSIT

-1065 PMEMPSLAKDESMEI
+1065 PMEMPSLAKDESTEI

-1108 GMPLPFYIEPVS
+1108 GMPLPFCIEPVS

-1151 THPTTGAVVAK
+1151 THPTTGAVVAE

-1172 ADLTEGYYAVRVSAD
+1172 ANLAEGYYAVRVSAE

-1319 TKSTITASARAA
+1319 TKSTITASARAT
-1331 KRQGHIDNDPCSDQV
+1331 KLQGNIDNDPCSDQV

-1355 LDRKWHRYGIALQ
+1355 LDRKWHKYGIVLQ

-1415 TGSSNQNPLVQV
+1415 TGSSNQNPLVKV
-1427 EDKGCEPCQNKFMLQ
+1427 EDKGCEPCQNGVLIAGLKCAGHFVGEAVETLQ
-1442 LVDCGLQLI
+1442 TLLGLDDNIDTNSKDKDKKDKDLDEILDKCENYSDLLLDIASSFDGCVNGKHDIDQVLDCYETASKAIDAVFDGLVETAFGPYVKPELI
-1451 PVYKK
+1451 KKYKK
-1456 LRTVF
+1456 LGKQILKYKKLLDRVAECARDFAHACDHIKNDESAKARMTGKSTKTVTEKAIEGMGKYAEYVEGF
-1461 DCIKGIYDV
+1461 VTLNNVLFGSEPAWDEMSLEEMSGILNLDYHT
-1470 IEEAKTLTNKEEVTS
+1470 ISFEEALKYKPKDVSETLFRKFFDKQKKWANKDYSNITEEES
-1485 RDIISLTLSTMS
+1485 GNI
-1497 TTATCM
+1497 TTAVSNIHNAFKYFE
-1503 DIKSEGAGDKNK
+1503 DEGYLN
-1515 TREQKRAKLVD
+1515 
-1526 EIAKALTDISNSVEK
+1526 
-1541 GNLGWTKS
+1541 
-1549 ISDLAFELAK
+1549 
-1559 YYGYDYDDFK
+1559 
-1569 ELFCPLKLMEPCDL
+1569 PCDFL
-1583 DSVPAE
+1583 NTTFKDAII
-1589 NKPAALAR
+1589 LA
-1597 SLKNSSEPSYI
+1597 NTSS
-1608 QEFRQ
+1608 
-1613 NLTYGILKQMV
+1613 
-1624 VMGLQKELYGDVEW
+1624 
-1638 LNSDSRELGLFMTK
+1638 
-1652 FESLRDENDAF
+1652 
-1663 QQKDI
+1663 
-1668 DELIASKPENI
+1668 
-1679 TKEQVKAFV
+1679 
-1688 QRWNDTLD
+1688 
-1696 NKDTDNK
+1696 
-1703 VNIKNVFSYGE
+1703 
-1714 LSQRVDS
+1714 
-1721 VVSSLGYTGIDEC
+1721 
-1734 YEKAYEKCLAQAKEQ
+1734 
-1749 QSSVCSSITLQ
+1749 SSVCSSITLQ

-1769 QAFRGTLTVFNGN
+1769 QAFRGTLKVFNGN

-1793 LTVTDEKGNIAMED
+1793 LTVTDEKGNIAMSD

-1830 LDAKQEGIATVL
+1830 LDAQKEGVATVL

-1883 TVKPSPSLDLTYF
+1883 TVKPSPNLDLTYF

-1927 YGDATNVKMS
+1927 YGDATHVMMT

-1973 VSTDFGTIPAH
+1973 VSTDFGNIPAH

-2109 VSALKSVTRASD
+2109 VSALKSVTRTSD

-2147 RIHFADQFDGKN
+2147 RIHFADLFDGKN

-2186 DEVATQPVNTL
+2186 DEVATKPVNTL

-2265 DREGF
+2265 DSEGF

-2276 TASWTMFINSQV
+2276 TASWTLFVNSQV
-2288 KLITSVYPENAGEVI
+2288 KLLTSVYPENAGEVI

-2333 LNGETISTNDTINQ
+2333 LNGETISTNDTISQ

-2360 KKTYQVNIEE
+2360 KKTYQVNIAE
-2370 NCEGGSITQ
+2370 NCEGGSINQ
-2379 TYTGV
+2379 SYTGV

-2492 ISFISKSKGR
+2492 TSFISKSKGR
-2502 LFEASTTPVR
+2502 LFEASTTPVG

-2574 VKQNNLEFAEA
+2574 VKQNNLEFTEA
-2585 TTPSQLSDEEQQDME
+2585 TTPSQLSDDEQQDLE
-2600 VDIRQYP
+2600 VDIRKYP
-2607 STMNIIGKLTRKD
+2607 STMNIIGKLTQKD

-2699 TMTGIENILAD
+2699 IMTGIENILAD
-2710 GKELRIYSIDG
+2710 GKNLRIYSIDG

-2733 KKLVKGVYIING
+2733 RKLVKGVYIING

>member
-63 DGVTFSYETARTTE
+63 DGVTFSTETARTTE
-77 RADGHSLTMKPIG
+77 RADGHSLTMRPIG
-90 ENKYMVMIFS
+90 VNKYMVMIFS

-124 KEGDKIPITLSDVVI
+124 KEGDKIPVTLSDVII

-154 SVNIAKSPDLEVSQ
+154 SVNIAKSPDLQVSQ

-287 INPAAAHIEEANAQN
+287 INPAAAHIEEASAQN
-302 VRLKLIRSGSTAQA
+302 VRLMLIRSGSTAQA

-365 IDGNNYMTGTT
+365 IDGNNYITGTT

-386 QLTLSAKQQ
+386 QLTLSTKQQ

-403 TLTITAERQSATDKS
+403 TLTITAERQSATDKA

-580 ASVGTSGGVVTV
+580 ANVGTSGGVVTV

-618 MTLTISR
+618 MTLTIRR

-715 VEAGGKTTL
+715 VEAGGKATL

-744 YFDSAATPAD
+744 YFDGAATPAD

-764 GESIT
+764 GESTT
-769 MMREITLPSTVGE
+769 MMRKITLPSTVGE

-790 DGQGVKEL
+790 DGHGVKEL

-847 SVEVYIVNGGYRHTI
+847 SVEVYIVNSGYRHTI

-892 PSANLSDEQA
+892 PSANLSEEQA

-909 KRTSSDAITC
+909 KRTSNDAITC

-959 TPGNTTLKG
+959 TPGTTTLKG

-1000 GAILPAT
+1000 GAVLPAT

-1065 PMEMPSLAKDESMEI
+1065 PMEMPSLAKDESTEI

-1108 GMPLPFYIEPVS
+1108 GMPLPFCIEPVS

-1151 THPTTGAVVAK
+1151 THPTTGAVVAE

-1172 ADLTEGYYAVRVSAD
+1172 ANLAEGYYAVRVSAE

-1240 QVPMPVVVLS
+1240 QVPVPVVELTVPDR
-1250 IPSSIPAKDLRDGES
+1250 IYTENLRKGES
-1265 LIFNAVLTNKGLI
+1265 LIFNATLTNKGLI
-1278 AAKDVELTLP
+1278 AAKDVQLLLP
-1288 TDLKTLTFEA
+1288 ENVTSWRFEPIGPGKA
-1298 LDHTEAFNLAP
+1298 NELAP
-1309 QESVIIPVKV
+1309 GQSIEIPIRV
-1319 TKSTITASARAA
+1319 TK
-1331 KRQGHIDNDPCSDQV
+1331 DPGDDGPCV
-1346 GTLYYWDCG
+1346 VYIGTLYYWECG
-1355 LDRKWHRYGIALQ
+1355 PDKKWHKYYKSMQITI
-1368 LGSCKSND
+1368 CKGRVTVVEY
-1376 PSTWSGNGDGTGYGG
+1376 PSTGSG
-1391 GIGGGLGS
+1391 
-1399 LYGPGARP
+1399 
-1407 SIGGSGTY
+1407 GGSGPGGGPGGGGGGGY
-1415 TGSSNQNPLVQV
+1415 GPSSNIPTVTQKVDKSCNPCLNMYIQKITECGVNVGLSLLKNNPL
-1427 EDKGCEPCQNKFMLQ
+1427 GCIVGLGFCARDLNKDFHSWRSWGGCVASAVGCIPGIGPVPA
-1442 LVDCGLQLI
+1442 LVGCL
-1451 PVYKK
+1451 
-1456 LRTVF
+1456 
-1461 DCIKGIYDV
+1461 
-1470 IEEAKTLTNKEEVTS
+1470 
-1485 RDIISLTLSTMS
+1485 ISLT
-1497 TTATCM
+1497 
-1503 DIKSEGAGDKNK
+1503 
-1515 TREQKRAKLVD
+1515 
-1526 EIAKALTDISNSVEK
+1526 
-1541 GNLGWTKS
+1541 
-1549 ISDLAFELAK
+1549 
-1559 YYGYDYDDFK
+1559 
-1569 ELFCPLKLMEPCDL
+1569 EPCEANNA
-1583 DSVPAE
+1583 SA
-1589 NKPAALAR
+1589 KMRAG
-1597 SLKNSSEPSYI
+1597 NSSSYSEPSYI
-1608 QEFRQ
+1608 TDFKNKLAIPLQES
-1613 NLTYGILKQMV
+1613 K
-1624 VMGLQKELYGDVEW
+1624 
-1638 LNSDSRELGLFMTK
+1638 
-1652 FESLRDENDAF
+1652 AF
-1663 QQKDI
+1663 QNMLLEYFG
-1668 DELIASKPENI
+1668 DEVWVNETNGEDLQGLMVMLQTSEEEVLTADNYIKYKPQNV
-1679 TKEQVKAFV
+1679 TKEQYYKFIERLNNTA
-1688 QRWNDTLD
+1688 LA
-1696 NKDTDNK
+1696 KTDDGNYIDLSK
-1703 VNIKNVFSYGE
+1703 VAGYVNEINSANE
-1714 LSQRVDS
+1714 QS
-1721 VVSSLGYTGIDEC
+1721 VLMGYESTTDMLRKEYALLKGRLEESS
-1734 YEKAYEKCLAQAKEQ
+1734 
-1749 QSSVCSSITLQ
+1749 SSVCSSITLQ

-1793 LTVTDEKGNIAMED
+1793 LTVTDEKGNIAMSD

-1830 LDAKQEGIATVL
+1830 LDAQKTGVATVL

-1883 TVKPSPSLDLTYF
+1883 TVKPSPNLDLTYF

-1927 YGDATNVKMS
+1927 YGDATNVMMT

-1973 VSTDFGTIPAH
+1973 VATDFGTIPAH
-1984 STSYAQWWIKS
+1984 STSYAQWWLKS

-2265 DREGF
+2265 DSEGF

-2276 TASWTMFINSQV
+2276 TASWTLFVNSQV
-2288 KLITSVYPENAGEVI
+2288 KLLTSVYPENAGEVI

-2333 LNGETISTNDTINQ
+2333 LNGETISTNDTISQ

-2360 KKTYQVNIEE
+2360 KKTYQVNIAE

-2479 NLLPAQTYKVKAS
+2479 NLLPAHTYKVKAS
-2492 ISFISKSKGR
+2492 TSFISKSKGR
-2502 LFEASTTPVR
+2502 LFEASTTPVG

-2574 VKQNNLEFAEA
+2574 VKQNNLEFTEA
-2585 TTPSQLSDEEQQDME
+2585 TPPSQLSDDEQQDME
-2600 VDIRQYP
+2600 VDIRKYP
-2607 STMNIIGKLTRKD
+2607 STMNIIGKLTQKD

-2699 TMTGIENILAD
+2699 IMTGIENILAD

-2733 KKLVKGVYIING
+2733 RKLVKGVYIING

>member
-63 DGVTFSYETARTTE
+63 DGVTFSTETARTTE
-77 RADGHSLTMKPIG
+77 RADGHSLTMRPIG
-90 ENKYMVMIFS
+90 VNKYMVMIFS
-100 SQNRAFIGRTG
+100 SQNRPFIGRTG

-124 KEGDKIPITLSDVVI
+124 KEGEKIPVTLSDVII

-193 LSTEAGWSEQ
+193 LSTESGWSEQ

-287 INPAAAHIEEANAQN
+287 INPAAAHIEEASAQN
-302 VRLKLIRSGSTAQA
+302 VRLMLIRSGSTAQA

-365 IDGNNYMTGTT
+365 IDGNNYITGTT

-403 TLTITAERQSATDKS
+403 TLTITAERQSATDKT

-464 AASADGYENGTLLS
+464 AASADGYENGTLLT

-534 ARQTIEMAPGVKEV
+534 ARQTIEMAPGEKEV
-548 TLNMGP
+548 TINMGP

-764 GESIT
+764 GESTT
-769 MMREITLPSTVGE
+769 MTREITLPATVGE

-823 KAIYAPGEKV
+823 KAIYVPGEKV

-886 AVGACY
+886 TVGACY
-892 PSANLSDEQA
+892 PSANLSEEQA

-919 EASLGDVYQGK
+919 EASLGDIYQGK

-968 GENTDIAFSIT
+968 GESTDIAFSIT

-1000 GAILPAT
+1000 GAVLPAT

-1065 PMEMPSLAKDESMEI
+1065 PMEMPSLAKDESTEI

-1108 GMPLPFYIEPVS
+1108 GMPLPFCIEPVS

-1151 THPTTGAVVAK
+1151 THPTTGAVVAE

-1172 ADLTEGYYAVRVSAD
+1172 ADLAEGYYAVRVSAE

-1240 QVPMPVVVLS
+1240 QVPVPVVELTVPDR
-1250 IPSSIPAKDLRDGES
+1250 INTEDLRKGES
-1265 LIFNAVLTNKGLI
+1265 LIFNATLTNKGLI
-1278 AAKDVELTLP
+1278 AAKDVQLLLP
-1288 TDLKTLTFEA
+1288 ENVTSWRFEPIDPDKA
-1298 LDHTEAFNLAP
+1298 NELAP
-1309 QESVIIPVKV
+1309 GQSKEIPIRL
-1319 TKSTITASARAA
+1319 TK
-1331 KRQGHIDNDPCSDQV
+1331 DPGDDGDDGPCV
-1346 GTLYYWDCG
+1346 VYIGTLYYWECG
-1355 LDRKWHRYGIALQ
+1355 PDKKWHKYYKSIQ
-1368 LGSCKSND
+1368 ITICKGRTPVVVY
-1376 PSTWSGNGDGTGYGG
+1376 PSTGSG
-1391 GIGGGLGS
+1391 
-1399 LYGPGARP
+1399 
-1407 SIGGSGTY
+1407 GGSGPGGGPGGGGGGGY
-1415 TGSSNQNPLVQV
+1415 GPSSNIPTVTQKVDKSCNPCLNMYSQKITECGVNVGLSLLKNNPL
-1427 EDKGCEPCQNKFMLQ
+1427 GCIVGLGFCARDLNKDFHSWRSWGGCVASAVGCIPGIGPVPA
-1442 LVDCGLQLI
+1442 LVGCL
-1451 PVYKK
+1451 
-1456 LRTVF
+1456 
-1461 DCIKGIYDV
+1461 
-1470 IEEAKTLTNKEEVTS
+1470 
-1485 RDIISLTLSTMS
+1485 ISLT
-1497 TTATCM
+1497 
-1503 DIKSEGAGDKNK
+1503 
-1515 TREQKRAKLVD
+1515 
-1526 EIAKALTDISNSVEK
+1526 
-1541 GNLGWTKS
+1541 
-1549 ISDLAFELAK
+1549 
-1559 YYGYDYDDFK
+1559 
-1569 ELFCPLKLMEPCDL
+1569 EPCEANNA
-1583 DSVPAE
+1583 SA
-1589 NKPAALAR
+1589 KMRAG
-1597 SLKNSSEPSYI
+1597 NSSSYSEPSYI
-1608 QEFRQ
+1608 TDFKNKLAIPLQES
-1613 NLTYGILKQMV
+1613 K
-1624 VMGLQKELYGDVEW
+1624 
-1638 LNSDSRELGLFMTK
+1638 
-1652 FESLRDENDAF
+1652 AF
-1663 QQKDI
+1663 QNMLLEYFGDEVWVNETNGEDLQDLMVMLQTSEEEVLTADNYIKYKPQNVTKVQYYKFIERLNNTALAKTDDGNYI
-1668 DELIASKPENI
+1668 DLSKVAGYVNEINSANEQSVLMGYES
-1679 TKEQVKAFV
+1679 TTDMLRKEYALLKG
-1688 QRWNDTLD
+1688 RLD
-1696 NKDTDNK
+1696 
-1703 VNIKNVFSYGE
+1703 E
-1714 LSQRVDS
+1714 
-1721 VVSSLGYTGIDEC
+1721 SS
-1734 YEKAYEKCLAQAKEQ
+1734 
-1749 QSSVCSSITLQ
+1749 SSVCSSITLQ

-1782 EQEAMKDVKLT
+1782 EQEAMKDAKLT
-1793 LTVTDEKGNIAMED
+1793 LTVTDEKGNIAMSD
-1807 KFQVNPEKLE
+1807 KFQVNLE
-1817 GFNGKLDFTDGWT
+1817 NLKGFTGNKNFTDGWT
-1830 LDAKQEGIATVL
+1830 LDAKQEGIANVL

-1883 TVKPSPSLDLTYF
+1883 TVKPSPNLDLTYF

-1927 YGDATNVKMS
+1927 YGDATNVRMT

-1973 VSTDFGTIPAH
+1973 VATDFGTIPAH

-2004 DVTATHLT
+2004 DVKATHLT

-2265 DREGF
+2265 DSEGF
-2270 AGKTGK
+2270 TGKTGK
-2276 TASWTMFINSQV
+2276 TASWTQFVNSQV
-2288 KLITSVYPENAGEVI
+2288 KLLTSVYPENAGEVI

-2323 KEGYQFASWS
+2323 KDGYQFASWS

-2360 KKTYQVNIEE
+2360 KKTYQVNIAE

-2379 TYTGV
+2379 SYTGV

-2449 WIASYLAD
+2449 WISSYLAD

-2492 ISFISKSKGR
+2492 TSFISKSKGR
-2502 LFEASTTPVR
+2502 LFEASTTPVG

-2600 VDIRQYP
+2600 VDIRKYP
-2607 STMNIIGKLTRKD
+2607 STMNIIGKLTQKD

-2699 TMTGIENILAD
+2699 IMTGIENILAD

>member
-63 DGVTFSYETARTTE
+63 DGVTFSTETARTTE
-77 RADGHSLTMKPIG
+77 RADGHSLTMRPIG
-90 ENKYMVMIFS
+90 VNKYMVMIFS

-124 KEGDKIPITLSDVVI
+124 KEGDKIPVTLSDVVI

-220 DYDQK
+220 DYNQK

-287 INPAAAHIEEANAQN
+287 INPAAAHIEEASAQN
-302 VRLKLIRSGSTAQA
+302 VRLMLIRSGSTAQA

-345 FYAKVIANQKLDND
+345 FYAKIIANQKLDND

-403 TLTITAERQSATDKS
+403 TLTITAERQSATDKA

-534 ARQTIEMAPGVKEV
+534 TRQTIEMAPGVKEV

-580 ASVGTSGGVVTV
+580 ANVGTSGGVVTV

-744 YFDSAATPAD
+744 YFDGAATPAD

-764 GESIT
+764 GESTT

-823 KAIYAPGEKV
+823 KAIYSPGEKV

-892 PSANLSDEQA
+892 PSANLSEEQA

-909 KRTSSDAITC
+909 KRTSNDAITC

-941 TGLKV
+941 TDLKV

-959 TPGNTTLKG
+959 TPGTTTLKG
-968 GENTDIAFSIT
+968 GESTDVAFSIT

-1000 GAILPAT
+1000 GAVLPAT

-1021 SVASIKTTMVKGESR
+1021 SVARIKTTMVKGESR

-1065 PMEMPSLAKDESMEI
+1065 PMEMPSLAKDESTEI

-1108 GMPLPFYIEPVS
+1108 GMPLPFCIEPVS

-1151 THPTTGAVVAK
+1151 THPTTGAVVAE
-1162 GITNEKGLFS
+1162 GITNEKGIFS
-1172 ADLTEGYYAVRVSAD
+1172 ANLAEGYYAVRVSAE

-1240 QVPMPVVVLS
+1240 QVPVPVVELTVPDR
-1250 IPSSIPAKDLRDGES
+1250 IYTENLRKGES
-1265 LIFNAVLTNKGLI
+1265 LIFNATLTNKGLI
-1278 AAKDVELTLP
+1278 AAKDVQLLLP
-1288 TDLKTLTFEA
+1288 ENVTSWRFEPIGPGKA
-1298 LDHTEAFNLAP
+1298 NELAP
-1309 QESVIIPVKV
+1309 GQSIEIPIRV
-1319 TKSTITASARAA
+1319 TK
-1331 KRQGHIDNDPCSDQV
+1331 DPGDDGPCV
-1346 GTLYYWDCG
+1346 VYIGTLYYWECG
-1355 LDRKWHRYGIALQ
+1355 PDKKWHKYYKSIQ
-1368 LGSCKSND
+1368 ITICKGKTPVVVY
-1376 PSTWSGNGDGTGYGG
+1376 PSTGSG
-1391 GIGGGLGS
+1391 
-1399 LYGPGARP
+1399 
-1407 SIGGSGTY
+1407 GGSGPGGGPGGGGGGGY
-1415 TGSSNQNPLVQV
+1415 GPSSNIPTVTQKVDKSCNPCLNMYIQKITECGVNVGLSLLKNNPL
-1427 EDKGCEPCQNKFMLQ
+1427 GCIVGLGFCARDLNKDFHSWRAWGGCVASAVGCIPGIGPVPA
-1442 LVDCGLQLI
+1442 LVGCL
-1451 PVYKK
+1451 
-1456 LRTVF
+1456 
-1461 DCIKGIYDV
+1461 
-1470 IEEAKTLTNKEEVTS
+1470 
-1485 RDIISLTLSTMS
+1485 ISLT
-1497 TTATCM
+1497 
-1503 DIKSEGAGDKNK
+1503 
-1515 TREQKRAKLVD
+1515 
-1526 EIAKALTDISNSVEK
+1526 
-1541 GNLGWTKS
+1541 
-1549 ISDLAFELAK
+1549 
-1559 YYGYDYDDFK
+1559 
-1569 ELFCPLKLMEPCDL
+1569 EPCEANNA
-1583 DSVPAE
+1583 SA
-1589 NKPAALAR
+1589 KMRAG
-1597 SLKNSSEPSYI
+1597 NSSSYSEPSYI
-1608 QEFRQ
+1608 TDFKNKLAIPLQES
-1613 NLTYGILKQMV
+1613 K
-1624 VMGLQKELYGDVEW
+1624 
-1638 LNSDSRELGLFMTK
+1638 
-1652 FESLRDENDAF
+1652 AF
-1663 QQKDI
+1663 QNMLLEYFG
-1668 DELIASKPENI
+1668 DEVWVNETNGEALQDLMVMLQTSEEEVLTADNYIKYKPQNV
-1679 TKEQVKAFV
+1679 TKEQYYKFIERLNNTA
-1688 QRWNDTLD
+1688 LA
-1696 NKDTDNK
+1696 KTDDGNYIDLSK
-1703 VNIKNVFSYGE
+1703 VAGYVNEINSANE
-1714 LSQRVDS
+1714 QS
-1721 VVSSLGYTGIDEC
+1721 VLMGYESTTDMLRKEYALLKGRIDESS
-1734 YEKAYEKCLAQAKEQ
+1734 
-1749 QSSVCSSITLQ
+1749 SSVCSSITLQ

-1769 QAFRGTLTVFNGN
+1769 QAFRGTLKVFNGN

-1793 LTVTDEKGNIAMED
+1793 LTVTDEKGNIAMSD

-1830 LDAKQEGIATVL
+1830 LDAQKEGIATVL

-1883 TVKPSPSLDLTYF
+1883 TVKPSPNLDLTYF

-1927 YGDATNVKMS
+1927 YGDATNVRMS

-1973 VSTDFGTIPAH
+1973 VSTDFGNIPAH

-2070 VNVAASSSI
+2070 VSVAASSSI

-2203 YIDPATFTSED
+2203 YIDPATFTAED

-2265 DREGF
+2265 DSEGF

-2276 TASWTMFINSQV
+2276 TASWTQFVNNQV
-2288 KLITSVYPENAGEVI
+2288 KLLTSVYPENAGEVI
-2303 GRVAGN
+2303 GRIAGN

-2333 LNGETISTNDTINQ
+2333 LNGETISTNDTISQ

-2360 KKTYQVNIEE
+2360 KKTYQVNIAE

-2390 LVLKAEADE
+2390 LVLKAEANE

-2492 ISFISKSKGR
+2492 TSFISKSKGR
-2502 LFEASTTPVR
+2502 LFEASTTPVG

-2600 VDIRQYP
+2600 VDIRKYP
-2607 STMNIIGKLTRKD
+2607 STMNIIGKLTQKD
-2620 ADMTG
+2620 VDMTG

-2699 TMTGIENILAD
+2699 IMTGIENILAD

>member
-32 VTVAQGKSISLPV
+32 VIMAQEKSISLPV

-58 TMTTA
+58 TISTDM
-63 DGVTFSYETARTTE
+63 GVYFSCETARTTE
-77 RADGHSLTMKPIG
+77 RADGHSLVMKPIG
-90 ENKYMVMIFS
+90 GDKYMVMISS
-100 SQNRAFIGRTG
+100 SQNRPIIGRKG
-111 SIMTVVLNTSSSL
+111 SIMTVQLNTSNTFNL
-124 KEGDKIPITLSDVVI
+124 KEGAKIPITLSDVVI
-139 GEKSGKNLATGFTSG
+139 CDKTGKNLATGFTSG

-287 INPAAAHIEEANAQN
+287 INPAAAHIEEASAQN
-302 VRLKLIRSGSTAQA
+302 VRLMLIRSGSTAQA

-403 TLTITAERQSATDKS
+403 TLTITAERQSATDKT

-425 PSRFRIPANI
+425 PSRFRIPTNI
-435 ILPARKTSVD
+435 ILPARQTSVD

-519 VTVKLSDN
+519 VTIKLSDN

-580 ASVGTSGGVVTV
+580 ANVGTSGGVVTV

-764 GESIT
+764 GESTT
-769 MMREITLPSTVGE
+769 MTREITLPTTVGE

-892 PSANLSDEQA
+892 PSANLSEEQA

-909 KRTSSDAITC
+909 KRTSNDAITC

-968 GENTDIAFSIT
+968 GESTDIAFSIT

-1065 PMEMPSLAKDESMEI
+1065 PMEMPSLAKDESTEI

-1108 GMPLPFYIEPVS
+1108 GMPLPFCIEPVS
-1120 TKEGKLT
+1120 TKEGTLT

-1137 TKEAPHLAGAKVEI
+1137 TKEAPHLAGAKVKI
-1151 THPTTGAVVAK
+1151 THPTTGAVVAE

-1172 ADLTEGYYAVRVSAD
+1172 ADLTEGYYAVSVSAE

-1240 QVPMPVVVLS
+1240 QVPVPVVELTVPHR
-1250 IPSSIPAKDLRDGES
+1250 IYTENLRKGES
-1265 LIFNAVLTNKGLI
+1265 LIFNATLTNKGLI
-1278 AAKDVELTLP
+1278 TAKDVQLLLP
-1288 TDLKTLTFEA
+1288 DTVTSWRFEPIDPGKA
-1298 LDHTEAFNLAP
+1298 NELAP
-1309 QESVIIPVKV
+1309 GQSIEIPIRV
-1319 TKSTITASARAA
+1319 SE
-1331 KRQGHIDNDPCSDQV
+1331 GPGDDGPCV
-1346 GTLYYWDCG
+1346 VYIGTLYYWECG
-1355 LDRKWHRYGIALQ
+1355 PDKKWHKYYKSMQITI
-1368 LGSCKSND
+1368 CKGRVTVVEY
-1376 PSTWSGNGDGTGYGG
+1376 PSTGSG
-1391 GIGGGLGS
+1391 
-1399 LYGPGARP
+1399 
-1407 SIGGSGTY
+1407 GGSGPGGGPGGGGGGGY
-1415 TGSSNQNPLVQV
+1415 GPSSNIPTVTQKVDKSCNPCLNMYSQKITECGVNVGLSLLKNNPL
-1427 EDKGCEPCQNKFMLQ
+1427 GCIVGLGFCARDLNKDFHSWRSWGGCVASAVGCIPGIGPVPT
-1442 LVDCGLQLI
+1442 LVGCL
-1451 PVYKK
+1451 
-1456 LRTVF
+1456 
-1461 DCIKGIYDV
+1461 
-1470 IEEAKTLTNKEEVTS
+1470 
-1485 RDIISLTLSTMS
+1485 ISLT
-1497 TTATCM
+1497 
-1503 DIKSEGAGDKNK
+1503 
-1515 TREQKRAKLVD
+1515 
-1526 EIAKALTDISNSVEK
+1526 
-1541 GNLGWTKS
+1541 
-1549 ISDLAFELAK
+1549 
-1559 YYGYDYDDFK
+1559 
-1569 ELFCPLKLMEPCDL
+1569 EPCKL
-1583 DSVPAE
+1583 NNASA
-1589 NKPAALAR
+1589 KMRAG
-1597 SLKNSSEPSYI
+1597 NSSSYSEPSYI
-1608 QEFRQ
+1608 TDFKNKLAIPLQES
-1613 NLTYGILKQMV
+1613 K
-1624 VMGLQKELYGDVEW
+1624 
-1638 LNSDSRELGLFMTK
+1638 
-1652 FESLRDENDAF
+1652 AF
-1663 QQKDI
+1663 QNMLLEYFGDEVWVNETNGEDLQDLMVMLQTSEEEVLTADNYIKYKPQNVTKVQYYKFIERLNNTALAKTDDGNYI
-1668 DELIASKPENI
+1668 DLSKVAGYVNEINSANEQSVLMGYES
-1679 TKEQVKAFV
+1679 TTDMLRKEYALLKG
-1688 QRWNDTLD
+1688 RL
-1696 NKDTDNK
+1696 
-1703 VNIKNVFSYGE
+1703 E
-1714 LSQRVDS
+1714 E
-1721 VVSSLGYTGIDEC
+1721 SS
-1734 YEKAYEKCLAQAKEQ
+1734 
-1749 QSSVCSSITLQ
+1749 SSVCSSITLQ

-1782 EQEAMKDVKLT
+1782 EQEAMKDAKLT
-1793 LTVTDEKGNIAMED
+1793 LTVTDEKGNIAMND
-1807 KFQVNPEKLE
+1807 KFQVNLE
-1817 GFNGKLDFTDGWT
+1817 NLKGFAGNKNFTDGWT

-1883 TVKPSPSLDLTYF
+1883 TVKPSPNLDLTYF

-1927 YGDATNVKMS
+1927 YGDATNVRMT

-1984 STSYAQWWIKS
+1984 CTSYAQWWIKS

-2004 DVTATHLT
+2004 DVKATHLT
-2012 SYGNKDLS
+2012 SYDNKDLS

-2109 VSALKSVTRASD
+2109 VSALKSVTRVSD

-2147 RIHFADQFDGKN
+2147 RIHFADLFDGKN

-2171 SLMLEVASIEGAPAE
+2171 SLMLEVASIEGTPAE

-2226 QLVKISTEDNKN
+2226 QLVKISTEDNKT

-2265 DREGF
+2265 DSEGF

-2276 TASWTMFINSQV
+2276 TASWTLFVNSQV

-2333 LNGETISTNDTINQ
+2333 LNGETISTNDTISQ
-2347 VALGDLT
+2347 VALSDLT

-2360 KKTYQVNIEE
+2360 KKTYQVNIAE

-2414 DAETLSLIVDKDLTV
+2414 DAETLILIVDKDLTV

-2492 ISFISKSKGR
+2492 TSFISKSKGR
-2502 LFEASTTPVR
+2502 LFEASTTPVG

-2585 TTPSQLSDEEQQDME
+2585 TTPSLLSDEEQQDME
-2600 VDIRQYP
+2600 VDIRKYP
-2607 STMNIIGKLTRKD
+2607 STMNIIGKLTQKD

-2699 TMTGIENILAD
+2699 IMTGIENILAD

>member
-63 DGVTFSYETARTTE
+63 DGVTFSTETARTTE
-77 RADGHSLTMKPIG
+77 RADGHSLTMRSIG
-90 ENKYMVMIFS
+90 VNKYMVMIFS

-124 KEGDKIPITLSDVVI
+124 KEGDKIPITLSDVII

-365 IDGNNYMTGTT
+365 IDGNNYIAGTT

-403 TLTITAERQSATDKS
+403 TLTITAERQSATDKA

-580 ASVGTSGGVVTV
+580 ANVGTSGGVVTV

-744 YFDSAATPAD
+744 YFDGAATPAD
-754 VAYLQDNLAA
+754 VAYLQDDLAA
-764 GESIT
+764 GESTT
-769 MMREITLPSTVGE
+769 MMREITLPATVGE

-847 SVEVYIVNGGYRHTI
+847 NVEVYIVNGGYRHTI
-862 TTQTQDDGSFEVS
+862 TTQTQDDGGFEVS

-892 PSANLSDEQA
+892 PSANLSEEQA

-909 KRTSSDAITC
+909 KRTSNDAITC

-959 TPGNTTLKG
+959 TPGTTTLKG
-968 GENTDIAFSIT
+968 GESTDVAFSIT

-1000 GAILPAT
+1000 GAVLPAT

-1021 SVASIKTTMVKGESR
+1021 SVTSIKTTMVKGESR

-1065 PMEMPSLAKDESMEI
+1065 PMEMPSLAKDESTEI

-1108 GMPLPFYIEPVS
+1108 GMPLPFCIEPVS

-1151 THPTTGAVVAK
+1151 THPTTGAVVAE

-1172 ADLTEGYYAVRVSAD
+1172 ANLAEGYYAVRVSAE

-1298 LDHTEAFNLAP
+1298 LDHTGAFNLAP

-1319 TKSTITASARAA
+1319 TKSTKIASARAA
-1331 KRQGHIDNDPCSDQV
+1331 KRLGNIDNDPCSDQV

-1355 LDRKWHRYGIALQ
+1355 LDRKWHKYGIALQ

-1415 TGSSNQNPLVQV
+1415 TGSSNQNPLVKV
-1427 EDKGCEPCQNKFMLQ
+1427 EDKGCEPCQNGVLIAGLKCAGHFVGEAVETLQ
-1442 LVDCGLQLI
+1442 TLLGLDDNIDTNNKDKDKKDKDLDEILDKCENYSDLLLDIASSFDGCVNGKHDIDQVLDCYETASKAIDAVFDGLVETAFGPYVKPELI
-1451 PVYKK
+1451 KKYKK
-1456 LRTVF
+1456 LGKQILKYKKLLDRVAECARDFAHACDHIKNDESAKARMTGKSTKTVTEKAIEGMGKYAEYVEGF
-1461 DCIKGIYDV
+1461 VTLNNVLFGSEPAWDEMSLEEMSGILNLDYHT
-1470 IEEAKTLTNKEEVTS
+1470 ISFEEALKYKPKDVSETLFRKFFDKQKKWANKDYSNITEEES
-1485 RDIISLTLSTMS
+1485 GNI
-1497 TTATCM
+1497 TTAVSNIHNAFKYFE
-1503 DIKSEGAGDKNK
+1503 DEGYLN
-1515 TREQKRAKLVD
+1515 
-1526 EIAKALTDISNSVEK
+1526 
-1541 GNLGWTKS
+1541 
-1549 ISDLAFELAK
+1549 
-1559 YYGYDYDDFK
+1559 
-1569 ELFCPLKLMEPCDL
+1569 PCDFL
-1583 DSVPAE
+1583 NTTFKD
-1589 NKPAALAR
+1589 ALILA
-1597 SLKNSSEPSYI
+1597 NTSS
-1608 QEFRQ
+1608 
-1613 NLTYGILKQMV
+1613 
-1624 VMGLQKELYGDVEW
+1624 
-1638 LNSDSRELGLFMTK
+1638 
-1652 FESLRDENDAF
+1652 
-1663 QQKDI
+1663 
-1668 DELIASKPENI
+1668 
-1679 TKEQVKAFV
+1679 
-1688 QRWNDTLD
+1688 
-1696 NKDTDNK
+1696 
-1703 VNIKNVFSYGE
+1703 
-1714 LSQRVDS
+1714 
-1721 VVSSLGYTGIDEC
+1721 
-1734 YEKAYEKCLAQAKEQ
+1734 
-1749 QSSVCSSITLQ
+1749 SSVCSSITLQ

-1769 QAFRGTLTVFNGN
+1769 QAFRGTLKVFNGN

-1793 LTVTDEKGNIAMED
+1793 LTVTDEKGNIAMKD

-1830 LDAKQEGIATVL
+1830 LDAQKEGVATVL

-1883 TVKPSPSLDLTYF
+1883 TVKPSPNLDLTYF

-1927 YGDATNVKMS
+1927 YGDATNVKMF

-1973 VSTDFGTIPAH
+1973 VSTDFGNIPAH
-1984 STSYAQWWIKS
+1984 STSYAQWWLKS

-2038 GDKTLKGFMTNDIVD
+2038 GDKILKGFMTNDIVD

-2159 AESYILTFEATP
+2159 AESYILTFEAIP

-2265 DREGF
+2265 DSEGF

-2276 TASWTMFINSQV
+2276 TASWTLFVNSQV
-2288 KLITSVYPENAGEVI
+2288 KLLTSVYPENAGEVI

-2333 LNGETISTNDTINQ
+2333 LNGETISTNDTISQ

-2492 ISFISKSKGR
+2492 TSFISKSKGR
-2502 LFEASTTPVR
+2502 LFEASTTPVG

-2553 AGTWEGTLK
+2553 AGTWEGTLR

-2585 TTPSQLSDEEQQDME
+2585 TTPSQLSDEEQQDLE
-2600 VDIRQYP
+2600 VDIRKYP
-2607 STMNIIGKLTRKD
+2607 STMNIIGKLTQKD

-2636 ECRGISQLIDGK
+2636 EFRGISQLIDGK

-2653 YGEKDEKLNMVI
+2653 YGEKDEKLNLVI
-2665 ENLQTQESILV
+2665 ENLQTQEAILV

-2699 TMTGIENILAD
+2699 IMTGIENILAD

-2733 KKLVKGVYIING
+2733 RKLVKGVYIING

>member
-63 DGVTFSYETARTTE
+63 DGITFSTETARTTE
-77 RADGHSLTMKPIG
+77 RADGHSLTMRPIG
-90 ENKYMVMIFS
+90 VNKYMVMIFS

-124 KEGDKIPITLSDVVI
+124 KEGDKIPVTLSDVI
-139 GEKSGKNLATGFTSG
+139 ISEKSGKNLATGFTSG

-287 INPAAAHIEEANAQN
+287 INPAAAHIEEASAQN
-302 VRLKLIRSGSTAQA
+302 VRLMLIRSGSTAQA

-403 TLTITAERQSATDKS
+403 TLTITAERQSATDKA

-580 ASVGTSGGVVTV
+580 ANVGTSGGVVTV

-632 LDVNLSSNH
+632 LNVSLSSNH

-715 VEAGGKTTL
+715 VEAGGKATL

-764 GESIT
+764 GESTT
-769 MMREITLPSTVGE
+769 MMREITLPATVGE

-842 DIAQK
+842 DIAK
-847 SVEVYIVNGGYRHTI
+847 KNVEVYIVNGGYRHTI

-892 PSANLSDEQA
+892 PSANLSEEQA

-909 KRTSSDAITC
+909 KRTSNDAITC

-959 TPGNTTLKG
+959 TPGTTTLKG

-1000 GAILPAT
+1000 GAVLPAT

-1021 SVASIKTTMVKGESR
+1021 SVARIKTTMVKGESR

-1065 PMEMPSLAKDESMEI
+1065 PMEMPSLAKDESTEI

-1137 TKEAPHLAGAKVEI
+1137 TKEAPHLAGAKIEI
-1151 THPTTGAVVAK
+1151 THPTTGAVVAE

-1172 ADLTEGYYAVRVSAD
+1172 ANLAEGYYAVRVSAE
-1187 KHDSYSNN
+1187 KHDSYRNN

-1319 TKSTITASARAA
+1319 TKSTKTASARAA
-1331 KRQGHIDNDPCSDQV
+1331 KRLGNIDNDPCSDQV

-1355 LDRKWHRYGIALQ
+1355 LDRKWHKYGIALQ

-1415 TGSSNQNPLVQV
+1415 TGSSNQNPLVKV
-1427 EDKGCEPCQNKFMLQ
+1427 EDKGCEPCQNGVLIAGLKCAGHFVGEAVETLQ
-1442 LVDCGLQLI
+1442 TLLGLDDNIDTNNKDKDKKDKDLDEILDKCENYSDLLLDIASSFDGCVNGKHDIDQVLDCYETASKAIDAVFDGLVETAFGPYVKPELI
-1451 PVYKK
+1451 KKYKK
-1456 LRTVF
+1456 LGKQILKYKKLLDRVAECARDFAHACDHIKNDESAKARMTGKSTKTVTEKAIEGMGKYAEYVEGF
-1461 DCIKGIYDV
+1461 VTLNNVLFGSEPAWDEMSLEEMSGILNLDYHT
-1470 IEEAKTLTNKEEVTS
+1470 ISFEEALKYKPKDVSETLFRKFFDKQKKWANKDYSNITEEES
-1485 RDIISLTLSTMS
+1485 GNI
-1497 TTATCM
+1497 TTAVSNIHNAFKYFE
-1503 DIKSEGAGDKNK
+1503 DEGYLN
-1515 TREQKRAKLVD
+1515 
-1526 EIAKALTDISNSVEK
+1526 
-1541 GNLGWTKS
+1541 
-1549 ISDLAFELAK
+1549 
-1559 YYGYDYDDFK
+1559 
-1569 ELFCPLKLMEPCDL
+1569 PCDFL
-1583 DSVPAE
+1583 NTTFKD
-1589 NKPAALAR
+1589 ALILA
-1597 SLKNSSEPSYI
+1597 NTSS
-1608 QEFRQ
+1608 
-1613 NLTYGILKQMV
+1613 
-1624 VMGLQKELYGDVEW
+1624 
-1638 LNSDSRELGLFMTK
+1638 
-1652 FESLRDENDAF
+1652 
-1663 QQKDI
+1663 
-1668 DELIASKPENI
+1668 
-1679 TKEQVKAFV
+1679 
-1688 QRWNDTLD
+1688 
-1696 NKDTDNK
+1696 
-1703 VNIKNVFSYGE
+1703 
-1714 LSQRVDS
+1714 
-1721 VVSSLGYTGIDEC
+1721 
-1734 YEKAYEKCLAQAKEQ
+1734 
-1749 QSSVCSSITLQ
+1749 SSVCSSITLQ

-1793 LTVTDEKGNIAMED
+1793 LTVTDEKGNIAMKD

-1830 LDAKQEGIATVL
+1830 LDAQKEGVATVL

-1883 TVKPSPSLDLTYF
+1883 TVKPSPNLDLTYF

-1927 YGDATNVKMS
+1927 YGDATNVRMS

-1973 VSTDFGTIPAH
+1973 VSTDFGNIPAH
-1984 STSYAQWWIKS
+1984 STSYAQWWLKS

-2147 RIHFADQFDGKN
+2147 RIHFADLFDSKN

-2265 DREGF
+2265 DSEGF

-2276 TASWTMFINSQV
+2276 TASWTQFVNNQV
-2288 KLITSVYPENAGEVI
+2288 KLLTSVYPENAGEVI

-2333 LNGETISTNDTINQ
+2333 LNGEIISTNDTISQ
-2347 VALGDLT
+2347 VALSDLT

-2360 KKTYQVNIEE
+2360 KKTYQVNIAE

-2399 DYSFAHWTVNGKQTE
+2399 DYSFAHWTVNGKQTD

-2492 ISFISKSKGR
+2492 TSFISKSKGR
-2502 LFEASTTPVR
+2502 LFEASTTPVG

-2585 TTPSQLSDEEQQDME
+2585 TTPSQFSDEEQQDME
-2600 VDIRQYP
+2600 VDIRKYP
-2607 STMNIIGKLTRKD
+2607 STMNIIGKLTQKD

-2699 TMTGIENILAD
+2699 IMTGIENILAD

>member
-1 MKQRHFIT
+1 
-9 TLCLLMLF
+9 
-17 VASAWAQ
+17 
-24 KNTLEIPD
+24 
-32 VTVAQGKSISLPV
+32 
-45 NMENSA
+45 
-51 DIVAVQF
+51 
-58 TMTTA
+58 
-63 DGVTFSYETARTTE
+63 
-77 RADGHSLTMKPIG
+77 
-90 ENKYMVMIFS
+90 
-100 SQNRAFIGRTG
+100 
-111 SIMTVVLNTSSSL
+111 
-124 KEGDKIPITLSDVVI
+124 
-139 GEKSGKNLATGFTSG
+139 
-154 SVNIAKSPDLEVSQ
+154 
-168 VETKATNLLPYNKI
+168 
-182 SVNWQVSNIGG
+182 
-193 LSTEAGWSEQ
+193 
-203 VFAESADGK
+203 
-212 FSKLLGTI
+212 
-220 DYDQK
+220 
-225 LAAGGTIS
+225 
-233 RTAEFDTPMELGI
+233 
-246 SDNARIRVKVRPYS
+246 
-260 NTGEPSWMLANNE
+260 
-273 ATTSGT
+273 
-279 LQTANMLF
+279 
-287 INPAAAHIEEANAQN
+287 
-302 VRLKLIRSGSTAQA
+302 
-316 ETFKLA
+316 
-322 QTADARIELP
+322 
-332 AEITIPQGQSATY
+332 
-345 FYAKVIANQKLDND
+345 
-359 SIVTVN
+359 
-365 IDGNNYMTGTT
+365 
-376 AIKLTDDTKP
+376 
-386 QLTLSAKQQ
+386 
-395 DVTEGGKL
+395 
-403 TLTITAERQSATDKS
+403 
-418 ISLSCDL
+418 
-425 PSRFRIPANI
+425 
-435 ILPARKTSVD
+435 
-445 VEVEAL
+445 
-451 EDDIPDVEKVVTF
+451 
-464 AASADGYENGTLLS
+464 
-478 TLVDDDIPTLQLEL
+478 
-492 TPTAISEADGPL
+492 
-504 SVSAKLSRTD
+504 
-514 NIDKK
+514 
-519 VTVKLSDN
+519 
-527 SEGNLYY
+527 
-534 ARQTIEMAPGVKEV
+534 
-548 TLNMGP
+548 MGP

-618 MTLTISR
+618 MTLTVSR

-641 DAAIEYPKTV
+641 DAAIEFPKTV

-710 SQESK
+710 SQENK
-715 VEAGGKTTL
+715 IEAGGKTTL
-724 SLSIANQGSY
+724 SLNIANQGSY

-744 YFDSAATPAD
+744 YFDNAATPAD

-764 GESIT
+764 GESTT

-790 DGQGVKEL
+790 DGQDVKEL

-892 PSANLSDEQA
+892 PSANLSEEQA

-909 KRTSSDAITC
+909 KRTSNDAITC

-959 TPGNTTLKG
+959 TPGITTLKG
-968 GENTDIAFSIT
+968 GESTDVAFSIT

-1021 SVASIKTTMVKGESR
+1021 SVASINTTMVKGESR

-1065 PMEMPSLAKDESMEI
+1065 PMEMPSLAKDESTEI

-1108 GMPLPFYIEPVS
+1108 GMPLPFCIEPVS

-1137 TKEAPHLAGAKVEI
+1137 TKEAPHLAGAKVKI
-1151 THPTTGAVVAK
+1151 THPTTGAVVAE
-1162 GITNEKGLFS
+1162 GITDEKGLFS
-1172 ADLTEGYYAVRVSAD
+1172 ANLAEGYYAVSVSAE

-1240 QVPMPVVVLS
+1240 QVPVPVVELTVPHR
-1250 IPSSIPAKDLRDGES
+1250 IYTENLRKGES
-1265 LIFNAVLTNKGLI
+1265 LIFNATLTNKGLI
-1278 AAKDVELTLP
+1278 TAKDVQLLLP
-1288 TDLKTLTFEA
+1288 DTVTSWRFEPIDPGKA
-1298 LDHTEAFNLAP
+1298 NELAP
-1309 QESVIIPVKV
+1309 GQSIEIPIRV
-1319 TKSTITASARAA
+1319 SE
-1331 KRQGHIDNDPCSDQV
+1331 GPGDDGPCV
-1346 GTLYYWDCG
+1346 VYIGTLYYWECG
-1355 LDRKWHRYGIALQ
+1355 PDKKWHKYYKSMQITI
-1368 LGSCKSND
+1368 CKGRVTVVEY
-1376 PSTWSGNGDGTGYGG
+1376 PSTGSG
-1391 GIGGGLGS
+1391 
-1399 LYGPGARP
+1399 
-1407 SIGGSGTY
+1407 GGSGPGGGPGGGGGGGY
-1415 TGSSNQNPLVQV
+1415 GPSSNIPTVTQKVDKSCNPCLNMYSQKITECGVNVGLSLLKNNPL
-1427 EDKGCEPCQNKFMLQ
+1427 GCIVGLGFCARDLNKDFHSWRSWGGCVASAVGCIPGIGPVPT
-1442 LVDCGLQLI
+1442 LVGCL
-1451 PVYKK
+1451 
-1456 LRTVF
+1456 
-1461 DCIKGIYDV
+1461 
-1470 IEEAKTLTNKEEVTS
+1470 
-1485 RDIISLTLSTMS
+1485 ISLT
-1497 TTATCM
+1497 
-1503 DIKSEGAGDKNK
+1503 
-1515 TREQKRAKLVD
+1515 
-1526 EIAKALTDISNSVEK
+1526 
-1541 GNLGWTKS
+1541 
-1549 ISDLAFELAK
+1549 
-1559 YYGYDYDDFK
+1559 
-1569 ELFCPLKLMEPCDL
+1569 EPCKL
-1583 DSVPAE
+1583 NNASA
-1589 NKPAALAR
+1589 KMRAG
-1597 SLKNSSEPSYI
+1597 NSSSYSEPSYI
-1608 QEFRQ
+1608 TDFKNKLAIPLQES
-1613 NLTYGILKQMV
+1613 K
-1624 VMGLQKELYGDVEW
+1624 
-1638 LNSDSRELGLFMTK
+1638 
-1652 FESLRDENDAF
+1652 AF
-1663 QQKDI
+1663 QNI
-1668 DELIASKPENI
+1668 LLEYFGDEVWVNETNGEDLQDLMVMLQTSEEEVLTADNYIKYKPQNV
-1679 TKEQVKAFV
+1679 TKEQYNKFIERLNNTALANTDDGNYIDLSKVAGYVNEINSANEQSVLMGYESTTDMLRKEYALLKG
-1688 QRWNDTLD
+1688 RLD
-1696 NKDTDNK
+1696 
-1703 VNIKNVFSYGE
+1703 E
-1714 LSQRVDS
+1714 
-1721 VVSSLGYTGIDEC
+1721 SS
-1734 YEKAYEKCLAQAKEQ
+1734 
-1749 QSSVCSSITLQ
+1749 SSVCSSITLQ

-1830 LDAKQEGIATVL
+1830 LDAQKEGVATVL

-1883 TVKPSPSLDLTYF
+1883 TVKPSPNLDLTYF

-1927 YGDATNVKMS
+1927 YGDATNVRMT

-2012 SYGNKDLS
+2012 SYDNKDLS

-2147 RIHFADQFDGKN
+2147 RIHFADLFDGKN

-2203 YIDPATFTSED
+2203 YIDPATFTAED

-2245 LNASA
+2245 LNASS

-2265 DREGF
+2265 DSEGF

-2276 TASWTMFINSQV
+2276 TASWTLFVNSQV
-2288 KLITSVYPENAGEVI
+2288 KLLTSVYPENAGEVI

-2333 LNGETISTNDTINQ
+2333 LNGETISTNDTISQ
-2347 VALGDLT
+2347 VALSDLT

-2457 PISASDIASKSS
+2457 PISASDIASKCS

-2492 ISFISKSKGR
+2492 TSFISKSKGR
-2502 LFEASTTPVR
+2502 LFEASTTPVG

-2585 TTPSQLSDEEQQDME
+2585 TTPSQLSDDEQQDME
-2600 VDIRQYP
+2600 VDIRKYP
-2607 STMNIIGKLTRKD
+2607 STMNIIGKLTQKD
-2620 ADMTG
+2620 ADITG
-2625 SDYRL
+2625 SNYRL

-2699 TMTGIENILAD
+2699 IMTGIENILAD

-2733 KKLVKGVYIING
+2733 RKLVKGVYIING

>member
-63 DGVTFSYETARTTE
+63 DGVTFSTETARTTE
-77 RADGHSLTMKPIG
+77 RADGHSLTMRPIG
-90 ENKYMVMIFS
+90 VNKYMVMIFS

-124 KEGDKIPITLSDVVI
+124 KEGDKIPVTLSDVII

-154 SVNIAKSPDLEVSQ
+154 SVSIAKSPDLEVSQ

-365 IDGNNYMTGTT
+365 IDGNNYIAGTT

-403 TLTITAERQSATDKS
+403 TLTITAERQSATDKA

-580 ASVGTSGGVVTV
+580 ANVGTSGGVVTV

-764 GESIT
+764 GESTT
-769 MMREITLPSTVGE
+769 MMREITLPATVGE

-892 PSANLSDEQA
+892 PSANLSEEQA

-909 KRTSSDAITC
+909 KRTSNDAITC

-959 TPGNTTLKG
+959 TPGTTTLKG
-968 GENTDIAFSIT
+968 GESTDIAFSIT

-1000 GAILPAT
+1000 GAVLPAT

-1021 SVASIKTTMVKGESR
+1021 SVARIKTTMVKGESR

-1065 PMEMPSLAKDESMEI
+1065 PMEMPSLAKDESTEI

-1172 ADLTEGYYAVRVSAD
+1172 ADLAEGYYAVRVSAE

-1240 QVPMPVVVLS
+1240 QVPVPVVELTVPDR
-1250 IPSSIPAKDLRDGES
+1250 IYTENLRKGES
-1265 LIFNAVLTNKGLI
+1265 LIFNATLTNKGLI
-1278 AAKDVELTLP
+1278 AAKDVQLLLP
-1288 TDLKTLTFEA
+1288 ENVTSWRFEPIGPGKA
-1298 LDHTEAFNLAP
+1298 NELAP
-1309 QESVIIPVKV
+1309 GQSKEIPIRV
-1319 TKSTITASARAA
+1319 TK
-1331 KRQGHIDNDPCSDQV
+1331 DPGDDGDDGPCV
-1346 GTLYYWDCG
+1346 VYIGTLYYWECG
-1355 LDRKWHRYGIALQ
+1355 PDKKWHKYYKSIQ
-1368 LGSCKSND
+1368 ITICKGKTPVVVY
-1376 PSTWSGNGDGTGYGG
+1376 PSTGSG
-1391 GIGGGLGS
+1391 
-1399 LYGPGARP
+1399 
-1407 SIGGSGTY
+1407 GGSGPGGGPGGGGGGGY
-1415 TGSSNQNPLVQV
+1415 GPSSNIPTVTQKVDKSCNPCLNMYIQKITECGVNVGLSLLKNNPL
-1427 EDKGCEPCQNKFMLQ
+1427 GCIVGLGFCARDLNKDFHSWRSWGGCVASAVGCIPGIGPVPA
-1442 LVDCGLQLI
+1442 LVGCL
-1451 PVYKK
+1451 
-1456 LRTVF
+1456 
-1461 DCIKGIYDV
+1461 
-1470 IEEAKTLTNKEEVTS
+1470 
-1485 RDIISLTLSTMS
+1485 ISLT
-1497 TTATCM
+1497 
-1503 DIKSEGAGDKNK
+1503 
-1515 TREQKRAKLVD
+1515 
-1526 EIAKALTDISNSVEK
+1526 
-1541 GNLGWTKS
+1541 
-1549 ISDLAFELAK
+1549 
-1559 YYGYDYDDFK
+1559 
-1569 ELFCPLKLMEPCDL
+1569 EPCEANNA
-1583 DSVPAE
+1583 SA
-1589 NKPAALAR
+1589 KMRAG
-1597 SLKNSSEPSYI
+1597 NSSNYSEPSYI
-1608 QEFRQ
+1608 TDFKNKLAIPLQES
-1613 NLTYGILKQMV
+1613 K
-1624 VMGLQKELYGDVEW
+1624 
-1638 LNSDSRELGLFMTK
+1638 
-1652 FESLRDENDAF
+1652 AF
-1663 QQKDI
+1663 QNMLLEYFGDEVWVNETNGEDLQDLMVMLQTSEEEVLTADNYIKYKPQNVTKVQYYKFIERLNNTALAKTDDGNYI
-1668 DELIASKPENI
+1668 DLSKVAGYVNEINSANEQSVLMGYES
-1679 TKEQVKAFV
+1679 TTDMLRKEYALLKG
-1688 QRWNDTLD
+1688 RL
-1696 NKDTDNK
+1696 
-1703 VNIKNVFSYGE
+1703 E
-1714 LSQRVDS
+1714 E
-1721 VVSSLGYTGIDEC
+1721 SS
-1734 YEKAYEKCLAQAKEQ
+1734 
-1749 QSSVCSSITLQ
+1749 SSVCSSITLQ

-1769 QAFRGTLTVFNGN
+1769 QAFRGTLKVFNGN

-1793 LTVTDEKGNIAMED
+1793 LTVTDEKGNIAMKD
-1807 KFQVNPEKLE
+1807 KFQVNPEKFE

-1830 LDAKQEGIATVL
+1830 LDAQKEGVATVL

-1883 TVKPSPSLDLTYF
+1883 TVKPSPNLDLTYF

-1927 YGDATNVKMS
+1927 YGDATNVRMS

-1973 VSTDFGTIPAH
+1973 VFTDFGTIPAH

-2012 SYGNKDLS
+2012 SYDNKDLS

-2265 DREGF
+2265 DSEGF

-2276 TASWTMFINSQV
+2276 TASWTLFVNSQV
-2288 KLITSVYPENAGEVI
+2288 KLLTSVYPENAGEVI

-2333 LNGETISTNDTINQ
+2333 LNGETISTNDTISQ

-2360 KKTYQVNIEE
+2360 KKTYQVNIAE

-2492 ISFISKSKGR
+2492 TSFISKSKGR
-2502 LFEASTTPVR
+2502 LFEASTTPVG

-2600 VDIRQYP
+2600 VDIRKYP
-2607 STMNIIGKLTRKD
+2607 STMNIIGKLTQKD

-2699 TMTGIENILAD
+2699 IMTGIENILAD

>member
-63 DGVTFSYETARTTE
+63 DGVTFSTETAQTTE
-77 RADGHSLTMKPIG
+77 RADGHSLTMRPIG
-90 ENKYMVMIFS
+90 VNKYMVMIFS

-124 KEGDKIPITLSDVVI
+124 KEGDKIPVTLSDVII

-365 IDGNNYMTGTT
+365 IDGNNYITGTT

-403 TLTITAERQSATDKS
+403 TLTITAERQSATDKA

-435 ILPARKTSVD
+435 ILPARQTSVD

-580 ASVGTSGGVVTV
+580 ANVGTSGGVVTV

-715 VEAGGKTTL
+715 VEAGGKATL

-764 GESIT
+764 GESTT
-769 MMREITLPSTVGE
+769 MTREITLPATVGE

-842 DIAQK
+842 DIAKK

-892 PSANLSDEQA
+892 PSANLSEEQA

-909 KRTSSDAITC
+909 KRTSNDAITC

-968 GENTDIAFSIT
+968 GESTDIAFSIT

-1000 GAILPAT
+1000 GAVLPAT

-1065 PMEMPSLAKDESMEI
+1065 PMEMPSLAKDESTEI

-1108 GMPLPFYIEPVS
+1108 GMPLPFCIEPVS

-1151 THPTTGAVVAK
+1151 THPTTGAVVAE

-1172 ADLTEGYYAVRVSAD
+1172 ANLAEGYYAVRVSAE

-1240 QVPMPVVVLS
+1240 QVPVPVVELTVPDR
-1250 IPSSIPAKDLRDGES
+1250 IYTENLRKGES
-1265 LIFNAVLTNKGLI
+1265 LIFNATLTNKGLI
-1278 AAKDVELTLP
+1278 TAKDVQLLLP
-1288 TDLKTLTFEA
+1288 DTVTSWRFEPIGPGKA
-1298 LDHTEAFNLAP
+1298 NELAP
-1309 QESVIIPVKV
+1309 GQSIEIPIRVI
-1319 TKSTITASARAA
+1319 S
-1331 KRQGHIDNDPCSDQV
+1331 GDGDDGDDGPCV
-1346 GTLYYWDCG
+1346 VYIGTLYYWECG
-1355 LDRKWHRYGIALQ
+1355 PDKKWHKYYKSMQITICKGRVTVAVYPSP
-1368 LGSCKSND
+1368 GS
-1376 PSTWSGNGDGTGYGG
+1376 G
-1391 GIGGGLGS
+1391 
-1399 LYGPGARP
+1399 
-1407 SIGGSGTY
+1407 GGSGPGGGPGGGGGGGY
-1415 TGSSNQNPLVQV
+1415 GPSSNIPTVTQKVDKSCNPCLNMYIQKITECGVNVGLSLLKNNPL
-1427 EDKGCEPCQNKFMLQ
+1427 GCIVGLGFCARDLNKDFHSWRSWGGCVASAVGCIPGIGPVPA
-1442 LVDCGLQLI
+1442 LVGCL
-1451 PVYKK
+1451 
-1456 LRTVF
+1456 
-1461 DCIKGIYDV
+1461 
-1470 IEEAKTLTNKEEVTS
+1470 
-1485 RDIISLTLSTMS
+1485 ISLT
-1497 TTATCM
+1497 
-1503 DIKSEGAGDKNK
+1503 
-1515 TREQKRAKLVD
+1515 
-1526 EIAKALTDISNSVEK
+1526 
-1541 GNLGWTKS
+1541 
-1549 ISDLAFELAK
+1549 
-1559 YYGYDYDDFK
+1559 
-1569 ELFCPLKLMEPCDL
+1569 EPCEANNA
-1583 DSVPAE
+1583 SA
-1589 NKPAALAR
+1589 KMRAG
-1597 SLKNSSEPSYI
+1597 NSSSYSEPSYI
-1608 QEFRQ
+1608 TDFKNKLAIPLQES
-1613 NLTYGILKQMV
+1613 K
-1624 VMGLQKELYGDVEW
+1624 
-1638 LNSDSRELGLFMTK
+1638 
-1652 FESLRDENDAF
+1652 AF
-1663 QQKDI
+1663 QNMLLEYFG
-1668 DELIASKPENI
+1668 DEVWVNETNGEDLQGLMVMLQTSEEEVLTADNYIKYKPQNV
-1679 TKEQVKAFV
+1679 TKEQYYKFIERLNNTA
-1688 QRWNDTLD
+1688 LA
-1696 NKDTDNK
+1696 KTDDGNYIDLSK
-1703 VNIKNVFSYGE
+1703 VAGYVNEIN
-1714 LSQRVDS
+1714 S
-1721 VVSSLGYTGIDEC
+1721 VNEQSVLMGYESTTDMLRKEYALLKGRLEESS
-1734 YEKAYEKCLAQAKEQ
+1734 
-1749 QSSVCSSITLQ
+1749 SSVCSSITLQ

-1793 LTVTDEKGNIAMED
+1793 LTVTDEKGNIAMSD

-1830 LDAKQEGIATVL
+1830 LDAQKEGVATVL

-1883 TVKPSPSLDLTYF
+1883 TVKPSPNLDLTYF

-1927 YGDATNVKMS
+1927 YGDATHVMMT

-1967 LALGGS
+1967 LALGGN

-2265 DREGF
+2265 DSEGF
-2270 AGKTGK
+2270 AGKIGK
-2276 TASWTMFINSQV
+2276 TASWTQFINSQV
-2288 KLITSVYPENAGEVI
+2288 KLLTSVYPENAGEVI
-2303 GRVAGN
+2303 GRIAGN

-2333 LNGETISTNDTINQ
+2333 LNGETISTNDTISQ

-2360 KKTYQVNIEE
+2360 KKTYQVNIAE

-2479 NLLPAQTYKVKAS
+2479 NLLPAHTYKVKAS
-2492 ISFISKSKGR
+2492 TSFISKSKGR
-2502 LFEASTTPVR
+2502 LFEASTTPVG

-2585 TTPSQLSDEEQQDME
+2585 TTPSQLSDDEQQDME
-2600 VDIRQYP
+2600 VDIRKYP
-2607 STMNIIGKLTRKD
+2607 STMNIIGKLTQKD

-2699 TMTGIENILAD
+2699 IMTGIENILAD

-2733 KKLVKGVYIING
+2733 RKLVKGVYIING

>member
-63 DGVTFSYETARTTE
+63 DGVTFSTETARTTE
-77 RADGHSLTMKPIG
+77 RADGHSLTMRSIG
-90 ENKYMVMIFS
+90 VNKYMVMIFS

-124 KEGDKIPITLSDVVI
+124 KEGDKIPITLSDVII

-220 DYDQK
+220 DCDQK

-287 INPAAAHIEEANAQN
+287 INPAAAHIEEASAQN
-302 VRLKLIRSGSTAQA
+302 VRLMLIRSGSTAQA
-316 ETFKLA
+316 ETFKLT

-365 IDGNNYMTGTT
+365 IDGNNYITGTT

-403 TLTITAERQSATDKS
+403 TLTITAERQSATDKA

-435 ILPARKTSVD
+435 ILPARQTSVD

-580 ASVGTSGGVVTV
+580 ANVGTSGGVVTV

-744 YFDSAATPAD
+744 YFDGAATPAD

-764 GESIT
+764 GESTT
-769 MMREITLPSTVGE
+769 MTREITLPTTVGE

-892 PSANLSDEQA
+892 PSANLSEEQA

-909 KRTSSDAITC
+909 KRTSNDAITC

-959 TPGNTTLKG
+959 TPGTTTLKG
-968 GENTDIAFSIT
+968 GESTDIAFSIT

-1000 GAILPAT
+1000 GAVLPAT

-1065 PMEMPSLAKDESMEI
+1065 PMEMPSLAKDESTEI

-1108 GMPLPFYIEPVS
+1108 GMPLPFCIEPVS

-1151 THPTTGAVVAK
+1151 THPTTGAVVAE

-1172 ADLTEGYYAVRVSAD
+1172 ANLAEGYYAVRVSAE

-1240 QVPMPVVVLS
+1240 QVPVPVVELTVPDR
-1250 IPSSIPAKDLRDGES
+1250 IYTENLRKGES
-1265 LIFNAVLTNKGLI
+1265 LIFNATLTNKGLI
-1278 AAKDVELTLP
+1278 TAKDVQLLLP
-1288 TDLKTLTFEA
+1288 DTVTSWRFEPIGPGKA
-1298 LDHTEAFNLAP
+1298 NELAP
-1309 QESVIIPVKV
+1309 GQSIEIPIRVI
-1319 TKSTITASARAA
+1319 S
-1331 KRQGHIDNDPCSDQV
+1331 GDGDDGDDGPCV
-1346 GTLYYWDCG
+1346 VYIGTLYYWECG
-1355 LDRKWHRYGIALQ
+1355 PDKKWHKYYKSMQITICKGRVTVAVYPSP
-1368 LGSCKSND
+1368 GS
-1376 PSTWSGNGDGTGYGG
+1376 G
-1391 GIGGGLGS
+1391 
-1399 LYGPGARP
+1399 
-1407 SIGGSGTY
+1407 GGSGPGGGPGGGGGGGY
-1415 TGSSNQNPLVQV
+1415 GPSSNIPTVTQKVDKSCNPCLNMYIQKITECGVNVGLSLLKNNPL
-1427 EDKGCEPCQNKFMLQ
+1427 GCIVGLGFCARDLNKDFHSWRSWGGCVASAVGCIPGIGPVPA
-1442 LVDCGLQLI
+1442 LVGCL
-1451 PVYKK
+1451 
-1456 LRTVF
+1456 
-1461 DCIKGIYDV
+1461 
-1470 IEEAKTLTNKEEVTS
+1470 
-1485 RDIISLTLSTMS
+1485 ISLT
-1497 TTATCM
+1497 
-1503 DIKSEGAGDKNK
+1503 
-1515 TREQKRAKLVD
+1515 
-1526 EIAKALTDISNSVEK
+1526 
-1541 GNLGWTKS
+1541 
-1549 ISDLAFELAK
+1549 
-1559 YYGYDYDDFK
+1559 
-1569 ELFCPLKLMEPCDL
+1569 EPCEANNA
-1583 DSVPAE
+1583 SA
-1589 NKPAALAR
+1589 KMRAG
-1597 SLKNSSEPSYI
+1597 NSSSYSEPSYI
-1608 QEFRQ
+1608 TDFKNKLAIPLQES
-1613 NLTYGILKQMV
+1613 K
-1624 VMGLQKELYGDVEW
+1624 
-1638 LNSDSRELGLFMTK
+1638 
-1652 FESLRDENDAF
+1652 AF
-1663 QQKDI
+1663 QNMLLEYFG
-1668 DELIASKPENI
+1668 DEVWVNETNGEDLQGLMVMLQTSEEEVLTADNYIKYKPQNV
-1679 TKEQVKAFV
+1679 TKEQYYKFIERLNNTA
-1688 QRWNDTLD
+1688 LA
-1696 NKDTDNK
+1696 KTDDGNYIDLSK
-1703 VNIKNVFSYGE
+1703 VAGYVNEINSANE
-1714 LSQRVDS
+1714 QS
-1721 VVSSLGYTGIDEC
+1721 VLMGYESTTDMLRKEYALLKGRLEESS
-1734 YEKAYEKCLAQAKEQ
+1734 
-1749 QSSVCSSITLQ
+1749 SSVCSSITLQ

-1793 LTVTDEKGNIAMED
+1793 LTVTDEKGNIAMSD

-1830 LDAKQEGIATVL
+1830 LDAQKEGVATVL

-1883 TVKPSPSLDLTYF
+1883 TVKPSPNLDLTYF

-1927 YGDATNVKMS
+1927 YGDATNVRMS

-1973 VSTDFGTIPAH
+1973 VFTDFGTIPAH

-2265 DREGF
+2265 DSEGF

-2276 TASWTMFINSQV
+2276 TASWTLFVNSQV
-2288 KLITSVYPENAGEVI
+2288 KLLTSVYPENAGEVI
-2303 GRVAGN
+2303 GRIAGN

-2323 KEGYQFASWS
+2323 KEGYQFASWT
-2333 LNGETISTNDTINQ
+2333 LNGETISTNDTISQ

-2360 KKTYQVNIEE
+2360 KKTYQVNIAE

-2479 NLLPAQTYKVKAS
+2479 NLLPAHTYKVKAS
-2492 ISFISKSKGR
+2492 TSFISKSKGR
-2502 LFEASTTPVR
+2502 LFEASTTPVG

-2600 VDIRQYP
+2600 VDIRKYP
-2607 STMNIIGKLTRKD
+2607 STMNIIGKLTQKD

-2699 TMTGIENILAD
+2699 IMTGIENILAD

-2733 KKLVKGVYIING
+2733 RKLVKGVYIING

>member
-63 DGVTFSYETARTTE
+63 DGITFSTETARTTE
-77 RADGHSLTMKPIG
+77 RADGHSLTMRPIG
-90 ENKYMVMIFS
+90 VNKYMVMIFS

-124 KEGDKIPITLSDVVI
+124 KEGDKIPITLSDVII

-287 INPAAAHIEEANAQN
+287 INPAAAHIEEASAQN
-302 VRLKLIRSGSTAQA
+302 VRLMLIRSGSTAQA

-403 TLTITAERQSATDKS
+403 TLTITAERQSATDKA

-580 ASVGTSGGVVTV
+580 ANVGTSGGVVTV

-710 SQESK
+710 SQESQ
-715 VEAGGKTTL
+715 VEAGGKATL

-764 GESIT
+764 GESTT
-769 MMREITLPSTVGE
+769 MMREITLPATVGE
-782 HKLYAVVN
+782 HKLYAVIN

-842 DIAQK
+842 DIAK
-847 SVEVYIVNGGYRHTI
+847 KNVEVYIVNGGYRHTI

-892 PSANLSDEQA
+892 PSANLSEEQA

-909 KRTSSDAITC
+909 KRTSNDAITC

-968 GENTDIAFSIT
+968 GESTDITFSIT

-1000 GAILPAT
+1000 GAVLPAT

-1021 SVASIKTTMVKGESR
+1021 SVARIKTTMVKGESR

-1065 PMEMPSLAKDESMEI
+1065 PMEMPSLAKDESTEI

-1151 THPTTGAVVAK
+1151 THPTTGAVVAE

-1172 ADLTEGYYAVRVSAD
+1172 ANLAEGYYAVRVSAE
-1187 KHDSYSNN
+1187 KHDSYRNN

-1319 TKSTITASARAA
+1319 TKSTKTASARAA
-1331 KRQGHIDNDPCSDQV
+1331 KRLGNIDNDPCSDQV

-1355 LDRKWHRYGIALQ
+1355 LDRKWHKYGIALQ

-1399 LYGPGARP
+1399 LP

-1415 TGSSNQNPLVQV
+1415 TGSSNQNPLVKV
-1427 EDKGCEPCQNKFMLQ
+1427 EDKGCEPCQNGVLIAGLKCAGHFVGEAVETLQ
-1442 LVDCGLQLI
+1442 TLLGLDDNIDTNNKDKDKKDKDLDEILDKCENYSDLLLDIASSFDGCVNGKHDIDQVLDCYETASKAIDAVFDGLVETAFGPYVKPELI
-1451 PVYKK
+1451 KKYKK
-1456 LRTVF
+1456 LGKQILKYKKLLDRVAECARDFAHACDHIKNDESAKARMTGKSTKTVTEKAIEGMGKYAEYVEGF
-1461 DCIKGIYDV
+1461 VTLNNVLFGSEPAWDEMSLEEMSGILNLDYHT
-1470 IEEAKTLTNKEEVTS
+1470 ISFEEALKYKPKDVSETLFRKFFDKQKKWANKDYSNITEEES
-1485 RDIISLTLSTMS
+1485 GNI
-1497 TTATCM
+1497 TTAVSNIHNAFKYFE
-1503 DIKSEGAGDKNK
+1503 DEGYLN
-1515 TREQKRAKLVD
+1515 
-1526 EIAKALTDISNSVEK
+1526 
-1541 GNLGWTKS
+1541 
-1549 ISDLAFELAK
+1549 
-1559 YYGYDYDDFK
+1559 
-1569 ELFCPLKLMEPCDL
+1569 PCDFL
-1583 DSVPAE
+1583 NTTFKD
-1589 NKPAALAR
+1589 ALILA
-1597 SLKNSSEPSYI
+1597 NTSS
-1608 QEFRQ
+1608 
-1613 NLTYGILKQMV
+1613 
-1624 VMGLQKELYGDVEW
+1624 
-1638 LNSDSRELGLFMTK
+1638 
-1652 FESLRDENDAF
+1652 
-1663 QQKDI
+1663 
-1668 DELIASKPENI
+1668 
-1679 TKEQVKAFV
+1679 
-1688 QRWNDTLD
+1688 
-1696 NKDTDNK
+1696 
-1703 VNIKNVFSYGE
+1703 
-1714 LSQRVDS
+1714 
-1721 VVSSLGYTGIDEC
+1721 
-1734 YEKAYEKCLAQAKEQ
+1734 
-1749 QSSVCSSITLQ
+1749 SSVCSSITLQ

-1793 LTVTDEKGNIAMED
+1793 LTVTDEKGNIAMKD

-1830 LDAKQEGIATVL
+1830 LDAQKEGVATVL

-1883 TVKPSPSLDLTYF
+1883 TVKPSPNLDLTYF

-1927 YGDATNVKMS
+1927 YGDATNVRMS

-1973 VSTDFGTIPAH
+1973 VSTDFGNIPAH

-2265 DREGF
+2265 DSEGF

-2276 TASWTMFINSQV
+2276 TASWTLFVNSQV
-2288 KLITSVYPENAGEVI
+2288 KLLTSVYPENAGEVI

-2333 LNGETISTNDTINQ
+2333 LNGETISTNDTISQ
-2347 VALGDLT
+2347 VALSDLT

-2360 KKTYQVNIEE
+2360 KKTYQVNIAE

-2492 ISFISKSKGR
+2492 TSFISKSKGR
-2502 LFEASTTPVR
+2502 LFEASTTPVG

-2600 VDIRQYP
+2600 VDIRKYP
-2607 STMNIIGKLTRKD
+2607 STMNIIGKLTQKD

-2699 TMTGIENILAD
+2699 IMTGIENILAD

>member
-63 DGVTFSYETARTTE
+63 DGVTFSTETARTTE
-77 RADGHSLTMKPIG
+77 RADGHSLTMRSIG
-90 ENKYMVMIFS
+90 VNKYMVMIFS

-124 KEGDKIPITLSDVVI
+124 KEGDKIPITLSDVII

-168 VETKATNLLPYNKI
+168 VETKSTNLLPYNKI

-203 VFAESADGK
+203 VFAESTDGK

-287 INPAAAHIEEANAQN
+287 INPAAAHIEEASAQN
-302 VRLKLIRSGSTAQA
+302 VRLMLIRSGSTAQA

-365 IDGNNYMTGTT
+365 IDGNNYMTGNT

-403 TLTITAERQSATDKS
+403 TLTITAERQSATDKA

-435 ILPARKTSVD
+435 ILPARQTSVD

-580 ASVGTSGGVVTV
+580 ANVGTSGGVVTV

-715 VEAGGKTTL
+715 VEAGGKATL

-764 GESIT
+764 GESTT

-892 PSANLSDEQA
+892 PSANLSEEQA

-909 KRTSSDAITC
+909 KRTSNDAITC

-959 TPGNTTLKG
+959 IPGTTTLKG
-968 GENTDIAFSIT
+968 GESTDIAFSIT

-1000 GAILPAT
+1000 GAVLPAT

-1021 SVASIKTTMVKGESR
+1021 SVTSIKTTMVKGESR

-1065 PMEMPSLAKDESMEI
+1065 PMEMPSLAKDESTEI

-1108 GMPLPFYIEPVS
+1108 GMPLPFCIEPVS

-1151 THPTTGAVVAK
+1151 THPTTGAVVAE

-1172 ADLTEGYYAVRVSAD
+1172 ANLTEGYYAVRVSAE

-1240 QVPMPVVVLS
+1240 HVPMPVVELT
-1250 IPSSIPAKDLRDGES
+1250 IPGRINTEDLREGES
-1265 LIFNAVLTNKGLI
+1265 LIFNATLTNKGLI
-1278 AAKDVELTLP
+1278 AAKDVQLLLP
-1288 TDLKTLTFEA
+1288 DNLKSLKFETIGIEGA
-1298 LDHTEAFNLAP
+1298 INLAP
-1309 QESVIIPVKV
+1309 KQSKTISVRVIRVAPIGV
-1319 TKSTITASARAA
+1319 
-1331 KRQGHIDNDPCSDQV
+1331 DPCV
-1346 GTLYYWDCG
+1346 TYIGNLYYWECG
-1355 LDRKWHRYGIALQ
+1355 PDKKWKKYYKPVQITI
-1368 LGSCKSND
+1368 CKGRTPVVVY
-1376 PSTWSGNGDGTGYGG
+1376 PSTGSG
-1391 GIGGGLGS
+1391 
-1399 LYGPGARP
+1399 
-1407 SIGGSGTY
+1407 GGSGPGGGPGGGGG
-1415 TGSSNQNPLVQV
+1415 GSYGPSSDIPTVTQKVDKSCNPCLNMYIQKIT
-1427 EDKGCEPCQNKFMLQ
+1427 E
-1442 LVDCGLQLI
+1442 CGLSLI
-1451 PVYKK
+1451 TPAP
-1456 LRTVF
+1456 LSCALGLSF
-1461 DCIKGIYDV
+1461 C
-1470 IEEAKTLTNKEEVTS
+1470 A
-1485 RDIISLTLSTMS
+1485 RDIDKDSHNWRTWGSCITSAVGCIPGIGPVPALIGCLISLT
-1497 TTATCM
+1497 
-1503 DIKSEGAGDKNK
+1503 
-1515 TREQKRAKLVD
+1515 
-1526 EIAKALTDISNSVEK
+1526 
-1541 GNLGWTKS
+1541 
-1549 ISDLAFELAK
+1549 
-1559 YYGYDYDDFK
+1559 
-1569 ELFCPLKLMEPCDL
+1569 EPCE
-1583 DSVPAE
+1583 AG
-1589 NKPAALAR
+1589 
-1597 SLKNSSEPSYI
+1597 NSSSYSEPSYI
-1608 QEFRQ
+1608 TDFKNKLAIPLQES
-1613 NLTYGILKQMV
+1613 K
-1624 VMGLQKELYGDVEW
+1624 
-1638 LNSDSRELGLFMTK
+1638 
-1652 FESLRDENDAF
+1652 AF
-1663 QQKDI
+1663 QNMLLEYFG
-1668 DELIASKPENI
+1668 DEVWVNETNGEALQDLMVMLQTSEEEVLTADNYIKYKPQNV
-1679 TKEQVKAFV
+1679 TKEQYYKFIERLNNTALA
-1688 QRWNDTLD
+1688 N
-1696 NKDTDNK
+1696 TDDGNYIDLSK
-1703 VNIKNVFSYGE
+1703 VAGYVNEINSANE
-1714 LSQRVDS
+1714 QS
-1721 VVSSLGYTGIDEC
+1721 VLMGYESTTDMLRKEYALLKGRLEESS
-1734 YEKAYEKCLAQAKEQ
+1734 
-1749 QSSVCSSITLQ
+1749 SSVCSSITLQ

-1782 EQEAMKDVKLT
+1782 EQEAMKNVKLT
-1793 LTVTDEKGNIAMED
+1793 LTVTDEKGNIAMKD
-1807 KFQVNPEKLE
+1807 KFQVNLE
-1817 GFNGKLDFTDGWT
+1817 NLKEFAGNKNFTDGWT
-1830 LDAKQEGIATVL
+1830 LDAQKEGIATVL

-1883 TVKPSPSLDLTYF
+1883 TVKPSPNLDLTYF

-1927 YGDATNVKMS
+1927 YGDATNVMMT

-1973 VSTDFGTIPAH
+1973 VFTDFGTIPAH
-1984 STSYAQWWIKS
+1984 STSYAQWWLKS

-2186 DEVATQPVNTL
+2186 DEVATKPVNTL

-2265 DREGF
+2265 DSEGF

-2276 TASWTMFINSQV
+2276 TASWTLFVNSQV
-2288 KLITSVYPENAGEVI
+2288 KLLTSVYPENAGEVI

-2333 LNGETISTNDTINQ
+2333 LNGETISTNDTISQ

-2360 KKTYQVNIEE
+2360 KKTYQVNIAE

-2449 WIASYLAD
+2449 WISSYLAD

-2479 NLLPAQTYKVKAS
+2479 NLLPAHTYKVKAS
-2492 ISFISKSKGR
+2492 TSFISKSKGR
-2502 LFEASTTPVR
+2502 LFEASTTPVG

-2600 VDIRQYP
+2600 VDIRKYP
-2607 STMNIIGKLTRKD
+2607 STMNIIGKLTQKD

-2699 TMTGIENILAD
+2699 IMTGIENILAD

-2733 KKLVKGVYIING
+2733 RKLVKGVYIING

>member
-63 DGVTFSYETARTTE
+63 DGITFSYETARTTE
-77 RADGHSLTMKPIG
+77 RADGHSLTMRPIG
-90 ENKYMVMIFS
+90 VNKYMVMIFS
-100 SQNRAFIGRTG
+100 SQNRPFIGRTG

-124 KEGDKIPITLSDVVI
+124 KEGDKIPITLSDVII

-287 INPAAAHIEEANAQN
+287 INPAAAHIEEASAQN
-302 VRLKLIRSGSTAQA
+302 VRLMLIRSGSTAQA

-365 IDGNNYMTGTT
+365 IDGNNYITGTT

-403 TLTITAERQSATDKS
+403 TLTITAERQSATDKT

-464 AASADGYENGTLLS
+464 AASADGYENGTLLT

-764 GESIT
+764 GESTT
-769 MMREITLPSTVGE
+769 MMREITLPATVGE

-823 KAIYAPGEKV
+823 KTIYAPGEKV

-902 SFDIYGI
+902 AFDIYGI

-919 EASLGDVYQGK
+919 EASLGDIYQGK

-1065 PMEMPSLAKDESMEI
+1065 PMEMPSLAKDESTEI

-1108 GMPLPFYIEPVS
+1108 GMPLPFCIEPVS
-1120 TKEGKLT
+1120 TKEGTLT

-1137 TKEAPHLAGAKVEI
+1137 TKEAPHLAGAKVKI
-1151 THPTTGAVVAK
+1151 THPTTGAVVAE

-1172 ADLTEGYYAVRVSAD
+1172 ANLAEGYYAVSVSAE

-1240 QVPMPVVVLS
+1240 HVPVPVVELTVPER
-1250 IPSSIPAKDLRDGES
+1250 INTEDLREGES
-1265 LIFNAVLTNKGLI
+1265 LIFNAILTNKGLI
-1278 AAKDVELTLP
+1278 AAKDVQLLLP
-1288 TDLKTLTFEA
+1288 NDLKSLKFETIGT
-1298 LDHTEAFNLAP
+1298 DEVINLAP
-1309 QESVIIPVKV
+1309 KQSKSISVRVIRVAPIGV
-1319 TKSTITASARAA
+1319 
-1331 KRQGHIDNDPCSDQV
+1331 DPCV
-1346 GTLYYWDCG
+1346 TYIGNLYYWECG
-1355 LDRKWHRYGIALQ
+1355 PDKKWRKYYKSVQITICKNKTSVAVYPSP
-1368 LGSCKSND
+1368 GS
-1376 PSTWSGNGDGTGYGG
+1376 G
-1391 GIGGGLGS
+1391 
-1399 LYGPGARP
+1399 
-1407 SIGGSGTY
+1407 GGSGPGGGPGGGGGGGY
-1415 TGSSNQNPLVQV
+1415 GSSSNIPTVTQKVDKSCNPCLNMYIQKIA
-1427 EDKGCEPCQNKFMLQ
+1427 E
-1442 LVDCGLQLI
+1442 CGLSLI
-1451 PVYKK
+1451 TPAPLSCALGLSFCARDLDKDSHNW
-1456 LRTVF
+1456 RTWGG
-1461 DCIKGIYDV
+1461 C
-1470 IEEAKTLTNKEEVTS
+1470 VTS
-1485 RDIISLTLSTMS
+1485 AVGCIPGIGVVPTLVGCLISLT
-1497 TTATCM
+1497 
-1503 DIKSEGAGDKNK
+1503 
-1515 TREQKRAKLVD
+1515 
-1526 EIAKALTDISNSVEK
+1526 
-1541 GNLGWTKS
+1541 
-1549 ISDLAFELAK
+1549 
-1559 YYGYDYDDFK
+1559 
-1569 ELFCPLKLMEPCDL
+1569 EPCE
-1583 DSVPAE
+1583 AG
-1589 NKPAALAR
+1589 
-1597 SLKNSSEPSYI
+1597 NSSSYSEPSYI
-1608 QEFRQ
+1608 TDFKNKLAIPLQES
-1613 NLTYGILKQMV
+1613 K
-1624 VMGLQKELYGDVEW
+1624 
-1638 LNSDSRELGLFMTK
+1638 
-1652 FESLRDENDAF
+1652 AF
-1663 QQKDI
+1663 QNILLEYFGDEVWVNETNGEDLQDLMVMLQTSEEEVLTADNYIKYKPQNVTKVQYYKFIERLNNTALAKTDDGNYI
-1668 DELIASKPENI
+1668 DLSKVAGYVNEINSANEQSVLMGYES
-1679 TKEQVKAFV
+1679 TTDMLRKEYALLKG
-1688 QRWNDTLD
+1688 RLD
-1696 NKDTDNK
+1696 
-1703 VNIKNVFSYGE
+1703 E
-1714 LSQRVDS
+1714 
-1721 VVSSLGYTGIDEC
+1721 SS
-1734 YEKAYEKCLAQAKEQ
+1734 
-1749 QSSVCSSITLQ
+1749 SSVCSSVTLQ

-1782 EQEAMKDVKLT
+1782 EQEAMKDAKLT
-1793 LTVTDEKGNIAMED
+1793 LTVTDEKGNIAMSD
-1807 KFQVNPEKLE
+1807 KFQVNLE
-1817 GFNGKLDFTDGWT
+1817 NLKGFTGNKNFTDGWT
-1830 LDAKQEGIATVL
+1830 LDAQKEGVATVL

-1883 TVKPSPSLDLTYF
+1883 TVKPSPNLDLTYF

-1927 YGDATNVKMS
+1927 YGDATNVKMT

-2012 SYGNKDLS
+2012 SYDNKDLS

-2214 IQINVQGKEQDS
+2214 ILINVQGKEQDS
-2226 QLVKISTEDNKN
+2226 QLVKISTEDNKT

-2265 DREGF
+2265 DSEGF

-2347 VALGDLT
+2347 VALGNLT

-2429 SASFKQE
+2429 SASFRQE

-2492 ISFISKSKGR
+2492 TSFISKSKGR
-2502 LFEASTTPVR
+2502 LFEASTTPVG

-2527 QELASAISNASEGDY
+2527 QELAAAISNASEGDY

-2553 AGTWEGTLK
+2553 AGTWEGTLR

-2574 VKQNNLEFAEA
+2574 VKQNSLEFAEA

-2607 STMNIIGKLTRKD
+2607 STMNIIGKLTQKD

-2699 TMTGIENILAD
+2699 IMTGIENILAD

-2733 KKLVKGVYIING
+2733 RKLVKGVYIING

>member
-58 TMTTA
+58 TMTMA
-63 DGVTFSYETARTTE
+63 DGVTFSTETARTTE
-77 RADGHSLTMKPIG
+77 RADGHSLTMRPIG
-90 ENKYMVMIFS
+90 VNKYMVMIFS

-124 KEGDKIPITLSDVVI
+124 KEGDKIPVTLSDVII

-365 IDGNNYMTGTT
+365 IDGNNYIAGTT

-403 TLTITAERQSATDKS
+403 TLTITAERQSATDKA

-580 ASVGTSGGVVTV
+580 ANVGTSGGVVTV

-661 FTVKSKGNDTTGDD
+661 FTVKSNGNDTTGDD

-744 YFDSAATPAD
+744 YFDGAATPAD

-764 GESIT
+764 GESTT
-769 MMREITLPSTVGE
+769 MMREITLPATVGE

-808 NIATVAP
+808 NISTVAP

-847 SVEVYIVNGGYRHTI
+847 NVEVYIVNGGYRHTI

-892 PSANLSDEQA
+892 PSANLSEEQA

-909 KRTSSDAITC
+909 KRTSNDAITC

-941 TGLKV
+941 TDLKV

-959 TPGNTTLKG
+959 TPGTTTLKG
-968 GENTDIAFSIT
+968 GESTDVAFSIT

-1000 GAILPAT
+1000 GAVLPAT

-1021 SVASIKTTMVKGESR
+1021 SVARIKTTMVKGESR

-1065 PMEMPSLAKDESMEI
+1065 PMEMPSLAKDESTEI
-1080 ILRMTPTDKMQL
+1080 ILRMTPTDKMRL

-1151 THPTTGAVVAK
+1151 THPTTGAVVAE

-1172 ADLTEGYYAVRVSAD
+1172 ANLAEGYYAVRVSAE

-1230 EIKTNVKFET
+1230 EIRTNVKFET
-1240 QVPMPVVVLS
+1240 QVPVPVVELTVPDR
-1250 IPSSIPAKDLRDGES
+1250 IYTENLRKGES
-1265 LIFNAVLTNKGLI
+1265 LIFNATLTNKGLI
-1278 AAKDVELTLP
+1278 AAKDVQLLLP
-1288 TDLKTLTFEA
+1288 ENVTSWRFEPIGPGKA
-1298 LDHTEAFNLAP
+1298 NELAP
-1309 QESVIIPVKV
+1309 GQSIEIPIRV
-1319 TKSTITASARAA
+1319 TK
-1331 KRQGHIDNDPCSDQV
+1331 DPGDDGPCV
-1346 GTLYYWDCG
+1346 VYIGTLYYWECG
-1355 LDRKWHRYGIALQ
+1355 PDKKWHKYYKSIQ
-1368 LGSCKSND
+1368 ITICKGKTPVVVY
-1376 PSTWSGNGDGTGYGG
+1376 PSTGSG
-1391 GIGGGLGS
+1391 
-1399 LYGPGARP
+1399 
-1407 SIGGSGTY
+1407 GGSGPGGGPGGGGGGGY
-1415 TGSSNQNPLVQV
+1415 GPSSNIPTVTQKVDKSCNPCLNMYIQKITECGVNVGLSLLKNNPL
-1427 EDKGCEPCQNKFMLQ
+1427 GCIVGLGFCARDLNKDFHSWRAWGGCVASAVGCIPGIGPVPA
-1442 LVDCGLQLI
+1442 LVGCL
-1451 PVYKK
+1451 
-1456 LRTVF
+1456 
-1461 DCIKGIYDV
+1461 
-1470 IEEAKTLTNKEEVTS
+1470 
-1485 RDIISLTLSTMS
+1485 ISLT
-1497 TTATCM
+1497 
-1503 DIKSEGAGDKNK
+1503 
-1515 TREQKRAKLVD
+1515 
-1526 EIAKALTDISNSVEK
+1526 
-1541 GNLGWTKS
+1541 
-1549 ISDLAFELAK
+1549 
-1559 YYGYDYDDFK
+1559 
-1569 ELFCPLKLMEPCDL
+1569 EPCEANNA
-1583 DSVPAE
+1583 SA
-1589 NKPAALAR
+1589 KMRAG
-1597 SLKNSSEPSYI
+1597 NSSSYSEPSYI
-1608 QEFRQ
+1608 TDFKNKLAIPLQES
-1613 NLTYGILKQMV
+1613 K
-1624 VMGLQKELYGDVEW
+1624 
-1638 LNSDSRELGLFMTK
+1638 
-1652 FESLRDENDAF
+1652 AF
-1663 QQKDI
+1663 QNMLLEYFG
-1668 DELIASKPENI
+1668 DEVWVNETNGEALQDLMVMLQTSEEEVLTADNYIKYKPQNV
-1679 TKEQVKAFV
+1679 TKEQYYKFIERLNNTALAKTDDGNYIDLSKVAGYVNEINSANEQSVLMGYESTTDMLRKEYALLKG
-1688 QRWNDTLD
+1688 RLD
-1696 NKDTDNK
+1696 
-1703 VNIKNVFSYGE
+1703 E
-1714 LSQRVDS
+1714 
-1721 VVSSLGYTGIDEC
+1721 SS
-1734 YEKAYEKCLAQAKEQ
+1734 
-1749 QSSVCSSITLQ
+1749 SSVCSSITLQ

-1769 QAFRGTLTVFNGN
+1769 QAFRGTLKVFNGN

-1793 LTVTDEKGNIAMED
+1793 LTVTDEKGNIAMSD

-1830 LDAKQEGIATVL
+1830 LDAQKEGIATVL

-1883 TVKPSPSLDLTYF
+1883 TVKPSPNLDLTYF

-1927 YGDATNVKMS
+1927 YGDATNVRMS

-1973 VSTDFGTIPAH
+1973 VSTDFGNIPAH

-2070 VNVAASSSI
+2070 VSVAASSSI

-2147 RIHFADQFDGKN
+2147 RIHFADLFDGKN

-2203 YIDPATFTSED
+2203 YIDPATFTAED

-2265 DREGF
+2265 DSEGF

-2276 TASWTMFINSQV
+2276 TASWTLFVNSQV
-2288 KLITSVYPENAGEVI
+2288 KLLTSVYPENAGEVI
-2303 GRVAGN
+2303 GRIAGN

-2333 LNGETISTNDTINQ
+2333 LNGETISTNDTISQ

-2360 KKTYQVNIEE
+2360 KKTYQVNIAE

-2492 ISFISKSKGR
+2492 TSFISKSKGR
-2502 LFEASTTPVR
+2502 LFEASTTPVG

-2600 VDIRQYP
+2600 VDIRKYP
-2607 STMNIIGKLTRKD
+2607 STMNIIGKLTQKD

-2699 TMTGIENILAD
+2699 IMTGIENILAD

>member
-32 VTVAQGKSISLPV
+32 VIMAQEKSISLPV

-58 TMTTA
+58 TIST
-63 DGVTFSYETARTTE
+63 DIGVDFSCETARTTE
-77 RADGHSLTMKPIG
+77 RTDGHSLVMKPIG
-90 ENKYMVMIFS
+90 GYKYMVMISS
-100 SQNRAFIGRTG
+100 SQNRPIIGRKG
-111 SIMTVVLNTSSSL
+111 SIMTVQLWTSNTFNL
-124 KEGDKIPITLSDVVI
+124 KEGAKIPITLSDVVI
-139 GEKSGKNLATGFTSG
+139 CDKTGKNLATGFTSG

-203 VFAESADGK
+203 VFAESVDGK

-386 QLTLSAKQQ
+386 QLTLSTKQQ

-403 TLTITAERQSATDKS
+403 TLTITAERQSATDKA

-534 ARQTIEMAPGVKEV
+534 ARQTIEMDPGVKEV

-562 ERTYQVTAAVFIA
+562 ERTYQLTAAVFIA

-580 ASVGTSGGVVTV
+580 ANVGTSGGVVTV

-683 SEGFAKSSVWFTI
+683 SEGFAKGSVWFTI

-744 YFDSAATPAD
+744 YFDNAATPAD

-764 GESIT
+764 GESTT
-769 MMREITLPSTVGE
+769 MTREITLPATVGE

-842 DIAQK
+842 DIAKK

-892 PSANLSDEQA
+892 PSANLSEEQA

-909 KRTSSDAITC
+909 KRTSNDAITC

-1065 PMEMPSLAKDESMEI
+1065 PMEMPSLAKDESTEI
-1080 ILRMTPTDKMQL
+1080 ILRITPTDKMQL

-1151 THPTTGAVVAK
+1151 THPTTGAVVAE

-1172 ADLTEGYYAVRVSAD
+1172 ANLAEGYYAVRVSAE
-1187 KHDSYSNN
+1187 KHDSYRNN

-1250 IPSSIPAKDLRDGES
+1250 IPERIHTEDLREGES

-1278 AAKDVELTLP
+1278 TAQDVQLLLP
-1288 TDLKTLTFEA
+1288 TDLQTLTFEA
-1298 LDHTEAFNLAP
+1298 LDHNEAFNLAP
-1309 QESVIIPVKV
+1309 QESVLIPVKV
-1319 TKSTITASARAA
+1319 TKVAASSFAKSKEQVGRAP
-1331 KRQGHIDNDPCSDQV
+1331 KDPCLV
-1346 GTLYYWDCG
+1346 GIGTIEYWECG
-1355 LDRKWHRYGIALQ
+1355 LDRKWHKYYRQLPISICLKESIAIFTKEPEIGANRPDFSP
-1368 LGSCKSND
+1368 LGRAGNIYF
-1376 PSTWSGNGDGTGYGG
+1376 PSYASKHTSEK
-1391 GIGGGLGS
+1391 
-1399 LYGPGARP
+1399 
-1407 SIGGSGTY
+1407 
-1415 TGSSNQNPLVQV
+1415 
-1427 EDKGCEPCQNKFMLQ
+1427 EDKGCDPCQNKATANFTKCVLSFIPIYGCIQ
-1442 LVDCGLQLI
+1442 GSAECAAGSVLGNTGWRHYTNCSLTGLNCTMDLCAGASLSTVVGA
-1451 PVYKK
+1451 PVAAVCKAVGAISSIASC
-1456 LRTVF
+1456 L
-1461 DCIKGIYDV
+1461 
-1470 IEEAKTLTNKEEVTS
+1470 
-1485 RDIISLTLSTMS
+1485 ISLT
-1497 TTATCM
+1497 
-1503 DIKSEGAGDKNK
+1503 
-1515 TREQKRAKLVD
+1515 
-1526 EIAKALTDISNSVEK
+1526 
-1541 GNLGWTKS
+1541 
-1549 ISDLAFELAK
+1549 
-1559 YYGYDYDDFK
+1559 
-1569 ELFCPLKLMEPCDL
+1569 EPCEA
-1583 DSVPAE
+1583 DSI
-1589 NKPAALAR
+1589 PAAKSRKKA
-1597 SLKNSSEPSYI
+1597 SEPSYI
-1608 QEFRQ
+1608 EAFRKKAQ
-1613 NLTYGILKQMV
+1613 IPLSEITAYSGVLEEVFGDKDWITKTTL
-1624 VMGLQKELYGDVEW
+1624 GELYELLSIINGEE
-1638 LNSDSRELGLFMTK
+1638 SDKL
-1652 FESLRDENDAF
+1652 DAN
-1663 QQKDI
+1663 KL
-1668 DELIASKPENI
+1668 LIMKPEAI
-1679 TKEQVKAFV
+1679 
-1688 QRWNDTLD
+1688 
-1696 NKDTDNK
+1696 
-1703 VNIKNVFSYGE
+1703 
-1714 LSQRVDS
+1714 
-1721 VVSSLGYTGIDEC
+1721 
-1734 YEKAYEKCLAQAKEQ
+1734 AKEQ
-1749 QSSVCSSITLQ
+1749 FFKFIERLNNTQDKADGIEVNSDNYIHDDIIKAKYNEIEKAEAESQKLGYISTNEMWLTEGAKMKERLDESSSSVCSSITLQ

-1793 LTVTDEKGNIAMED
+1793 LTVTDEKGNIAMSD

-1830 LDAKQEGIATVL
+1830 LDAQKEGIATVL

-1883 TVKPSPSLDLTYF
+1883 TVKPSPNIDLTYF

-1927 YGDATNVKMS
+1927 YGDATHVRMS

-1973 VSTDFGTIPAH
+1973 VSTDFGNIPAH

-2226 QLVKISTEDNKN
+2226 QLVKISTEDNKT

-2265 DREGF
+2265 DSEGF

-2276 TASWTMFINSQV
+2276 TASWTLFVNSQV
-2288 KLITSVYPENAGEVI
+2288 KLLTSVYPENAGEVI

-2333 LNGETISTNDTINQ
+2333 LNGENISTNDTISQ
-2347 VALGDLT
+2347 VALSDLT

-2384 YHYGDQ
+2384 YHYGDL

-2399 DYSFAHWTVNGKQTE
+2399 DYSFAQWTVNGKQTE

-2492 ISFISKSKGR
+2492 TSFISKSKGR
-2502 LFEASTTPVR
+2502 LFEASTTPVG

-2553 AGTWEGTLK
+2553 AGTWEGTLR

-2574 VKQNNLEFAEA
+2574 VKQNNLEFAES

-2607 STMNIIGKLTRKD
+2607 STMNIIGKLTQKD

-2653 YGEKDEKLNMVI
+2653 YGEKDEKLSMVI
-2665 ENLQTQESILV
+2665 ENQQTQESILV

-2699 TMTGIENILAD
+2699 IMTGIENILAD

-2733 KKLVKGVYIING
+2733 RKLVKGVYIING

>member
-77 RADGHSLTMKPIG
+77 RADGHSLTMRPIG
-90 ENKYMVMIFS
+90 VNKYMVMIFS
-100 SQNRAFIGRTG
+100 SQNRPFIGRTG

-124 KEGDKIPITLSDVVI
+124 KEGEKIPVTLSDVII

-287 INPAAAHIEEANAQN
+287 INPAAAHIEEASAQN
-302 VRLKLIRSGSTAQA
+302 VRLMLIRSGSTAQA
-316 ETFKLA
+316 ETFRLA
-322 QTADARIELP
+322 QTTDARIELP

-365 IDGNNYMTGTT
+365 IDGNNYITGTT

-435 ILPARKTSVD
+435 ILPAQKTSVD

-464 AASADGYENGTLLS
+464 AASADGYENGTLLT

-710 SQESK
+710 SKESK

-764 GESIT
+764 GESTT
-769 MMREITLPSTVGE
+769 MTREITLPATVGE

-823 KAIYAPGEKV
+823 KTIYAPGEKV

-892 PSANLSDEQA
+892 PSANLSEEQA
-902 SFDIYGI
+902 AFDIYGI

-919 EASLGDVYQGK
+919 EASLGDIYQGK

-968 GENTDIAFSIT
+968 GESTDIAFSIT

-1065 PMEMPSLAKDESMEI
+1065 PMEMPSLAKDESTEI

-1108 GMPLPFYIEPVS
+1108 GMPLPFCIEPVS
-1120 TKEGKLT
+1120 TKEGTLT

-1137 TKEAPHLAGAKVEI
+1137 TKEAPHLAGAKVKI
-1151 THPTTGAVVAK
+1151 THPTTGAVVAE
-1162 GITNEKGLFS
+1162 GTTNEKGLFS
-1172 ADLTEGYYAVRVSAD
+1172 ANLAEGYYAVSVSAE

-1240 QVPMPVVVLS
+1240 HVPVPVVELTVPDR
-1250 IPSSIPAKDLRDGES
+1250 INTEDLRKGES
-1265 LIFNAVLTNKGLI
+1265 LIFNATLTNKGLI
-1278 AAKDVELTLP
+1278 AAKDVQLLLP
-1288 TDLKTLTFEA
+1288 NDLKSLKFETIGT
-1298 LDHTEAFNLAP
+1298 DEAIDLAP
-1309 QESVIIPVKV
+1309 KQSKSISVRVIRVAPIGV
-1319 TKSTITASARAA
+1319 
-1331 KRQGHIDNDPCSDQV
+1331 DPCV
-1346 GTLYYWDCG
+1346 TYIGNLYYWECGPDKKWNKYYKSVQITICKNKTSVAVYPSPGSGEGSGPGGGPGGGGGGGYGPSSNIPTVTQKVDKSCNPCLNMYIQKIAECG
-1355 LDRKWHRYGIALQ
+1355 LSLITPAPLSCALG
-1368 LGSCKSND
+1368 LSFCARDLDKDSHNWR
-1376 PSTWSGNGDGTGYGG
+1376 TWGG
-1391 GIGGGLGS
+1391 CVTSAVGCIPGIGVVPTL
-1399 LYGPGARP
+1399 
-1407 SIGGSGTY
+1407 IGC
-1415 TGSSNQNPLVQV
+1415 L
-1427 EDKGCEPCQNKFMLQ
+1427 
-1442 LVDCGLQLI
+1442 
-1451 PVYKK
+1451 
-1456 LRTVF
+1456 
-1461 DCIKGIYDV
+1461 
-1470 IEEAKTLTNKEEVTS
+1470 
-1485 RDIISLTLSTMS
+1485 ISLT
-1497 TTATCM
+1497 
-1503 DIKSEGAGDKNK
+1503 
-1515 TREQKRAKLVD
+1515 
-1526 EIAKALTDISNSVEK
+1526 
-1541 GNLGWTKS
+1541 
-1549 ISDLAFELAK
+1549 
-1559 YYGYDYDDFK
+1559 
-1569 ELFCPLKLMEPCDL
+1569 EPCE
-1583 DSVPAE
+1583 AG
-1589 NKPAALAR
+1589 
-1597 SLKNSSEPSYI
+1597 NSSSYSEPSYI
-1608 QEFRQ
+1608 TDFKNKLAIPLQES
-1613 NLTYGILKQMV
+1613 K
-1624 VMGLQKELYGDVEW
+1624 
-1638 LNSDSRELGLFMTK
+1638 
-1652 FESLRDENDAF
+1652 AF
-1663 QQKDI
+1663 QNI
-1668 DELIASKPENI
+1668 LLEYFGDEVWVNETNGEDLQDLMVMLQTSEEEVLTADNYIKYKPQNV
-1679 TKEQVKAFV
+1679 TKEQYNKFIERLNNTALAKTDDGNYIDLSKVAGYVNEINSANEQSVLMGYESTTDMLRKEYALLKG
-1688 QRWNDTLD
+1688 RLD
-1696 NKDTDNK
+1696 
-1703 VNIKNVFSYGE
+1703 E
-1714 LSQRVDS
+1714 
-1721 VVSSLGYTGIDEC
+1721 SS
-1734 YEKAYEKCLAQAKEQ
+1734 
-1749 QSSVCSSITLQ
+1749 SSVCSSITLQ

-1782 EQEAMKDVKLT
+1782 EQEAMKDAKLT
-1793 LTVTDEKGNIAMED
+1793 LTVTDEKGNIAMSD
-1807 KFQVNPEKLE
+1807 KFQVNLE
-1817 GFNGKLDFTDGWT
+1817 NLKGFAGNKNFTDGWT

-1883 TVKPSPSLDLTYF
+1883 TVKPSPNLDLTYF

-1927 YGDATNVKMS
+1927 YGDATNVRMT

-1973 VSTDFGTIPAH
+1973 VATDFGTIPAH

-2012 SYGNKDLS
+2012 SYDNKDLS

-2070 VNVAASSSI
+2070 VNVAAASSI

-2147 RIHFADQFDGKN
+2147 RIHFADLFDGKN

-2226 QLVKISTEDNKN
+2226 QLVKISTEDNKT

-2276 TASWTMFINSQV
+2276 TASWTMFMNSQV

-2492 ISFISKSKGR
+2492 TSFISKSKGR
-2502 LFEASTTPVR
+2502 LFEASTTPVG

-2553 AGTWEGTLK
+2553 AGTWEGTLR

-2585 TTPSQLSDEEQQDME
+2585 TTPSQLSDEELQDME

-2653 YGEKDEKLNMVI
+2653 YGEKDEKLNLVI
-2665 ENLQTQESILV
+2665 ENQQTQESILV

-2699 TMTGIENILAD
+2699 IMTGIENILAD

-2733 KKLVKGVYIING
+2733 RKLVKGVYIING

>member
-63 DGVTFSYETARTTE
+63 DGVTFSTETARTTE
-77 RADGHSLTMKPIG
+77 RADGHSLTMRPIG
-90 ENKYMVMIFS
+90 VNKYMVMIFS

-124 KEGDKIPITLSDVVI
+124 KEGDKIPVTLSDVII

-365 IDGNNYMTGTT
+365 IDGNNYIAGTT

-403 TLTITAERQSATDKS
+403 TLTITAERQSATDKA

-580 ASVGTSGGVVTV
+580 ANVGTSGGVVTV

-710 SQESK
+710 SQESQ

-744 YFDSAATPAD
+744 YFDGAATPAD

-764 GESIT
+764 GESTT
-769 MMREITLPSTVGE
+769 MMREITLPATVGE

-892 PSANLSDEQA
+892 PSANLSEEQA

-909 KRTSSDAITC
+909 KRTSNDAITC

-959 TPGNTTLKG
+959 TPGTTTLKG
-968 GENTDIAFSIT
+968 GESTDIAFSIT

-1000 GAILPAT
+1000 GAVLPAT

-1021 SVASIKTTMVKGESR
+1021 SVTSIKTTMVKGESR

-1065 PMEMPSLAKDESMEI
+1065 PMEMPSLAKDESTEI

-1151 THPTTGAVVAK
+1151 THPTTGAVVAE

-1172 ADLTEGYYAVRVSAD
+1172 ANLAEGYYAVRVSAE

-1240 QVPMPVVVLS
+1240 QVPVPVVELTVPDR
-1250 IPSSIPAKDLRDGES
+1250 IYTENLRKGES
-1265 LIFNAVLTNKGLI
+1265 LIFNATLTNKGLI
-1278 AAKDVELTLP
+1278 AAKDVQLLLP
-1288 TDLKTLTFEA
+1288 ENVTSWRFEPIGPGKA
-1298 LDHTEAFNLAP
+1298 NELAP
-1309 QESVIIPVKV
+1309 GQSKEIPIRV
-1319 TKSTITASARAA
+1319 TK
-1331 KRQGHIDNDPCSDQV
+1331 DPGDDGDDGPCV
-1346 GTLYYWDCG
+1346 VYIGTLYYWECG
-1355 LDRKWHRYGIALQ
+1355 PDKKWHKYYKSIQ
-1368 LGSCKSND
+1368 ITICKGKTPVVVY
-1376 PSTWSGNGDGTGYGG
+1376 PSTGSG
-1391 GIGGGLGS
+1391 
-1399 LYGPGARP
+1399 
-1407 SIGGSGTY
+1407 GGSGPGGGPGGGGGGGY
-1415 TGSSNQNPLVQV
+1415 GPSSNIPTVTQKVDKSCNPCLNMYIQKITECGVNVGLSLLKNNPL
-1427 EDKGCEPCQNKFMLQ
+1427 GCIVGLGFCARDLNKDFHSWRSWGGCVASAVGCIPGIGPVPA
-1442 LVDCGLQLI
+1442 LVGCL
-1451 PVYKK
+1451 
-1456 LRTVF
+1456 
-1461 DCIKGIYDV
+1461 
-1470 IEEAKTLTNKEEVTS
+1470 
-1485 RDIISLTLSTMS
+1485 ISLT
-1497 TTATCM
+1497 
-1503 DIKSEGAGDKNK
+1503 
-1515 TREQKRAKLVD
+1515 
-1526 EIAKALTDISNSVEK
+1526 
-1541 GNLGWTKS
+1541 
-1549 ISDLAFELAK
+1549 
-1559 YYGYDYDDFK
+1559 
-1569 ELFCPLKLMEPCDL
+1569 EPCEANNA
-1583 DSVPAE
+1583 SA
-1589 NKPAALAR
+1589 KMRAG
-1597 SLKNSSEPSYI
+1597 NSSNYSEPSYI
-1608 QEFRQ
+1608 TDFKNKLAIPLQESKDFQ
-1613 NLTYGILKQMV
+1613 NMLLEYFGDEVWVNETNGEDLQDLMVMLQTSEEEVLTADNYIK
-1624 VMGLQKELYGDVEW
+1624 Y
-1638 LNSDSRELGLFMTK
+1638 
-1652 FESLRDENDAF
+1652 
-1663 QQKDI
+1663 
-1668 DELIASKPENI
+1668 KPQNV
-1679 TKEQVKAFV
+1679 TKEQYYKFIERLNNTA
-1688 QRWNDTLD
+1688 LA
-1696 NKDTDNK
+1696 KTDDGNYIDLSK
-1703 VNIKNVFSYGE
+1703 VAGYVNEINSANE
-1714 LSQRVDS
+1714 QS
-1721 VVSSLGYTGIDEC
+1721 VLMGYESTTDMLRKEYALLKGRLEESS
-1734 YEKAYEKCLAQAKEQ
+1734 
-1749 QSSVCSSITLQ
+1749 SSVCSSITLQ

-1782 EQEAMKDVKLT
+1782 EQEAMKDAKLT
-1793 LTVTDEKGNIAMED
+1793 LTVTDEKGNIAMSD
-1807 KFQVNPEKLE
+1807 KFQVNLENLE
-1817 GFNGKLDFTDGWT
+1817 GFAGNKNFTDGWT
-1830 LDAKQEGIATVL
+1830 LDAQKEGVATVL

-1883 TVKPSPSLDLTYF
+1883 TVKPSPNLDLTYF

-1927 YGDATNVKMS
+1927 YGDATNVRMS

-1973 VSTDFGTIPAH
+1973 VSTDFGNIPAH

-2265 DREGF
+2265 DSEGF

-2276 TASWTMFINSQV
+2276 TASWTQFVNNQV
-2288 KLITSVYPENAGEVI
+2288 KLLTSVYPENAGEVI

-2333 LNGETISTNDTINQ
+2333 LNGETISTNDTISQ

-2360 KKTYQVNIEE
+2360 KKTYQVNIAE

-2492 ISFISKSKGR
+2492 TSFISKSKGR
-2502 LFEASTTPVR
+2502 LFEASTTPVG

-2553 AGTWEGTLK
+2553 AGTWEGTLR

-2585 TTPSQLSDEEQQDME
+2585 TTPSQFSDEEQQDME

-2607 STMNIIGKLTRKD
+2607 STMNIIGKLTQKD
-2620 ADMTG
+2620 TDMTG

-2653 YGEKDEKLNMVI
+2653 YGEKDEKLNLVI
-2665 ENLQTQESILV
+2665 ENQQTQESILV

-2699 TMTGIENILAD
+2699 IMTGIENILAD

-2733 KKLVKGVYIING
+2733 RKLVKGVYIING

>member
-63 DGVTFSYETARTTE
+63 DGITFSTETARTTE
-77 RADGHSLTMKPIG
+77 RADGHSLTMRPIG
-90 ENKYMVMIFS
+90 VNKYMVMIFS

-111 SIMTVVLNTSSSL
+111 SIMTVVLNTSTSL
-124 KEGDKIPITLSDVVI
+124 KQADNIPITLSDVII

-287 INPAAAHIEEANAQN
+287 INPAAAHIEEASAQN
-302 VRLKLIRSGSTAQA
+302 VRLMLIRSGSTAQA

-403 TLTITAERQSATDKS
+403 TLTITAERQSATDKA

-580 ASVGTSGGVVTV
+580 ANVGTSGGVVTV

-632 LDVNLSSNH
+632 LNVSLSSNH

-715 VEAGGKTTL
+715 VEAGGKATL

-764 GESIT
+764 GESTT
-769 MMREITLPSTVGE
+769 MMREITLPATVGE

-842 DIAQK
+842 DIAK
-847 SVEVYIVNGGYRHTI
+847 KNVEVYIVNGGYRHTI

-909 KRTSSDAITC
+909 KRTSNDAITC

-959 TPGNTTLKG
+959 TPGTTTLKG

-1000 GAILPAT
+1000 GAVLPAT

-1021 SVASIKTTMVKGESR
+1021 SVARIKTTMVKGESR

-1065 PMEMPSLAKDESMEI
+1065 PMEMPSLAKDESTEI

-1151 THPTTGAVVAK
+1151 THPTTGAVVAE

-1172 ADLTEGYYAVRVSAD
+1172 ANLAEGYYAVRVSAE
-1187 KHDSYSNN
+1187 KHDSYRNN

-1319 TKSTITASARAA
+1319 TKSTKTASARAA
-1331 KRQGHIDNDPCSDQV
+1331 KRLGNIDNDPCSDQV

-1355 LDRKWHRYGIALQ
+1355 LDRKWHKYGIALQ

-1415 TGSSNQNPLVQV
+1415 TGSSNQNPLVKV
-1427 EDKGCEPCQNKFMLQ
+1427 EDKGCEPCQNGVLIAGLKCAGHFVGEAVETLQ
-1442 LVDCGLQLI
+1442 TLLGLDDNIDTNNKDKDKKDKDLDEILDKCENYSDLLLDIASSFDGCVNGKHDIDQVLDCYETASKAIDAVFDGLVETAFGPYVKPELI
-1451 PVYKK
+1451 KKYKK
-1456 LRTVF
+1456 LGKQILKYKKLLDRVAECARDFAHACDHIKNDESAKARMTGKSTKTVTEKAIEGMGKYAEYVEGF
-1461 DCIKGIYDV
+1461 VTLNNVLFGSEPAWDEMSLEEMSGILNLDYHT
-1470 IEEAKTLTNKEEVTS
+1470 ISFEEALKYKPKDVSETLFRKFFDKQKKWANKDYSNITEEES
-1485 RDIISLTLSTMS
+1485 GNI
-1497 TTATCM
+1497 TTAVSNIHNAFKYFE
-1503 DIKSEGAGDKNK
+1503 DEGYLN
-1515 TREQKRAKLVD
+1515 
-1526 EIAKALTDISNSVEK
+1526 
-1541 GNLGWTKS
+1541 
-1549 ISDLAFELAK
+1549 
-1559 YYGYDYDDFK
+1559 
-1569 ELFCPLKLMEPCDL
+1569 PCDFL
-1583 DSVPAE
+1583 NTTFKD
-1589 NKPAALAR
+1589 ALILA
-1597 SLKNSSEPSYI
+1597 NTSS
-1608 QEFRQ
+1608 
-1613 NLTYGILKQMV
+1613 
-1624 VMGLQKELYGDVEW
+1624 
-1638 LNSDSRELGLFMTK
+1638 
-1652 FESLRDENDAF
+1652 
-1663 QQKDI
+1663 
-1668 DELIASKPENI
+1668 
-1679 TKEQVKAFV
+1679 
-1688 QRWNDTLD
+1688 
-1696 NKDTDNK
+1696 
-1703 VNIKNVFSYGE
+1703 
-1714 LSQRVDS
+1714 
-1721 VVSSLGYTGIDEC
+1721 
-1734 YEKAYEKCLAQAKEQ
+1734 
-1749 QSSVCSSITLQ
+1749 SSVCSSITLQ

-1769 QAFRGTLTVFNGN
+1769 QAFRGTLKVFNGN

-1793 LTVTDEKGNIAMED
+1793 LTVTDEKGNIAMKD

-1830 LDAKQEGIATVL
+1830 LDAQKEGVATVL
-1842 FIPTKKAAPTVETR
+1842 FIPTKKAAPTMETR

-1883 TVKPSPSLDLTYF
+1883 TVKPSPNLDLTYF

-1927 YGDATNVKMS
+1927 YGDATNVRMS

-1973 VSTDFGTIPAH
+1973 VSTDFGNIPAH

-2038 GDKTLKGFMTNDIVD
+2038 DDKTLKGFMTNDIVD

-2226 QLVKISTEDNKN
+2226 QLVKISTEDNKT

-2265 DREGF
+2265 DSEGF

-2276 TASWTMFINSQV
+2276 TASWTQFVNNQV
-2288 KLITSVYPENAGEVI
+2288 KLLTSVYPENAGEVI

-2333 LNGETISTNDTINQ
+2333 LNGETISTNDTISQ
-2347 VALGDLT
+2347 VALSDLT

-2360 KKTYQVNIEE
+2360 KKTYQVNIAE

-2492 ISFISKSKGR
+2492 TSFISKSKGR
-2502 LFEASTTPVR
+2502 LFEASTTPVG

-2585 TTPSQLSDEEQQDME
+2585 TTPSQFSDEEQQDME
-2600 VDIRQYP
+2600 VDIRKYP
-2607 STMNIIGKLTRKD
+2607 STMNIIGKLTQKD

-2689 RTSPYDFNID
+2689 RTLPYDFNID
-2699 TMTGIENILAD
+2699 IMTGIENILAD

>member
-63 DGVTFSYETARTTE
+63 DGITFSTETARTTE
-77 RADGHSLTMKPIG
+77 RADGHSLTMRPIG
-90 ENKYMVMIFS
+90 VNKYMVMIFS

-124 KEGDKIPITLSDVVI
+124 KEGDKIPVTLSDVI
-139 GEKSGKNLATGFTSG
+139 ISEKSGKNLATGFTSG

-287 INPAAAHIEEANAQN
+287 INPAAAHIEEASAQN
-302 VRLKLIRSGSTAQA
+302 VRLMLIRSGSTAQA

-403 TLTITAERQSATDKS
+403 TLTITAERQSATDKA

-580 ASVGTSGGVVTV
+580 ANVGTSGGVVTV

-632 LDVNLSSNH
+632 LNVSLSSNH

-710 SQESK
+710 SQESQ

-764 GESIT
+764 GESTT
-769 MMREITLPSTVGE
+769 MMREITLPATVGE

-815 ISMETKVA
+815 ISMETKVT

-833 VISGKAKGK
+833 VICGKAKGK
-842 DIAQK
+842 DIAK
-847 SVEVYIVNGGYRHTI
+847 KNVEVYIVNGGYRHTI

-892 PSANLSDEQA
+892 PSANLSEEQA

-909 KRTSSDAITC
+909 KRTSNDAITC

-959 TPGNTTLKG
+959 TPGTTTLKG

-1000 GAILPAT
+1000 GAVLPAT

-1021 SVASIKTTMVKGESR
+1021 SVARIKTTMVKGESR

-1065 PMEMPSLAKDESMEI
+1065 PMEMPSLAKDESTEI

-1137 TKEAPHLAGAKVEI
+1137 TKEAPHLAGAKIEI
-1151 THPTTGAVVAK
+1151 THPTTGAVVAE

-1172 ADLTEGYYAVRVSAD
+1172 ADLPEGYYAVRVSAE
-1187 KHDSYSNN
+1187 KHDSYRNN

-1319 TKSTITASARAA
+1319 TKSTKTASARAA
-1331 KRQGHIDNDPCSDQV
+1331 KRLGNIDNDPCSDQV

-1355 LDRKWHRYGIALQ
+1355 LDRKWHKYGIALQ

-1415 TGSSNQNPLVQV
+1415 TGSSNQNPLVKV
-1427 EDKGCEPCQNKFMLQ
+1427 EDKGCEPCQNGVLIAGLKCAGHFVGEAVETLQ
-1442 LVDCGLQLI
+1442 TLLGLDDNIDTNNKDKDKKDKDLDEILDKCENYSDLLLDIASSFDGCVNGKHDIDQVLDCYETASKAIDAVFDGLVETAFGPYVKPELI
-1451 PVYKK
+1451 KKYKK
-1456 LRTVF
+1456 LGKQILKYKKLLDRVAECARDFAHACDHIKNDESAKARMTGKSTKTVTEKAIEGMGKYAEYVEGF
-1461 DCIKGIYDV
+1461 VTLNNVLFGSEPAWDEMSLEEMSGILNLDYHTIS
-1470 IEEAKTLTNKEEVTS
+1470 IEEALKYKPKDVSETLFRKFFDKQKKWANKDYSNITEEES
-1485 RDIISLTLSTMS
+1485 GNI
-1497 TTATCM
+1497 TTAVSNIHNAFKYFE
-1503 DIKSEGAGDKNK
+1503 DEGYLN
-1515 TREQKRAKLVD
+1515 
-1526 EIAKALTDISNSVEK
+1526 
-1541 GNLGWTKS
+1541 
-1549 ISDLAFELAK
+1549 
-1559 YYGYDYDDFK
+1559 
-1569 ELFCPLKLMEPCDL
+1569 PCDFL
-1583 DSVPAE
+1583 NTTFKD
-1589 NKPAALAR
+1589 ALILA
-1597 SLKNSSEPSYI
+1597 NTSS
-1608 QEFRQ
+1608 
-1613 NLTYGILKQMV
+1613 
-1624 VMGLQKELYGDVEW
+1624 
-1638 LNSDSRELGLFMTK
+1638 
-1652 FESLRDENDAF
+1652 
-1663 QQKDI
+1663 
-1668 DELIASKPENI
+1668 
-1679 TKEQVKAFV
+1679 
-1688 QRWNDTLD
+1688 
-1696 NKDTDNK
+1696 
-1703 VNIKNVFSYGE
+1703 
-1714 LSQRVDS
+1714 
-1721 VVSSLGYTGIDEC
+1721 
-1734 YEKAYEKCLAQAKEQ
+1734 
-1749 QSSVCSSITLQ
+1749 SSVCSSITLQ

-1793 LTVTDEKGNIAMED
+1793 LTVTDEKGNIAMSD

-1830 LDAKQEGIATVL
+1830 LDAQKEGVATVL
-1842 FIPTKKAAPTVETR
+1842 FIPTKKAAPTMETR

-1883 TVKPSPSLDLTYF
+1883 TVKPSPNLDLTYF

-1927 YGDATNVKMS
+1927 YGDATNVRMS

-1973 VSTDFGTIPAH
+1973 VSTDFGNIPAH

-2265 DREGF
+2265 DSEGF

-2276 TASWTMFINSQV
+2276 TASWTQFVNNQV
-2288 KLITSVYPENAGEVI
+2288 KLLTSVYPENAGEVI

-2333 LNGETISTNDTINQ
+2333 LNGEIISTNDTISQ
-2347 VALGDLT
+2347 VALSDLT

-2360 KKTYQVNIEE
+2360 KKTYQVNIAE

-2399 DYSFAHWTVNGKQTE
+2399 DYSFAHWTVNGKQTD

-2492 ISFISKSKGR
+2492 TSFISKSKGR
-2502 LFEASTTPVR
+2502 LFEASTTPVG

-2600 VDIRQYP
+2600 VDIRKYP
-2607 STMNIIGKLTRKD
+2607 STMNIIGKLTQKD

-2699 TMTGIENILAD
+2699 IMTGIENILAD

>member
-63 DGVTFSYETARTTE
+63 DGITFSTETARTTE
-77 RADGHSLTMKPIG
+77 RADGHSLTMRPIG
-90 ENKYMVMIFS
+90 VNKYMVMIFS

-124 KEGDKIPITLSDVVI
+124 KEGDKIPVTLSDVI
-139 GEKSGKNLATGFTSG
+139 ISEKSGKNLATGFTSG

-182 SVNWQVSNIGG
+182 IVNWQVSNIGG

-260 NTGEPSWMLANNE
+260 NTGEPSWMLVNNE

-287 INPAAAHIEEANAQN
+287 INPAAAHIEEASAQN
-302 VRLKLIRSGSTAQA
+302 VRLMLIRSGSTAQA

-403 TLTITAERQSATDKS
+403 TLTITAERQSATDKA

-580 ASVGTSGGVVTV
+580 ANVGTSGGVVTV

-632 LDVNLSSNH
+632 LNVSLSSNH

-675 LTATLIAE
+675 LTATIIAE

-715 VEAGGKTTL
+715 VEAGGKATL

-764 GESIT
+764 GESTT
-769 MMREITLPSTVGE
+769 MMREITLPTTVGE

-842 DIAQK
+842 DIAK
-847 SVEVYIVNGGYRHTI
+847 KNVEVYIVNGGYRHTI

-892 PSANLSDEQA
+892 PSANLSEEQA

-909 KRTSSDAITC
+909 KRTSNDAITC

-968 GENTDIAFSIT
+968 GESTDITFSIT

-1000 GAILPAT
+1000 GAVLPAT

-1021 SVASIKTTMVKGESR
+1021 SVARIKTTMVKGESR

-1065 PMEMPSLAKDESMEI
+1065 PMEMPSLAKDESTEI

-1151 THPTTGAVVAK
+1151 THPTTGAVVAE

-1172 ADLTEGYYAVRVSAD
+1172 ANLAEGYYAVRVSAE

-1319 TKSTITASARAA
+1319 TKSTKTASARAA
-1331 KRQGHIDNDPCSDQV
+1331 KRLGNIDNDPCSDQV

-1355 LDRKWHRYGIALQ
+1355 LDRKWHKYGIALQ

-1415 TGSSNQNPLVQV
+1415 TGSSNQNPLVKV
-1427 EDKGCEPCQNKFMLQ
+1427 EDKGCEPCQNGVLIAGLKCAGHFVGEAVETLQ
-1442 LVDCGLQLI
+1442 TLLGLDDNIDTNNKYKDKKDKDLDEILDKCENYSDLLLDIASSFDGCVNGKHDIDQVLDCYETASKAIDAVFDGLVETAFGPYVKPELI
-1451 PVYKK
+1451 KKYKK
-1456 LRTVF
+1456 LGKQILKYKKLLDRVAECARDFAHACDHIKNDESAKARMTGKSTKTVTEKAIEGMGKYAEYVEGF
-1461 DCIKGIYDV
+1461 VTLNNVLFGSEPAWDEMSLEEMSGILNLDYHT
-1470 IEEAKTLTNKEEVTS
+1470 ISFEEALKYKPKDVSETLFRKFFDKQKKWANKDYSNITEEES
-1485 RDIISLTLSTMS
+1485 GNI
-1497 TTATCM
+1497 TTAVSNIHNAFKYFE
-1503 DIKSEGAGDKNK
+1503 DEGYLN
-1515 TREQKRAKLVD
+1515 
-1526 EIAKALTDISNSVEK
+1526 
-1541 GNLGWTKS
+1541 
-1549 ISDLAFELAK
+1549 
-1559 YYGYDYDDFK
+1559 
-1569 ELFCPLKLMEPCDL
+1569 PCDFL
-1583 DSVPAE
+1583 NTTFKD
-1589 NKPAALAR
+1589 ALILA
-1597 SLKNSSEPSYI
+1597 NTSS
-1608 QEFRQ
+1608 
-1613 NLTYGILKQMV
+1613 
-1624 VMGLQKELYGDVEW
+1624 
-1638 LNSDSRELGLFMTK
+1638 
-1652 FESLRDENDAF
+1652 
-1663 QQKDI
+1663 
-1668 DELIASKPENI
+1668 
-1679 TKEQVKAFV
+1679 
-1688 QRWNDTLD
+1688 
-1696 NKDTDNK
+1696 
-1703 VNIKNVFSYGE
+1703 
-1714 LSQRVDS
+1714 
-1721 VVSSLGYTGIDEC
+1721 
-1734 YEKAYEKCLAQAKEQ
+1734 
-1749 QSSVCSSITLQ
+1749 SSVCSSITLQ

-1793 LTVTDEKGNIAMED
+1793 LTVTDEKGNIAMKD

-1830 LDAKQEGIATVL
+1830 LDAQKEGVATVL

-1883 TVKPSPSLDLTYF
+1883 TVNPSPNLDLTYF

-1927 YGDATNVKMS
+1927 YGDATNVRMS

-1973 VSTDFGTIPAH
+1973 VSTDFGNIPAH
-1984 STSYAQWWIKS
+1984 STSYAQWWLKS

-2265 DREGF
+2265 DSEGF

-2276 TASWTMFINSQV
+2276 TASWTQFVNNQV
-2288 KLITSVYPENAGEVI
+2288 KLLTSVYPENAGEVI

-2333 LNGETISTNDTINQ
+2333 LNGEIISTNDTISQ
-2347 VALGDLT
+2347 VALSDLT

-2360 KKTYQVNIEE
+2360 KKTYQVNIAE

-2492 ISFISKSKGR
+2492 TSFISKSKGR
-2502 LFEASTTPVR
+2502 LFEASTTPVG

-2600 VDIRQYP
+2600 VDIRKYP
-2607 STMNIIGKLTRKD
+2607 STMNIIGKLTQKD

-2699 TMTGIENILAD
+2699 IMTGIENILAD